1 MGNKSIQKFFADQN
15 SVIDLSSLG
24 NAKGAKVSL
33 SGPDMNIT
41 TPRGS
46 VIIVNGAL
54 YSSIKGNNLAVK
66 FKDKTITGAKIL
78 GSVDLKDIQLER
90 IDSSLVD
97 SAQVEKKGNGKRRN
111 KKEEEELKKQ
121 LDDAENAKKEADKA
135 KEEAEKAKEAAEKA
149 LNEAFEVQNSSKQ
162 IEEMLQNFL
171 ADNVAKDNLAQQS
184 DASQQNTQAKAT
196 QASKQN
202 DAEKVLPQ
210 PINKNTSTGKSNSSK
225 NEENKLDAESVKEPL
240 KVTLAL
246 AAESN
251 SGSKDDS
258 ITNFTKPQFVGS
270 TAPNATVIIKINGI
284 AVGQAVADSLGN
296 FTFTA
301 PETLT
306 DGTYNLE
313 AEAKTADGS
322 GSAKLVIT
330 IDSVTDKPT
339 FELSPESSV
348 SGHKG
353 LTPTLTPSIVG
364 TAEENAKVD
373 IYVDNKLVAS
383 VDVDKDGNW
392 SYEFK
397 DNELSEGENSI
408 KVVAVD
414 KAGNKNETTDSI
426 ITDTIAPEKPTIEL
440 DDSSDSGIKNDNIT
454 NSTLPTFIGVAE
466 PGSTVSIYLGLKHL
480 GEVIVAKDGT
490 WSYTLT
496 TPLKDGEYNITATA
510 TDIAGHTSA
519 TANLPFTIDTRISYF
534 SAEIETTND
543 SGIVGDNVTNNT
555 RPTFTGKTE
564 PNAIISVINSETGE
578 EVIFKAN
585 DKGEW
590 TFNFT
595 SDSVEGINN
604 LTFTV
609 EDVAGN
615 KKDFSFSYVID
626 TIAPVPPTVSLEDY
640 VVLPNGIILSG
651 NDLPALV
658 GTAEPK
664 STILLM
670 RDGKLYDSIEVDS
683 NGTWNYQFSNKFLQ
697 GAYDI
702 EIISQDAAGN
712 KSSTVKYSFT
722 IQTEVVPPKAE
733 LDASDDSGAKGDW
746 ITNKHNA
753 LTLLGTAD
761 RFATVNILI
770 DGKTIGVTTADADGN
785 WNFDISR
792 NLSDNVYKITV
803 ESIDPLGRTSSVD
816 YQLTI
821 DSFTPIPTVMLHD
834 SADSGVKGDMITKI
848 NTPLFTG
855 MAEANAKVSIYVDGV
870 LSGEAI
876 AGDDGVWNFQFTTA
890 LSDGSH
896 DVTVKVEDIA
906 GNTASSSAYN
916 FQIVTQTQKPTIE
929 LVNDTGVDNTDHIIN
944 EKNPAL
950 TGTAAPYSTVK
961 LYIDGALIA
970 EVRTNKDGRW
980 EYTLKADQGLVDG
993 DHRITASVEDIAGNI
1008 AHSDP
1013 FLISVDTAISI
1024 PIVSLSP
1031 DSDSGISDDNLT
1043 NIVKPTLHLK
1053 DIDPDIISVQV
1064 WDAMSDTQIGVATQQ
1079 PDGSWAYT
1087 FTSDLTE
1094 GLHQVYV
1101 KVEDIAGNKANSA
1114 IFDFTIDTTVS
1125 TPVISLLSKDDT
1137 GVTGDNLTNIN
1148 KPGFAI
1154 SGVDADAHRVV
1165 VQVMHNGVS
1174 EEIELSHLNGSW
1186 LFIPGNTW
1194 ADGSY
1199 TLTVKVEDKAG
1210 NTNYSAPLTVVI
1222 DTQIAIDGVELVND
1236 SGVKGDNMTNDDRP
1250 HFRVTVP
1257 TDVNEVRLSIDG
1269 GNSWVQA
1276 TPGVAGSWEYIW
1288 PTDLADGQY
1297 TLTVEATDKAG
1308 NTVTKTIDFAVDTTL
1323 SVPVIV
1329 LDSADDTGIQ
1339 GDNMTNSTQP
1349 TFALQHIDDDA
1360 VRVTVSVEHGGVTT
1374 TFDATKGT
1382 GGWTFTPPTSWADGD
1397 YTLSVSVEDKAG
1409 NTSHSASLTVTVDTQ
1424 IAINNIELVNDSG
1437 IPDDNLTNNVR
1448 PHFQVT
1454 VPTDVNV
1461 VRLSIDGGKTWFNAT
1476 QSATPGVWDYIWP
1489 DDVADGG
1496 YTLTVEATDE
1506 AGNKATQTLD
1516 FTIDTTLSVPTLSL
1530 DSADDSGIAGD
1541 NITNVKTPGFTLN
1554 NIDTDVSRVIVE
1566 VMHNGIKQEVPL
1578 VQTGGQWRFAPTSD
1592 WADGDYILTVKVED
1606 RAGNVKQSAP
1616 LTVTV
1621 DTHIAIDRI
1630 ELVNDSGIPGDNLTN
1645 EARPHFQVTVPADVN
1660 GVRLSIDG
1668 GKTWFDATQSAT
1680 SGVWDYTWL
1689 TNVANGP
1696 HTLMVEASDKAGN
1709 KTTQKLDFTIDT
1721 ILSEPTITLDS
1732 ADDSAAGDN
1741 ITNVKM
1747 PGFTLGNIDAD
1758 VTKVVVTVA
1767 HDGKNQQIELIKNG
1781 GVWRFTP
1788 GAAWTDGDYTLTV
1801 KVEDK
1806 AGNTN
1811 YSAPLTVTIDTQTS
1825 IDRIE
1830 LLNDTGIVGDNL
1842 TNEARPQFH
1851 ITVPTDVNS
1860 VQLSLD
1866 GGINWV
1872 NATLTS
1878 DGVWEYIWP
1887 TDLVE
1892 NTYTLTVKA
1901 TDVAGNTATET
1912 LNFIIDT
1919 TLSTPTITLDSADDS
1934 GTANDNKTNVKTP
1947 GFIIGGIDS
1956 DVTQVV
1962 VQVMRDGHSEEV
1974 ELTQT
1979 NGQWRFVPGSAWTD
1993 GDYTLTVTVKDEAGN
2008 IRHSA
2013 PLTVTIDTQITI
2025 DHIELVNDSG
2035 IPDDNLTNNVR
2046 PHFQVTV
2053 PTDVNVVRLSID
2065 GGKTWF
2071 NATQSATPGVWD
2083 YTWLADV
2090 GEGKHT
2096 LTVEATDKAGNKT
2109 TQQLDFIIDTLLSEP
2124 TIVLDNTDDSG
2135 TKGDHLTNVN
2145 KPTFL
2150 LGNID
2155 ADARYVT
2162 VEVQHGGTKEVLTA
2176 TKDATGNWSV
2186 TPTGTW
2192 ADGDYTLT
2200 VRVEDEAGNEK
2211 HSASLT
2217 VTVDT
2222 QITIDVIELVNDN
2235 GIPGDNMTNDAH
2247 PQFRVTVPGDVNEVS
2262 LSIDGG
2268 VTWVKATQSATPG
2281 VWNYT
2286 WPGTVPDGDY
2296 TLNVKATD
2304 NAGNTVTETLH
2315 FTIDTT
2321 LSTPVIVLDSADDS
2335 GVHGDNMTNHTQPT
2349 FALQHID
2356 DDAVRVTVSVEHGGV
2371 TTTFDATKD
2380 AGGWTFTPTGA
2391 WADGD
2396 YTLSVSVE
2404 DKAGNTSHSASLTV
2418 TVDTQIAIN
2427 NIELVNDSGIPDD
2440 NLTNNVR
2447 PHFQVT
2453 VPTDVNVVRLSID
2466 GGKTWFNATQSATP
2480 GVWDYIWPDDVADGG
2495 YTLTVEATDEAGN
2508 KATQTLDF
2516 TIDTTLSVPTLSLD
2530 SADDSGIAGDNI
2542 TNVKTPGFTLNNIDT
2557 DVSRVIVEVMH
2568 NGIKQE
2574 VPLVQT
2580 GGQWRFAP
2588 TSDWADGDYI
2598 LTVKVED
2605 RAGNVKQSAPLTVT
2619 VDTHIAIDRIE
2630 LVNDSGIPGDNLTN
2644 EARPHFQVTVPA
2656 DVNGVRLSIDGG
2668 KTWFDATQSATSG
2681 VWDYTWLTN
2690 VANGPHT
2697 LMVEASDKAGNK
2709 TTQKLDFTI
2718 DTILSEPT
2726 ITLDSADDSAAG
2738 DNITN
2743 VKMPG
2748 FTLGNIDADVTKVV
2762 VTVAH
2767 DGKNQQI
2774 ELIKNG
2780 GVWRFT
2786 PGAAWTDGDYT
2797 LTVKVEDKA
2806 GNTNYSAPLTVTID
2820 TQTSIDRIELLNDT
2834 GIVGDNL
2841 TNEARP
2847 QFHITVPTDVNSV
2860 QLSLDGGINWVNAT
2874 LTSDGVWEY
2883 IWPTDLVENTYTL
2896 TVKATDVAGNTAT
2909 ETLNFIIDTTLSTP
2923 TITLD
2928 SADDSGTANDN
2939 KTNVKTPGFIIG
2951 GIDSDVTQ
2959 VVVQVMRDG
2968 HSEEVELTQTNGQW
2982 RFVPGSAWT
2991 DGDYTLTV
2999 TVKDE
3004 AGNIRHSAPLTV
3016 TIDTQI
3022 TIDHIELVNDS
3033 GIPDDNLTNNVR
3045 PHFQVTVPTDVNV
3058 VRLSIDGGKTWFN
3071 ATQSATPGVWDYTWL
3086 ADVGEGKHTLTV
3098 EATDKA
3104 GNKTTQQL
3112 DFIIDT
3118 LLSEP
3123 TIVLD
3128 NTDDSGTKGD
3138 NLTNVNKPTFLLGN
3152 IDADARYVTVEVQHG
3167 GTKEVLTATKGA
3179 TGIWSVTPTGTWA
3192 DGDYTLTVRVEDD
3205 AGNVKYSAPLT
3216 VTVDTQITIDVIELV
3231 NDNGIPGDNL
3241 TNDVRPHFRVTVP
3254 GDVNEVRLS
3263 IDGGNTW
3270 VRATQGT
3277 AGIWDYT
3284 WPKDVTDGL
3293 HTLTVEAT
3301 DKAGNKTT
3309 QTLDFTID
3317 TRLSTP
3323 TIAMDSR
3330 DDTGAIGDHITS
3342 VKRPGFTIGNID
3354 ADAHSVILRITQG
3367 GNSQEVTLTQVGGQW
3382 RFTPDADWADGS
3394 YTLTVEV
3401 TDNAGNVRQSTPL
3414 VVTVDTQTSITDIT
3428 LVNDHGVP
3436 DDNLTNSTRPQFE
3449 ITVPADVNSVQL
3461 SIDGGANWVSATQGI
3476 EGVWG
3481 YTWPTDMG
3489 DGKHTLTVMVT
3500 DRAGNTATQTLEF
3513 FIDTRLSTPTI
3524 ALDSTDDTGTPGD
3537 DMTNRTRPTFILQN
3551 IDSDVINVTV
3561 SVTHNGTTTSFTATQ
3576 GAGGW
3581 SFTPPAPWGD
3591 GDYTLTV
3598 TVEDRAGNTRPS
3610 TPLTVTVDTQIAI
3623 DRIEL
3628 VNDSGVP
3635 GDNVTK
3641 HVRPQFQISVPDDV
3655 EKVLLSIDGGTTWV
3669 TAIKSSTA
3677 GIWDY
3682 TWPTDMPEGQ
3692 HTLTVEVTDGAG
3704 NKMTETLNFT
3714 IDITLLTPTI
3724 ELAPDQDTGQNK
3736 NDNLTSVTQPVFVL
3750 GSIDKDV
3757 RHVELSIEHNGTFKT
3772 VVLTESADGWRYRP
3786 DSALADG
3793 SYTFTVTV
3801 TDVAGNQQTSA
3812 PLKVTIDGT
3821 LTTPVIELAAGE
3833 DSGTVGDRL
3842 TNHDRPVFDIHQVDS
3857 DVTRVMVK
3865 VTYNGKTHEEAAVFT
3880 NGQWRFTPSAS
3891 WADGSYQ
3898 LAVVVEDLAGN
3909 VKESAPFE
3917 VRIDTTTTINN
3928 IVLLND
3934 TGVQND
3940 QLTNVAKPS
3949 FRIDV
3954 PGDVVQVRVT
3964 LDGGANWN
3972 VIRKNADGQWIFD
3985 SPNTLVDGTYTL
3997 RVEATDE
4004 AGNIANKDLVFNID
4018 TNIQVPTIALDAGQ
4032 DTGANTADN
4041 ITNISRPTFTI
4052 GNVDPD
4058 VIKVVVT
4065 IDGHDYNATKVGAGW
4080 QFTPGNAI
4088 PDGSY
4093 NITVTVEDKAGNT
4106 ATSKPL
4112 PVVIDTTAEIESVT
4126 LVTDS
4131 GDSDVDNITKVDKP
4145 QFSIVTADDITHVR
4159 VKIDNAANW
4168 IELTKGGDGRWIFN
4182 VGSAL
4187 PDGQHTLLVDVT
4199 DIAGNVA
4206 QETLQFTIDTTLRE
4220 PTIVLDPT
4228 HDTGD
4233 DTNDNL
4239 TRINKPVFIIG
4250 NVDNDVSHIVVH
4262 IDGRDYTIENTG
4274 GNLTFTPDQPLSD
4287 GQHTISVTVTD
4298 IAGNTK
4304 TSAELRIEIDTQV
4317 QIDSV
4322 TLTTDSGVNDHDN
4335 VTNATRPS
4343 FEIATPDDVTS
4354 VLVSFDGVNWT
4365 PISKNAAGQW
4375 EFTAGSALPDG
4386 HYTLHVQAT
4395 DRAGNTA
4402 NSTLGF
4408 TVDTQ
4413 IDGLSVV
4420 MLDDAG
4426 KDSTD
4431 GITNITSPR
4440 FEISAREPL
4449 QSVTVILNGKSSTL
4463 TQGAGNKWLFTPD
4476 TPLVDGTYKI
4486 EIVAEDIAGNKISKE
4501 VSFTIDTI
4509 VSDPSI
4515 DLLDADDTGESAVD
4529 NITSVTTPRFV
4540 IGNVP
4545 ADIDTVVIRING
4557 VSYSVT
4563 ANGNNLW
4570 EFQVPVA
4577 LNDGVYEAVVVFRDI
4592 AGNTSETKLPFTID
4606 TTTSVSVRMEPASDT
4621 GNSNSDNLTNKQNPK
4636 FEGTAEPNAKLVITI
4651 VDDKSGREVL
4661 KQTITVGAD
4670 GNWSVTPNILP
4681 DGMYTINVVAT
4692 DVAGNTAQ
4700 TQERFTIDTVT
4711 IDPTIR
4717 LSDPSI
4723 DDQHEATSLRPEFKG
4738 FAEAFSTIMIQWDG
4752 KVVGSANA
4760 NANGEW
4766 SWTPPSVLAPGSYVV
4781 SIVAKDKAGNESSQV
4796 DFPVV
4801 IPVIDVTPPT
4811 IKLSEES
4818 DSGALGDF
4826 TTNNKTPTLI
4836 GSTLPNTIVSI
4847 YVDGV
4852 KVGEATADTAGRYT
4866 FQLSEMKD
4874 GHYVVQVGIVN
4885 PRDNSELRSTAVDVT
4900 IDTEVAELVWN
4911 ISGMHEGGYINTVTP
4926 EIGGTSEP
4934 NSKITI
4940 FVNGVEKAIAYTTG
4954 AGHWGVVLP
4963 ALGNDGNYELTFK
4976 VEDVAGNIR
4985 EFGPQNV
4992 ILDTVISP
5000 LTVVLR
5006 EADDSGKVG
5015 DWITN
5020 KSHVTIDGT
5029 AEAGSTLT
5037 IRNPQ
5042 GVVIATLVVGND
5054 GRWSAELDLR
5064 EGSNAFVVVSEDKAG
5079 NSQQKEILIE
5089 HDTQIEISDIS
5100 LSRDTNSGDKYDLI
5114 TNNKSPVLVA
5124 MTDPG
5129 ATVQVY
5135 INGVLQGTV
5144 EASSSGNIS
5153 YTMPANSADGEYQV
5167 QFVATDTAGNRV
5179 ESAITTVTIDSQ
5191 IAVFDIDEDS
5201 LPALSNNR
5209 ALSVSGVGEAG
5220 SQVSIFVDGKLVNV
5234 VMVEADGTWRA
5245 PILLQD
5251 DGTFNIHFSI
5261 TDVAGN
5267 TEVSK
5272 DYSVDVDS
5280 STDFPTLNLEDASNS
5295 GSLDDLITNHNKP
5308 VLVGTAEAGATIH
5321 IYVDEKIV
5329 ANVLVLEDGT
5339 WSYQFDNALKDGE
5352 YSIRVVAE
5360 DPAGNTAESPRL
5372 LVTIDTSTFIDNPA
5386 MVAGSDNGI
5395 FSNDSI
5401 TSQTRPTFSIF
5412 GEMNQS
5418 VQIFI
5423 DGVLVDTITVT
5434 DRNQV
5439 YRPESPLGDGSHSIY
5454 YVITDKAGN
5463 TATSKTL
5470 NFTID
5475 TFNTTPVAID
5485 SIGGQTLAEMTGSD
5499 GKIYITDTTR
5509 NLLFSGSAEPNSKI
5523 EIIINGLN
5531 VGEVWVNEKGHW
5543 QMPVNPLYFTEG
5555 QLDITVKSTDRAG
5568 NVNQEKYSIWV
5579 DTHIK
5584 VFTSELDDNKSS
5596 SKTEWWSNSD
5606 LITMRGTGEIGATV
5620 SLIVAGVTLA
5630 TAVVAATG
5638 RWELSTDKLPEGTYD
5653 ISLVIEDSAG
5663 NRWEDVR
5670 EIFIDRTPP
5679 NAPVVTY
5686 SDIVNDLIIMQGT
5699 AEAKSQLIITDSE
5712 GNTYTLTVPD
5722 NGKWSMAIPYPSEGK
5737 FTITSVDAI
5746 GNRSDDVPL
5755 DIMKEVPVIS
5765 LSPDSDS
5772 GTVGDNITR
5781 DKQPTFIIGNL
5792 ESDVVVV
5799 QVDINGTVYNAEK
5812 NADGVWFFTPGTPL
5826 ADGSYT
5832 ISVIASDAAGNQ
5844 KNSLPITVTIDSTLT
5859 VPEIA
5864 LAAGEDN
5871 GASDSDNVTNHTQ
5884 PKFTLQHIDAD
5895 VTGVTVN
5902 VTHNG
5907 VTDIYQATQGADGWT
5922 FTPPAAWNDGNYTL
5936 SVTVVDRAGNSQQ
5949 SASLAVT
5956 VDSTVT
5962 VTADSQHDD
5971 ASDDATATAV
5981 TPPESETVNAESAT
5995 HLRTEPSAAEESVVK
6010 VTAYSITLLNADS
6023 GDEIDRSI
6031 SQTPSFEISVP
6042 ENIVNVS
6049 IMFEGEEFTLPITNQ
6064 KAIFEVPL
6072 SLEDGEYTM
6081 DVKFIDKD
6089 NDFLIKEKTF
6099 SVDHSSADIV
6109 NAMNVRGKTED
6120 DINDSPSTSSVG
6132 HNNNGAI
6139 DVFAVNEVTLPVD
6152 NQEEHA

>member
-121 LDDAENAKKEADKA
+121 LDEAENAKKEADKA

-162 IEEMLQNFL
+162 MEEMLQEFL

-440 DDSSDSGIKNDNIT
+440 DDSSDSGIKNDSIT

-534 SAEIETTND
+534 SAEIETTDD

-595 SDSVEGINN
+595 SDSVEGVNN

-626 TIAPVPPTVSLEDY
+626 TVAPVPPTVSLEDF

-1031 DSDSGISDDNLT
+1031 DSDSGIADDNLT

-1114 IFDFTIDTTVS
+1114 VFDFTIDTTVS

-1186 LFIPGNTW
+1186 LFTPGNTW

-1382 GGWTFTPPTSWADGD
+1382 GGWSFTPTGAWADGD

-1437 IPDDNLTNNVR
+1437 IPNDNLTNNVR

-1476 QSATPGVWDYIWP
+1476 QSATPGAWDYIWP

-1496 YTLTVEATDE
+1496 YTLTVEATDK
-1506 AGNKATQTLD
+1506 AGNKTTQELD

-1554 NIDTDVSRVIVE
+1554 NIDTDVSRVTVE

-1680 SGVWDYTWL
+1680 PGVWDYTWL

-1709 KTTQKLDFTIDT
+1709 KTTQKLDFIIDT
-1721 ILSEPTITLDS
+1721 MLSEPTITLDS

-2013 PLTVTIDTQITI
+2013 PLTVTIDTQIAI

-2035 IPDDNLTNNVR
+2035 IPDDNLTN
-2046 PHFQVTV
+2046 
-2053 PTDVNVVRLSID
+2053 
-2065 GGKTWF
+2065 
-2071 NATQSATPGVWD
+2071 
-2083 YTWLADV
+2083 
-2090 GEGKHT
+2090 
-2096 LTVEATDKAGNKT
+2096 EA
-2109 TQQLDFIIDTLLSEP
+2109 
-2124 TIVLDNTDDSG
+2124 
-2135 TKGDHLTNVN
+2135 
-2145 KPTFL
+2145 
-2150 LGNID
+2150 
-2155 ADARYVT
+2155 
-2162 VEVQHGGTKEVLTA
+2162 
-2176 TKDATGNWSV
+2176 
-2186 TPTGTW
+2186 
-2192 ADGDYTLT
+2192 
-2200 VRVEDEAGNEK
+2200 
-2211 HSASLT
+2211 
-2217 VTVDT
+2217 
-2222 QITIDVIELVNDN
+2222 
-2235 GIPGDNMTNDAH
+2235 
-2247 PQFRVTVPGDVNEVS
+2247 
-2262 LSIDGG
+2262 
-2268 VTWVKATQSATPG
+2268 
-2281 VWNYT
+2281 
-2286 WPGTVPDGDY
+2286 
-2296 TLNVKATD
+2296 
-2304 NAGNTVTETLH
+2304 
-2315 FTIDTT
+2315 
-2321 LSTPVIVLDSADDS
+2321 
-2335 GVHGDNMTNHTQPT
+2335 
-2349 FALQHID
+2349 
-2356 DDAVRVTVSVEHGGV
+2356 
-2371 TTTFDATKD
+2371 
-2380 AGGWTFTPTGA
+2380 
-2391 WADGD
+2391 
-2396 YTLSVSVE
+2396 
-2404 DKAGNTSHSASLTV
+2404 
-2418 TVDTQIAIN
+2418 
-2427 NIELVNDSGIPDD
+2427 
-2440 NLTNNVR
+2440 
-2447 PHFQVT
+2447 
-2453 VPTDVNVVRLSID
+2453 
-2466 GGKTWFNATQSATP
+2466 
-2480 GVWDYIWPDDVADGG
+2480 
-2495 YTLTVEATDEAGN
+2495 
-2508 KATQTLDF
+2508 
-2516 TIDTTLSVPTLSLD
+2516 
-2530 SADDSGIAGDNI
+2530 
-2542 TNVKTPGFTLNNIDT
+2542 
-2557 DVSRVIVEVMH
+2557 
-2568 NGIKQE
+2568 
-2574 VPLVQT
+2574 
-2580 GGQWRFAP
+2580 
-2588 TSDWADGDYI
+2588 
-2598 LTVKVED
+2598 
-2605 RAGNVKQSAPLTVT
+2605 
-2619 VDTHIAIDRIE
+2619 
-2630 LVNDSGIPGDNLTN
+2630 
-2644 EARPHFQVTVPA
+2644 
-2656 DVNGVRLSIDGG
+2656 
-2668 KTWFDATQSATSG
+2668 
-2681 VWDYTWLTN
+2681 
-2690 VANGPHT
+2690 
-2697 LMVEASDKAGNK
+2697 
-2709 TTQKLDFTI
+2709 
-2718 DTILSEPT
+2718 
-2726 ITLDSADDSAAG
+2726 
-2738 DNITN
+2738 
-2743 VKMPG
+2743 
-2748 FTLGNIDADVTKVV
+2748 
-2762 VTVAH
+2762 
-2767 DGKNQQI
+2767 
-2774 ELIKNG
+2774 
-2780 GVWRFT
+2780 
-2786 PGAAWTDGDYT
+2786 
-2797 LTVKVEDKA
+2797 
-2806 GNTNYSAPLTVTID
+2806 
-2820 TQTSIDRIELLNDT
+2820 
-2834 GIVGDNL
+2834 
-2841 TNEARP
+2841 
-2847 QFHITVPTDVNSV
+2847 
-2860 QLSLDGGINWVNAT
+2860 
-2874 LTSDGVWEY
+2874 
-2883 IWPTDLVENTYTL
+2883 
-2896 TVKATDVAGNTAT
+2896 
-2909 ETLNFIIDTTLSTP
+2909 
-2923 TITLD
+2923 
-2928 SADDSGTANDN
+2928 
-2939 KTNVKTPGFIIG
+2939 
-2951 GIDSDVTQ
+2951 
-2959 VVVQVMRDG
+2959 
-2968 HSEEVELTQTNGQW
+2968 
-2982 RFVPGSAWT
+2982 
-2991 DGDYTLTV
+2991 
-2999 TVKDE
+2999 
-3004 AGNIRHSAPLTV
+3004 
-3016 TIDTQI
+3016 
-3022 TIDHIELVNDS
+3022 
-3033 GIPDDNLTNNVR
+3033 R

-3167 GTKEVLTATKGA
+3167 GTKEVLTATKDATGNWSVTPTGTWADGDYTLTVRVEDEAGNEKHSASLTVTVDTQITIDAIELVNDNGIPGDNMTNDAHPQFRVTVPGDVNEVSLSIDGGVTWVKATQSATPGVWNYTWPGTVPDGDYTLNVKATDNAGNTVTETLHFTIDTTLSTPVIVLDSADDTGIQGDNMTNRTQPTFNLQHIDDDAVRVTVSVEHGGVTTTFDATKGVGGWTFTPPTSWGAGDYTLSVSVEDKAGNTSHSASLTVTVDTQIAINNIELVNDSGIPDDNLTNNVRPQFQVKVPTDVNEVRLSIDGGKTWFNATQSATPGVWDYTWLADVGEGKHTLTVEATDKAGNQTTQKLDFIIDTLLSEPTIVLDSTDDSGTKGDNLTNANKPTFLLGNIDADARYVTVEVQHGSTKEVLTATKGA

-3192 DGDYTLTVRVEDD
+3192 DGDYTLTVRVEDE

-3216 VTVDTQITIDVIELV
+3216 VTVDTQITIDAIELI

-3323 TIAMDSR
+3323 TITMDSR

-3354 ADAHSVILRITQG
+3354 SDAQSVILRITQG

-3414 VVTVDTQTSITDIT
+3414 IVTVDTQTSITDIT

-3461 SIDGGANWVSATQGI
+3461 SIDGGANWVSAAQGI

-3489 DGKHTLTVMVT
+3489 DGKHILTVMVT

-3623 DRIEL
+3623 DHIEL

-3692 HTLTVEVTDGAG
+3692 HTLIVEVTDGAG
-3704 NKMTETLNFT
+3704 NKMTGTLDFT

-3736 NDNLTSVTQPVFVL
+3736 NDNLTSVTQPIFVL

-3842 TNHDRPVFDIHQVDS
+3842 TNHDRPVFDIRQVDS

-3954 PGDVVQVRVT
+3954 PGDVIQVRVT

-3997 RVEATDE
+3997 RVEATDQ

-4187 PDGQHTLLVDVT
+4187 PDGKHTLLVDVT

-4304 TSAELRIEIDTQV
+4304 TSAELQIEIDTQV

-4529 NITSVTTPRFV
+4529 NITSVTKPRFV

-4557 VSYSVT
+4557 VSYPVT

-4621 GNSNSDNLTNKQNPK
+4621 GSSNSDNLTNKQNPK

-4661 KQTITVGAD
+4661 KHTITVGAD

-4723 DDQHEATSLRPEFKG
+4723 DDQYEATSLRPEFKG
-4738 FAEAFSTIMIQWDG
+4738 LAEAFSTIMIQWDG

-4826 TTNNKTPTLI
+4826 TTNNKTPTLV
-4836 GSTLPNTIVSI
+4836 GNTLPNAIVSI

-4963 ALGNDGNYELTFK
+4963 ALGNDGNYVLTFK

-5079 NSQQKEILIE
+5079 NSQQKDILIE

-5295 GSLDDLITNHNKP
+5295 GSLDDLITSHNKP

-5372 LVTIDTSTFIDNPA
+5372 LVTIDTSTFIDNPV
-5386 MVAGSDNGI
+5386 MMAGSDNGI

-5401 TSQTRPTFSIF
+5401 TSQTRPAFSIY

-5531 VGEVWVNEKGHW
+5531 VGEVWVNDKGHW

-5579 DTHIK
+5579 DTHIQ

-5596 SKTEWWSNSD
+5596 SKTDWWSNSST
-5606 LITMRGTGEIGATV
+5606 ITMRGMGEIGATV

-5630 TAVVAATG
+5630 TAVVAANG
-5638 RWELSTDKLPEGTYD
+5638 QWELSTDQLPEGKYD
-5653 ISLVIEDSAG
+5653 ITLSIEDNAG
-5663 NRWEDVR
+5663 NRKEEVH

-5699 AEAKSQLIITDSE
+5699 AEAKSQLIITDSN

-5755 DIMKEVPVIS
+5755 DIMKETPVIS

-5781 DKQPTFIIGNL
+5781 DNQPTFIIGNL

-5864 LAAGEDN
+5864 LAAGEGN
-5871 GASDSDNVTNHTQ
+5871 GASDSDNVTNHNHTQ

-5922 FTPPAAWNDGNYTL
+5922 FTPPAAWNDGTYTL
-5936 SVTVVDRAGNSQQ
+5936 SVTVVDRAGNSLQ
-5949 SASLAVT
+5949 SASLEVT

-5995 HLRTEPSAAEESVVK
+5995 HLRTVPSAAEESVVK
-6010 VTAYSITLLNADS
+6010 ETAYSITLLNADS

-6049 IMFEGEEFTLPITNQ
+6049 VMFEGEEFTLPITNQ

-6089 NDFLIKEKTF
+6089 DDFLIKEKTF

-6109 NAMNVRGKTED
+6109 NAMNARGKTED

>member
-41 TPRGS
+41 TPHGS

-121 LDDAENAKKEADKA
+121 LDEAENAKKEADKA

-440 DDSSDSGIKNDNIT
+440 DDSSDSGIKNDSIT

-534 SAEIETTND
+534 SAEIETTDD

-595 SDSVEGINN
+595 SDSVEGVNN

-615 KKDFSFSYVID
+615 KKDFSFSYIID
-626 TIAPVPPTVSLEDY
+626 TVAPVPPTVSLEDF

-1064 WDAMSDTQIGVATQQ
+1064 WDAASDTQIGVATQQ

-1114 IFDFTIDTTVS
+1114 VFDFTIDTTVS

-1186 LFIPGNTW
+1186 LFTPGNTW

-1329 LDSADDTGIQ
+1329 LNSADDTGVQ

-1437 IPDDNLTNNVR
+1437 IPNDNLTNNVR

-1476 QSATPGVWDYIWP
+1476 QNATPGVWDYIWP

-1506 AGNKATQTLD
+1506 AGNKTTQTLD

-1554 NIDTDVSRVIVE
+1554 NIDTDVSRVTVE

-1680 SGVWDYTWL
+1680 PGVWDYTWL

-1709 KTTQKLDFTIDT
+1709 KTTQKLDFIIDT
-1721 ILSEPTITLDS
+1721 MLSEPTITLDS

-2013 PLTVTIDTQITI
+2013 PLTVTIDTQIAI

-2035 IPDDNLTNNVR
+2035 IPDDNLTN
-2046 PHFQVTV
+2046 
-2053 PTDVNVVRLSID
+2053 
-2065 GGKTWF
+2065 
-2071 NATQSATPGVWD
+2071 
-2083 YTWLADV
+2083 
-2090 GEGKHT
+2090 
-2096 LTVEATDKAGNKT
+2096 EA
-2109 TQQLDFIIDTLLSEP
+2109 
-2124 TIVLDNTDDSG
+2124 
-2135 TKGDHLTNVN
+2135 
-2145 KPTFL
+2145 
-2150 LGNID
+2150 
-2155 ADARYVT
+2155 
-2162 VEVQHGGTKEVLTA
+2162 
-2176 TKDATGNWSV
+2176 
-2186 TPTGTW
+2186 
-2192 ADGDYTLT
+2192 
-2200 VRVEDEAGNEK
+2200 
-2211 HSASLT
+2211 
-2217 VTVDT
+2217 
-2222 QITIDVIELVNDN
+2222 
-2235 GIPGDNMTNDAH
+2235 
-2247 PQFRVTVPGDVNEVS
+2247 
-2262 LSIDGG
+2262 
-2268 VTWVKATQSATPG
+2268 
-2281 VWNYT
+2281 
-2286 WPGTVPDGDY
+2286 
-2296 TLNVKATD
+2296 
-2304 NAGNTVTETLH
+2304 
-2315 FTIDTT
+2315 
-2321 LSTPVIVLDSADDS
+2321 
-2335 GVHGDNMTNHTQPT
+2335 
-2349 FALQHID
+2349 
-2356 DDAVRVTVSVEHGGV
+2356 
-2371 TTTFDATKD
+2371 
-2380 AGGWTFTPTGA
+2380 
-2391 WADGD
+2391 
-2396 YTLSVSVE
+2396 
-2404 DKAGNTSHSASLTV
+2404 
-2418 TVDTQIAIN
+2418 
-2427 NIELVNDSGIPDD
+2427 
-2440 NLTNNVR
+2440 
-2447 PHFQVT
+2447 
-2453 VPTDVNVVRLSID
+2453 
-2466 GGKTWFNATQSATP
+2466 
-2480 GVWDYIWPDDVADGG
+2480 
-2495 YTLTVEATDEAGN
+2495 
-2508 KATQTLDF
+2508 
-2516 TIDTTLSVPTLSLD
+2516 
-2530 SADDSGIAGDNI
+2530 
-2542 TNVKTPGFTLNNIDT
+2542 
-2557 DVSRVIVEVMH
+2557 
-2568 NGIKQE
+2568 
-2574 VPLVQT
+2574 
-2580 GGQWRFAP
+2580 
-2588 TSDWADGDYI
+2588 
-2598 LTVKVED
+2598 
-2605 RAGNVKQSAPLTVT
+2605 
-2619 VDTHIAIDRIE
+2619 
-2630 LVNDSGIPGDNLTN
+2630 
-2644 EARPHFQVTVPA
+2644 
-2656 DVNGVRLSIDGG
+2656 
-2668 KTWFDATQSATSG
+2668 
-2681 VWDYTWLTN
+2681 
-2690 VANGPHT
+2690 
-2697 LMVEASDKAGNK
+2697 
-2709 TTQKLDFTI
+2709 
-2718 DTILSEPT
+2718 
-2726 ITLDSADDSAAG
+2726 
-2738 DNITN
+2738 
-2743 VKMPG
+2743 
-2748 FTLGNIDADVTKVV
+2748 
-2762 VTVAH
+2762 
-2767 DGKNQQI
+2767 
-2774 ELIKNG
+2774 
-2780 GVWRFT
+2780 
-2786 PGAAWTDGDYT
+2786 
-2797 LTVKVEDKA
+2797 
-2806 GNTNYSAPLTVTID
+2806 
-2820 TQTSIDRIELLNDT
+2820 
-2834 GIVGDNL
+2834 
-2841 TNEARP
+2841 
-2847 QFHITVPTDVNSV
+2847 
-2860 QLSLDGGINWVNAT
+2860 
-2874 LTSDGVWEY
+2874 
-2883 IWPTDLVENTYTL
+2883 
-2896 TVKATDVAGNTAT
+2896 
-2909 ETLNFIIDTTLSTP
+2909 
-2923 TITLD
+2923 
-2928 SADDSGTANDN
+2928 
-2939 KTNVKTPGFIIG
+2939 
-2951 GIDSDVTQ
+2951 
-2959 VVVQVMRDG
+2959 
-2968 HSEEVELTQTNGQW
+2968 
-2982 RFVPGSAWT
+2982 
-2991 DGDYTLTV
+2991 
-2999 TVKDE
+2999 
-3004 AGNIRHSAPLTV
+3004 
-3016 TIDTQI
+3016 
-3022 TIDHIELVNDS
+3022 
-3033 GIPDDNLTNNVR
+3033 R

-3167 GTKEVLTATKGA
+3167 GTKEVLTATKDATGNWSVTPTGTWADGDYTLTVRVEDEAGNEKHSASLTVTVDTQITIDAIELVNDNGIPGDNMTNDAHPQFRVTVPGDVNEVSLSIDGGVTWVKATQSATPGVWNYTWPGTVPDGDYTLNVKATDNAGNTVTETLHFTIDTTLSTPVIVLDSADDTGIQGDNMTNRTQPTFNLQHIDDDAVRVTVSVEHGGVTTTFDATKGVGGWTFTPPTSWGAGDYTLSVSVEDKAGNTSHSASLTVTVDTQIAINNIELVNDSGIPDDNLTNNVRPQFQVKVPTDVNEVRLSIDGGKTWFNATQSATPGVWDYTWLADVGEGKHTLTVEATDKAGNQTTQKLDFIIDTLLSEPTIVLDSTDDSGTKGDNLTNANKPTFLLGNIDADARYVTVEVQHGSTKEVLTATKGA

-3192 DGDYTLTVRVEDD
+3192 DGDYTLTVRVEDE

-3216 VTVDTQITIDVIELV
+3216 VTVDTQITIDAIELV

-3323 TIAMDSR
+3323 TITMDSR

-3354 ADAHSVILRITQG
+3354 SDAQSVILRITQG

-3414 VVTVDTQTSITDIT
+3414 IVTVDTQTSITDIT

-3461 SIDGGANWVSATQGI
+3461 SIDGGANWVSAAQGI

-3489 DGKHTLTVMVT
+3489 DGKHILTVMVT

-3623 DRIEL
+3623 DHIEL

-3692 HTLTVEVTDGAG
+3692 HTLIVEVTDGAG
-3704 NKMTETLNFT
+3704 NKMTGTLDFT

-3736 NDNLTSVTQPVFVL
+3736 NDNLTSVTQPIFVL

-3842 TNHDRPVFDIHQVDS
+3842 TNHDRPVFDIRQVDS

-3954 PGDVVQVRVT
+3954 PGDVIQVRVT

-3997 RVEATDE
+3997 RVEATDQ

-4187 PDGQHTLLVDVT
+4187 PDGKHTLLVDVT

-4304 TSAELRIEIDTQV
+4304 TSAELQIEIDTQV

-4529 NITSVTTPRFV
+4529 NITSVTKPRFV

-4557 VSYSVT
+4557 VSYPVT

-4621 GNSNSDNLTNKQNPK
+4621 GSSNSDNLTNKQNPK

-4661 KQTITVGAD
+4661 KHTITVGAD

-4723 DDQHEATSLRPEFKG
+4723 DDQYEATSLRPEFKG
-4738 FAEAFSTIMIQWDG
+4738 LAEAFSTIMIQWDG

-4826 TTNNKTPTLI
+4826 TTNNKTPTLV
-4836 GSTLPNTIVSI
+4836 GNTLPNAIVSI

-4963 ALGNDGNYELTFK
+4963 ALGNDGNYVLTFK

-5079 NSQQKEILIE
+5079 NSQQKDILIE

-5295 GSLDDLITNHNKP
+5295 GSLDDLITSHNKP

-5372 LVTIDTSTFIDNPA
+5372 LVTVDTSTFIDNPV
-5386 MVAGSDNGI
+5386 MIAGSDNGI

-5401 TSQTRPTFSIF
+5401 TSQTRPAFSIF

-5531 VGEVWVNEKGHW
+5531 VGEVWVNDKGHW

-5579 DTHIK
+5579 DTHIQ

-5596 SKTEWWSNSD
+5596 SKTDWWSNSST
-5606 LITMRGTGEIGATV
+5606 ITMRGMGEIGATV

-5630 TAVVAATG
+5630 TAVVAANG
-5638 RWELSTDKLPEGTYD
+5638 QWELSTDQLPEGKYD
-5653 ISLVIEDSAG
+5653 ITLSIEDNAG
-5663 NRWEDVR
+5663 NRKEEVH

-5699 AEAKSQLIITDSE
+5699 AEAKSQLIITDSN

-5755 DIMKEVPVIS
+5755 DIMKETPVIS

-5781 DKQPTFIIGNL
+5781 DNQPTFIIGNL

-5871 GASDSDNVTNHTQ
+5871 GASDSDNVTNHNRTQ

-5907 VTDIYQATQGADGWT
+5907 VTDIYQATQDADGWT
-5922 FTPPAAWNDGNYTL
+5922 FTPPAAWNDGTYTL
-5936 SVTVVDRAGNSQQ
+5936 SVTVVDRAGNSLQ
-5949 SASLAVT
+5949 SASLEVT

-5971 ASDDATATAV
+5971 AIDDATPTAV

-5995 HLRTEPSAAEESVVK
+5995 HLRTVPSAAEESVVK
-6010 VTAYSITLLNADS
+6010 ETAYSITLLNADS

-6049 IMFEGEEFTLPITNQ
+6049 VMFEGEEFTLPITNQ

-6089 NDFLIKEKTF
+6089 DDFLIKEKTF

-6109 NAMNVRGKTED
+6109 NAMNARGKTED

>member
-162 IEEMLQNFL
+162 MEEMLQEFL

-426 ITDTIAPEKPTIEL
+426 ITDTIPPEKPTIEL

-1114 IFDFTIDTTVS
+1114 VFDFTIDTTVS

-1186 LFIPGNTW
+1186 LFTPGNTW

-1210 NTNYSAPLTVVI
+1210 NTNYSTPLTVVI

-1269 GNSWVQA
+1269 GHSWVQA

-1308 NTVTKTIDFAVDTTL
+1308 NTVTKTIDFAVDSTL

-1329 LDSADDTGIQ
+1329 LNNADDTGIQ
-1339 GDNMTNSTQP
+1339 GDNLTNRTQP
-1349 TFALQHIDDDA
+1349 TFALQQIDDDA

-1382 GGWTFTPPTSWADGD
+1382 GGWTFTPPALWADGD

-1437 IPDDNLTNNVR
+1437 IPNDNLTNNVR
-1448 PHFQVT
+1448 PQFQVT

-1476 QSATPGVWDYIWP
+1476 QGATPGAWDYIWP

-1496 YTLTVEATDE
+1496 YTLTVEATDK
-1506 AGNKATQTLD
+1506 AGNQTTQELD

-1592 WADGDYILTVKVED
+1592 WGDGDYILTVKVED

-1696 HTLMVEASDKAGN
+1696 HTLMVEATDKAGN
-1709 KTTQKLDFTIDT
+1709 QTTQKLDFIIDT
-1721 ILSEPTITLDS
+1721 LLSEPTITLDS

-2013 PLTVTIDTQITI
+2013 PLTVTIDTQIAI

-2046 PHFQVTV
+2046 PQFQVTV

-2071 NATQSATPGVWD
+2071 NATQSSTPGVWD

-2096 LTVEATDKAGNKT
+2096 LTVEATDKAGNQT

-2135 TKGDHLTNVN
+2135 TKGDNLTNVN

-2200 VRVEDEAGNEK
+2200 VRVEDDAGNVK

-2222 QITIDVIELVNDN
+2222 QITIDDIELVNDS
-2235 GIPGDNMTNDAH
+2235 GTKGDNLTNDANPH
-2247 PQFRVTVPGDVNEVS
+2247 FRITVPGDVNEVS

-2268 VTWVKATQSATPG
+2268 VTWVKATQSVTPG

-2321 LSTPVIVLDSADDS
+2321 LSTPVIVLDSADDT
-2335 GVHGDNMTNHTQPT
+2335 GIQGDNMTNRTQPT
-2349 FALQHID
+2349 FNLQHID

-2371 TTTFDATKD
+2371 TTTFDATKGT
-2380 AGGWTFTPTGA
+2380 GGWTFTPPTSWGA
-2391 WADGD
+2391 GD

-2447 PHFQVT
+2447 PHFQVK
-2453 VPTDVNVVRLSID
+2453 VPTDVN
-2466 GGKTWFNATQSATP
+2466 
-2480 GVWDYIWPDDVADGG
+2480 
-2495 YTLTVEATDEAGN
+2495 E
-2508 KATQTLDF
+2508 
-2516 TIDTTLSVPTLSLD
+2516 
-2530 SADDSGIAGDNI
+2530 
-2542 TNVKTPGFTLNNIDT
+2542 
-2557 DVSRVIVEVMH
+2557 
-2568 NGIKQE
+2568 
-2574 VPLVQT
+2574 
-2580 GGQWRFAP
+2580 
-2588 TSDWADGDYI
+2588 
-2598 LTVKVED
+2598 
-2605 RAGNVKQSAPLTVT
+2605 
-2619 VDTHIAIDRIE
+2619 
-2630 LVNDSGIPGDNLTN
+2630 
-2644 EARPHFQVTVPA
+2644 
-2656 DVNGVRLSIDGG
+2656 
-2668 KTWFDATQSATSG
+2668 
-2681 VWDYTWLTN
+2681 
-2690 VANGPHT
+2690 
-2697 LMVEASDKAGNK
+2697 
-2709 TTQKLDFTI
+2709 
-2718 DTILSEPT
+2718 
-2726 ITLDSADDSAAG
+2726 
-2738 DNITN
+2738 
-2743 VKMPG
+2743 
-2748 FTLGNIDADVTKVV
+2748 
-2762 VTVAH
+2762 
-2767 DGKNQQI
+2767 
-2774 ELIKNG
+2774 
-2780 GVWRFT
+2780 
-2786 PGAAWTDGDYT
+2786 
-2797 LTVKVEDKA
+2797 
-2806 GNTNYSAPLTVTID
+2806 
-2820 TQTSIDRIELLNDT
+2820 
-2834 GIVGDNL
+2834 
-2841 TNEARP
+2841 
-2847 QFHITVPTDVNSV
+2847 
-2860 QLSLDGGINWVNAT
+2860 
-2874 LTSDGVWEY
+2874 
-2883 IWPTDLVENTYTL
+2883 
-2896 TVKATDVAGNTAT
+2896 
-2909 ETLNFIIDTTLSTP
+2909 
-2923 TITLD
+2923 
-2928 SADDSGTANDN
+2928 
-2939 KTNVKTPGFIIG
+2939 
-2951 GIDSDVTQ
+2951 
-2959 VVVQVMRDG
+2959 
-2968 HSEEVELTQTNGQW
+2968 
-2982 RFVPGSAWT
+2982 
-2991 DGDYTLTV
+2991 
-2999 TVKDE
+2999 
-3004 AGNIRHSAPLTV
+3004 
-3016 TIDTQI
+3016 
-3022 TIDHIELVNDS
+3022 
-3033 GIPDDNLTNNVR
+3033 
-3045 PHFQVTVPTDVNV
+3045 

-3104 GNKTTQQL
+3104 GNQTTQQL

-3277 AGIWDYT
+3277 AGTWDYT

-3301 DKAGNKTT
+3301 DKAGNQTT

-3401 TDNAGNVRQSTPL
+3401 QDNAGNVRQSTPL
-3414 VVTVDTQTSITDIT
+3414 IVTVDTQTSITDIT

-3461 SIDGGANWVSATQGI
+3461 SIDGGANWVSAAQGI

-3842 TNHDRPVFDIHQVDS
+3842 TNHDRPVFDIRQVDS

-3909 VKESAPFE
+3909 VKESAPLE

-3997 RVEATDE
+3997 RVEATDQ

-4206 QETLQFTIDTTLRE
+4206 QETLQFTIDTTLQE

-4262 IDGRDYTIENTG
+4262 LDGRDYTIENTG

-4304 TSAELRIEIDTQV
+4304 TSAELKIEIDTQV

-4365 PISKNAAGQW
+4365 PVSKNAAGQW
-4375 EFTAGSALPDG
+4375 QFTAGSALSDG

-4501 VSFTIDTI
+4501 VSFTIDTV
-4509 VSDPSI
+4509 VSDPRI

-4529 NITSVTTPRFV
+4529 NITSVTKPRFV

-4557 VSYSVT
+4557 VSYPVT

-4621 GNSNSDNLTNKQNPK
+4621 GSSNSDNLTNKQNPK

-4661 KQTITVGAD
+4661 KHTITVGAD

-4723 DDQHEATSLRPEFKG
+4723 DDQYEATSLRPEFKG
-4738 FAEAFSTIMIQWDG
+4738 LAEAFSTIMIQWDG

-4826 TTNNKTPTLI
+4826 TTNNKTPTLV
-4836 GSTLPNTIVSI
+4836 GNTLPNAIVSI

-5042 GVVIATLVVGND
+5042 GGL
-5054 GRWSAELDLR
+5054 L
-5064 EGSNAFVVVSEDKAG
+5064 
-5079 NSQQKEILIE
+5079 
-5089 HDTQIEISDIS
+5089 
-5100 LSRDTNSGDKYDLI
+5100 
-5114 TNNKSPVLVA
+5114 
-5124 MTDPG
+5124 
-5129 ATVQVY
+5129 
-5135 INGVLQGTV
+5135 
-5144 EASSSGNIS
+5144 
-5153 YTMPANSADGEYQV
+5153 
-5167 QFVATDTAGNRV
+5167 
-5179 ESAITTVTIDSQ
+5179 
-5191 IAVFDIDEDS
+5191 
-5201 LPALSNNR
+5201 LP
-5209 ALSVSGVGEAG
+5209 
-5220 SQVSIFVDGKLVNV
+5220 
-5234 VMVEADGTWRA
+5234 
-5245 PILLQD
+5245 
-5251 DGTFNIHFSI
+5251 
-5261 TDVAGN
+5261 
-5267 TEVSK
+5267 
-5272 DYSVDVDS
+5272 
-5280 STDFPTLNLEDASNS
+5280 
-5295 GSLDDLITNHNKP
+5295 
-5308 VLVGTAEAGATIH
+5308 
-5321 IYVDEKIV
+5321 
-5329 ANVLVLEDGT
+5329 
-5339 WSYQFDNALKDGE
+5339 
-5352 YSIRVVAE
+5352 
-5360 DPAGNTAESPRL
+5360 
-5372 LVTIDTSTFIDNPA
+5372 
-5386 MVAGSDNGI
+5386 
-5395 FSNDSI
+5395 
-5401 TSQTRPTFSIF
+5401 
-5412 GEMNQS
+5412 
-5418 VQIFI
+5418 
-5423 DGVLVDTITVT
+5423 
-5434 DRNQV
+5434 
-5439 YRPESPLGDGSHSIY
+5439 
-5454 YVITDKAGN
+5454 
-5463 TATSKTL
+5463 
-5470 NFTID
+5470 
-5475 TFNTTPVAID
+5475 
-5485 SIGGQTLAEMTGSD
+5485 
-5499 GKIYITDTTR
+5499 
-5509 NLLFSGSAEPNSKI
+5509 
-5523 EIIINGLN
+5523 
-5531 VGEVWVNEKGHW
+5531 
-5543 QMPVNPLYFTEG
+5543 
-5555 QLDITVKSTDRAG
+5555 
-5568 NVNQEKYSIWV
+5568 
-5579 DTHIK
+5579 
-5584 VFTSELDDNKSS
+5584 
-5596 SKTEWWSNSD
+5596 WW
-5606 LITMRGTGEIGATV
+5606 
-5620 SLIVAGVTLA
+5620 
-5630 TAVVAATG
+5630 
-5638 RWELSTDKLPEGTYD
+5638 
-5653 ISLVIEDSAG
+5653 
-5663 NRWEDVR
+5663 
-5670 EIFIDRTPP
+5670 
-5679 NAPVVTY
+5679 
-5686 SDIVNDLIIMQGT
+5686 
-5699 AEAKSQLIITDSE
+5699 
-5712 GNTYTLTVPD
+5712 
-5722 NGKWSMAIPYPSEGK
+5722 
-5737 FTITSVDAI
+5737 
-5746 GNRSDDVPL
+5746 
-5755 DIMKEVPVIS
+5755 
-5765 LSPDSDS
+5765 
-5772 GTVGDNITR
+5772 
-5781 DKQPTFIIGNL
+5781 
-5792 ESDVVVV
+5792 
-5799 QVDINGTVYNAEK
+5799 
-5812 NADGVWFFTPGTPL
+5812 
-5826 ADGSYT
+5826 
-5832 ISVIASDAAGNQ
+5832 
-5844 KNSLPITVTIDSTLT
+5844 
-5859 VPEIA
+5859 
-5864 LAAGEDN
+5864 
-5871 GASDSDNVTNHTQ
+5871 
-5884 PKFTLQHIDAD
+5884 
-5895 VTGVTVN
+5895 
-5902 VTHNG
+5902 
-5907 VTDIYQATQGADGWT
+5907 
-5922 FTPPAAWNDGNYTL
+5922 
-5936 SVTVVDRAGNSQQ
+5936 
-5949 SASLAVT
+5949 
-5956 VDSTVT
+5956 
-5962 VTADSQHDD
+5962 
-5971 ASDDATATAV
+5971 
-5981 TPPESETVNAESAT
+5981 
-5995 HLRTEPSAAEESVVK
+5995 
-6010 VTAYSITLLNADS
+6010 
-6023 GDEIDRSI
+6023 
-6031 SQTPSFEISVP
+6031 
-6042 ENIVNVS
+6042 
-6049 IMFEGEEFTLPITNQ
+6049 
-6064 KAIFEVPL
+6064 
-6072 SLEDGEYTM
+6072 
-6081 DVKFIDKD
+6081 
-6089 NDFLIKEKTF
+6089 
-6099 SVDHSSADIV
+6099 
-6109 NAMNVRGKTED
+6109 
-6120 DINDSPSTSSVG
+6120 
-6132 HNNNGAI
+6132 
-6139 DVFAVNEVTLPVD
+6139 
-6152 NQEEHA
+6152 

>member
-41 TPRGS
+41 TPHGS

-534 SAEIETTND
+534 SAEIETTDD

-595 SDSVEGINN
+595 SDSVEGVNN

-626 TIAPVPPTVSLEDY
+626 TVAPVPPTVSLEDF

-697 GAYDI
+697 GSYDI

-1031 DSDSGISDDNLT
+1031 DSDSGIADDNLT

-1114 IFDFTIDTTVS
+1114 VFDFTIDTTVS

-1186 LFIPGNTW
+1186 LFTPGNTW

-1210 NTNYSAPLTVVI
+1210 NTSYSAPLTVVI

-1382 GGWTFTPPTSWADGD
+1382 GGWSFTPTGAWADGD

-1437 IPDDNLTNNVR
+1437 IPNDNLTNNVR

-1476 QSATPGVWDYIWP
+1476 QSATPGAWDYIWP

-1496 YTLTVEATDE
+1496 YTLTVEATDK
-1506 AGNKATQTLD
+1506 AGNKTTQELD

-1758 VTKVVVTVA
+1758 VTKVVVTVV

-2124 TIVLDNTDDSG
+2124 TIVLDSTDDSG

-2321 LSTPVIVLDSADDS
+2321 LSVPVIVLNSADDT
-2335 GVHGDNMTNHTQPT
+2335 GVQGDNMTNSTQPT

-2371 TTTFDATKD
+2371 TTTFDATKGV
-2380 AGGWTFTPTGA
+2380 GGWSFTPTGA

-2447 PHFQVT
+2447 PHFQVK
-2453 VPTDVNVVRLSID
+2453 VPTDVN
-2466 GGKTWFNATQSATP
+2466 
-2480 GVWDYIWPDDVADGG
+2480 
-2495 YTLTVEATDEAGN
+2495 E
-2508 KATQTLDF
+2508 
-2516 TIDTTLSVPTLSLD
+2516 
-2530 SADDSGIAGDNI
+2530 
-2542 TNVKTPGFTLNNIDT
+2542 
-2557 DVSRVIVEVMH
+2557 
-2568 NGIKQE
+2568 
-2574 VPLVQT
+2574 
-2580 GGQWRFAP
+2580 
-2588 TSDWADGDYI
+2588 
-2598 LTVKVED
+2598 
-2605 RAGNVKQSAPLTVT
+2605 
-2619 VDTHIAIDRIE
+2619 
-2630 LVNDSGIPGDNLTN
+2630 
-2644 EARPHFQVTVPA
+2644 
-2656 DVNGVRLSIDGG
+2656 
-2668 KTWFDATQSATSG
+2668 
-2681 VWDYTWLTN
+2681 
-2690 VANGPHT
+2690 
-2697 LMVEASDKAGNK
+2697 
-2709 TTQKLDFTI
+2709 
-2718 DTILSEPT
+2718 
-2726 ITLDSADDSAAG
+2726 
-2738 DNITN
+2738 
-2743 VKMPG
+2743 
-2748 FTLGNIDADVTKVV
+2748 
-2762 VTVAH
+2762 
-2767 DGKNQQI
+2767 
-2774 ELIKNG
+2774 
-2780 GVWRFT
+2780 
-2786 PGAAWTDGDYT
+2786 
-2797 LTVKVEDKA
+2797 
-2806 GNTNYSAPLTVTID
+2806 
-2820 TQTSIDRIELLNDT
+2820 
-2834 GIVGDNL
+2834 
-2841 TNEARP
+2841 
-2847 QFHITVPTDVNSV
+2847 
-2860 QLSLDGGINWVNAT
+2860 
-2874 LTSDGVWEY
+2874 
-2883 IWPTDLVENTYTL
+2883 
-2896 TVKATDVAGNTAT
+2896 
-2909 ETLNFIIDTTLSTP
+2909 
-2923 TITLD
+2923 
-2928 SADDSGTANDN
+2928 
-2939 KTNVKTPGFIIG
+2939 
-2951 GIDSDVTQ
+2951 
-2959 VVVQVMRDG
+2959 
-2968 HSEEVELTQTNGQW
+2968 
-2982 RFVPGSAWT
+2982 
-2991 DGDYTLTV
+2991 
-2999 TVKDE
+2999 
-3004 AGNIRHSAPLTV
+3004 
-3016 TIDTQI
+3016 
-3022 TIDHIELVNDS
+3022 
-3033 GIPDDNLTNNVR
+3033 
-3045 PHFQVTVPTDVNV
+3045 

-3104 GNKTTQQL
+3104 GNQTTQKL

-3118 LLSEP
+3118 MLSEP

-3128 NTDDSGTKGD
+3128 STDDSGTKGD
-3138 NLTNVNKPTFLLGN
+3138 NLTNANKPTFILGN
-3152 IDADARYVTVEVQHG
+3152 IDADARYVTVEVQYG

-3401 TDNAGNVRQSTPL
+3401 QDNAGNVRQSTPL

-3524 ALDSTDDTGTPGD
+3524 ELDSTDDTGTPGD

-3714 IDITLLTPTI
+3714 IDITLMTPTI

-3842 TNHDRPVFDIHQVDS
+3842 TNHDRPVFDIRQVDS

-4304 TSAELRIEIDTQV
+4304 TSAELKIEIDTQV

-4529 NITSVTTPRFV
+4529 NITSVTKPRFV

-4557 VSYSVT
+4557 VSYPVT

-4826 TTNNKTPTLI
+4826 TTNNKTPTLV
-4836 GSTLPNTIVSI
+4836 GNTLPNAIVSI

-4963 ALGNDGNYELTFK
+4963 ALGNDGNYVLTFK

-5037 IRNPQ
+5037 IRSPQ

-5079 NSQQKEILIE
+5079 NSQQKDILIE

-5401 TSQTRPTFSIF
+5401 TSQTRPTFSIS

-5579 DTHIK
+5579 DTHIQ

-5596 SKTEWWSNSD
+5596 SKTDWWSNSST
-5606 LITMRGTGEIGATV
+5606 ITMRGMGEIGATV

-5630 TAVVAATG
+5630 TAVVAANG
-5638 RWELSTDKLPEGTYD
+5638 QWELSTDQLPEGKYD
-5653 ISLVIEDSAG
+5653 ITLSIEDNAG
-5663 NRWEDVR
+5663 NRKEEVH

-5699 AEAKSQLIITDSE
+5699 AEAKSQLIITDSN

-5826 ADGSYT
+5826 TDGSYT

-5922 FTPPAAWNDGNYTL
+5922 FTPPAAWNDGTYTL

-5995 HLRTEPSAAEESVVK
+5995 HLRTVPSAAEESVVK
-6010 VTAYSITLLNADS
+6010 ETAYSITLLNADS

-6049 IMFEGEEFTLPITNQ
+6049 VMFEGEEFTLPITNQ

>member
-121 LDDAENAKKEADKA
+121 LDEAENAKKEADKA

-162 IEEMLQNFL
+162 MEEMLQEFL

-440 DDSSDSGIKNDNIT
+440 DDSSDSGIKNDSIT

-534 SAEIETTND
+534 SAEIETTDD

-595 SDSVEGINN
+595 SDSVEGVNN

-626 TIAPVPPTVSLEDY
+626 TVAPVPPTVSLEDF

-1031 DSDSGISDDNLT
+1031 DSDSGIADDNLT

-1114 IFDFTIDTTVS
+1114 VFDFTIDTTVS

-1186 LFIPGNTW
+1186 LFTPGNTW

-1382 GGWTFTPPTSWADGD
+1382 GGWSFTPTGAWADGD

-1437 IPDDNLTNNVR
+1437 IPNDNLTNNVR

-1476 QSATPGVWDYIWP
+1476 QSATPGAWDYIWP

-1496 YTLTVEATDE
+1496 YTLTVEATDK
-1506 AGNKATQTLD
+1506 AGNKTTQELD

-1554 NIDTDVSRVIVE
+1554 NIDTDVSRVTVE

-1680 SGVWDYTWL
+1680 PGVWDYTWL

-1709 KTTQKLDFTIDT
+1709 KTTQKLDFIIDT
-1721 ILSEPTITLDS
+1721 MLSEPTITLDS

-2013 PLTVTIDTQITI
+2013 PLTVTIDTQIAI

-2035 IPDDNLTNNVR
+2035 IPDDNLTN
-2046 PHFQVTV
+2046 
-2053 PTDVNVVRLSID
+2053 
-2065 GGKTWF
+2065 
-2071 NATQSATPGVWD
+2071 
-2083 YTWLADV
+2083 
-2090 GEGKHT
+2090 
-2096 LTVEATDKAGNKT
+2096 EA
-2109 TQQLDFIIDTLLSEP
+2109 
-2124 TIVLDNTDDSG
+2124 
-2135 TKGDHLTNVN
+2135 
-2145 KPTFL
+2145 
-2150 LGNID
+2150 
-2155 ADARYVT
+2155 
-2162 VEVQHGGTKEVLTA
+2162 
-2176 TKDATGNWSV
+2176 
-2186 TPTGTW
+2186 
-2192 ADGDYTLT
+2192 
-2200 VRVEDEAGNEK
+2200 
-2211 HSASLT
+2211 
-2217 VTVDT
+2217 
-2222 QITIDVIELVNDN
+2222 
-2235 GIPGDNMTNDAH
+2235 
-2247 PQFRVTVPGDVNEVS
+2247 
-2262 LSIDGG
+2262 
-2268 VTWVKATQSATPG
+2268 
-2281 VWNYT
+2281 
-2286 WPGTVPDGDY
+2286 
-2296 TLNVKATD
+2296 
-2304 NAGNTVTETLH
+2304 
-2315 FTIDTT
+2315 
-2321 LSTPVIVLDSADDS
+2321 
-2335 GVHGDNMTNHTQPT
+2335 
-2349 FALQHID
+2349 
-2356 DDAVRVTVSVEHGGV
+2356 
-2371 TTTFDATKD
+2371 
-2380 AGGWTFTPTGA
+2380 
-2391 WADGD
+2391 
-2396 YTLSVSVE
+2396 
-2404 DKAGNTSHSASLTV
+2404 
-2418 TVDTQIAIN
+2418 
-2427 NIELVNDSGIPDD
+2427 
-2440 NLTNNVR
+2440 
-2447 PHFQVT
+2447 
-2453 VPTDVNVVRLSID
+2453 
-2466 GGKTWFNATQSATP
+2466 
-2480 GVWDYIWPDDVADGG
+2480 
-2495 YTLTVEATDEAGN
+2495 
-2508 KATQTLDF
+2508 
-2516 TIDTTLSVPTLSLD
+2516 
-2530 SADDSGIAGDNI
+2530 
-2542 TNVKTPGFTLNNIDT
+2542 
-2557 DVSRVIVEVMH
+2557 
-2568 NGIKQE
+2568 
-2574 VPLVQT
+2574 
-2580 GGQWRFAP
+2580 
-2588 TSDWADGDYI
+2588 
-2598 LTVKVED
+2598 
-2605 RAGNVKQSAPLTVT
+2605 
-2619 VDTHIAIDRIE
+2619 
-2630 LVNDSGIPGDNLTN
+2630 
-2644 EARPHFQVTVPA
+2644 
-2656 DVNGVRLSIDGG
+2656 
-2668 KTWFDATQSATSG
+2668 
-2681 VWDYTWLTN
+2681 
-2690 VANGPHT
+2690 
-2697 LMVEASDKAGNK
+2697 
-2709 TTQKLDFTI
+2709 
-2718 DTILSEPT
+2718 
-2726 ITLDSADDSAAG
+2726 
-2738 DNITN
+2738 
-2743 VKMPG
+2743 
-2748 FTLGNIDADVTKVV
+2748 
-2762 VTVAH
+2762 
-2767 DGKNQQI
+2767 
-2774 ELIKNG
+2774 
-2780 GVWRFT
+2780 
-2786 PGAAWTDGDYT
+2786 
-2797 LTVKVEDKA
+2797 
-2806 GNTNYSAPLTVTID
+2806 
-2820 TQTSIDRIELLNDT
+2820 
-2834 GIVGDNL
+2834 
-2841 TNEARP
+2841 
-2847 QFHITVPTDVNSV
+2847 
-2860 QLSLDGGINWVNAT
+2860 
-2874 LTSDGVWEY
+2874 
-2883 IWPTDLVENTYTL
+2883 
-2896 TVKATDVAGNTAT
+2896 
-2909 ETLNFIIDTTLSTP
+2909 
-2923 TITLD
+2923 
-2928 SADDSGTANDN
+2928 
-2939 KTNVKTPGFIIG
+2939 
-2951 GIDSDVTQ
+2951 
-2959 VVVQVMRDG
+2959 
-2968 HSEEVELTQTNGQW
+2968 
-2982 RFVPGSAWT
+2982 
-2991 DGDYTLTV
+2991 
-2999 TVKDE
+2999 
-3004 AGNIRHSAPLTV
+3004 
-3016 TIDTQI
+3016 
-3022 TIDHIELVNDS
+3022 
-3033 GIPDDNLTNNVR
+3033 R

-3167 GTKEVLTATKGA
+3167 GTKEVLTATKDATGNWSVTPTGTWADGDYTLTVRVEDEAGNEKHSASLTVTVDTQITIDAIELVNDNGIPGDNMTNDAHPQFRVTVPGDVNEVSLSIDGGVTWVKATQSATPGVWNYTWPGTVPDGDYTLNVKATDNAGNTVTETLHFTIDTTLSTPVIVLDSADDTGIQGDNMTNRTQPTFNLQHIDDDAVRVTVSVEHGGVTTTFDATKGVGGWTFTPPTSWGAGDYTLSVSVEDKAGNTSHSASLTVTVDTQIAINNIELVNDSGIPDDNLTNNVRPQFQVKVPTDVNEVRLSIDGGKTWFNATQSATPGVWDYTWLADVGEGKHTLTVEATDKAGNQTTQKLDFIIDTLLSEPTIVLDSTDDSGTKGDNLTNANKPTFLLGNIDADARYVTVEVQHGSTKEVLTATKGA

-3192 DGDYTLTVRVEDD
+3192 DGDYTLTVRVEDE

-3216 VTVDTQITIDVIELV
+3216 VTVDTQITIDAIELV

-3323 TIAMDSR
+3323 TITMDSR

-3354 ADAHSVILRITQG
+3354 SDAQSVILRITQG

-3414 VVTVDTQTSITDIT
+3414 IVTVDTQTSITDIT

-3461 SIDGGANWVSATQGI
+3461 SIDGGANWVSAAQGI

-3489 DGKHTLTVMVT
+3489 DGKHILTVMVT

-3623 DRIEL
+3623 DHIEL

-3692 HTLTVEVTDGAG
+3692 HTLIVEVTDGAG
-3704 NKMTETLNFT
+3704 NKMTGTLDFT

-3736 NDNLTSVTQPVFVL
+3736 NDNLTSVTQPIFVL

-3842 TNHDRPVFDIHQVDS
+3842 TNHDRPVFDIRQVDS

-3954 PGDVVQVRVT
+3954 PGDVIQVRVT

-3997 RVEATDE
+3997 RVEATDQ

-4187 PDGQHTLLVDVT
+4187 PDGKHTLLVDVT

-4304 TSAELRIEIDTQV
+4304 TSAELQIEIDTQV

-4529 NITSVTTPRFV
+4529 NITSVTKPRFV

-4557 VSYSVT
+4557 VSYPVT

-4621 GNSNSDNLTNKQNPK
+4621 GSSNSDNLTNKQNPK

-4661 KQTITVGAD
+4661 KHTITVGAD

-4723 DDQHEATSLRPEFKG
+4723 DDQYEATSLRPEFKG
-4738 FAEAFSTIMIQWDG
+4738 LAEAFSTIMIQWDG

-4826 TTNNKTPTLI
+4826 TTNNKTPTLV
-4836 GSTLPNTIVSI
+4836 GNTLPNAIVSI

-4963 ALGNDGNYELTFK
+4963 ALGNDGNYVLTFK

-5079 NSQQKEILIE
+5079 NSQQKDILIE

-5295 GSLDDLITNHNKP
+5295 GSLDDLITSHNKP

-5372 LVTIDTSTFIDNPA
+5372 LVTIDTSTFIDNPV
-5386 MVAGSDNGI
+5386 MMAGSDNGI

-5401 TSQTRPTFSIF
+5401 TSQTRPAFSIY

-5531 VGEVWVNEKGHW
+5531 VGEVWVNDKGHW

-5579 DTHIK
+5579 DTHIQ

-5596 SKTEWWSNSD
+5596 SKTDWWSNSST
-5606 LITMRGTGEIGATV
+5606 ITMRGMGEIGATV

-5630 TAVVAATG
+5630 TAVVAANG
-5638 RWELSTDKLPEGTYD
+5638 QWELSTDQLPEGKYD
-5653 ISLVIEDSAG
+5653 ITLSIEDNAG
-5663 NRWEDVR
+5663 NRKEEVH

-5699 AEAKSQLIITDSE
+5699 AEAKSQLIITDSN

-5755 DIMKEVPVIS
+5755 DIMKETPVIS

-5781 DKQPTFIIGNL
+5781 DNQPTFIIGNL

-5864 LAAGEDN
+5864 LAAGEGN
-5871 GASDSDNVTNHTQ
+5871 GASDSDNVTNHNHTQ

-5922 FTPPAAWNDGNYTL
+5922 FTPPAAWNDGTYTL
-5936 SVTVVDRAGNSQQ
+5936 SVTVVDRAGNSLQ
-5949 SASLAVT
+5949 SASLEVT

-5995 HLRTEPSAAEESVVK
+5995 HLRTVPSAAEESVVK
-6010 VTAYSITLLNADS
+6010 ETAYSITLLNADS

-6049 IMFEGEEFTLPITNQ
+6049 VMFEGEEFTLPITNQ

-6089 NDFLIKEKTF
+6089 DDFLIKEKTF

-6109 NAMNVRGKTED
+6109 NAMNARGKTED

-6152 NQEEHA
+6152 NQEE

>member
-426 ITDTIAPEKPTIEL
+426 ITDTIPPEKPTIEL

-595 SDSVEGINN
+595 SDSVEGVNN

-626 TIAPVPPTVSLEDY
+626 TVAPVPPTVSLEDF

-664 STILLM
+664 SIILLM

-1031 DSDSGISDDNLT
+1031 DSDSGVSDDNLT

-1064 WDAMSDTQIGVATQQ
+1064 WDAASDTQIGVATQQ

-1114 IFDFTIDTTVS
+1114 VFDFTIDTTVS

-1382 GGWTFTPPTSWADGD
+1382 GGWSFTPTGAWADGD

-1437 IPDDNLTNNVR
+1437 IPNDNLTNNVR

-1476 QSATPGVWDYIWP
+1476 QSATPGAWDYIWP

-1496 YTLTVEATDE
+1496 YTLTVEATDK
-1506 AGNKATQTLD
+1506 AGNKTTQELD

-1696 HTLMVEASDKAGN
+1696 HTLMVEATDKAGN

-2013 PLTVTIDTQITI
+2013 PLTVTIDTQI
-2025 DHIELVNDSG
+2025 
-2035 IPDDNLTNNVR
+2035 
-2046 PHFQVTV
+2046 
-2053 PTDVNVVRLSID
+2053 
-2065 GGKTWF
+2065 
-2071 NATQSATPGVWD
+2071 A
-2083 YTWLADV
+2083 
-2090 GEGKHT
+2090 
-2096 LTVEATDKAGNKT
+2096 
-2109 TQQLDFIIDTLLSEP
+2109 
-2124 TIVLDNTDDSG
+2124 
-2135 TKGDHLTNVN
+2135 
-2145 KPTFL
+2145 
-2150 LGNID
+2150 
-2155 ADARYVT
+2155 
-2162 VEVQHGGTKEVLTA
+2162 
-2176 TKDATGNWSV
+2176 
-2186 TPTGTW
+2186 
-2192 ADGDYTLT
+2192 
-2200 VRVEDEAGNEK
+2200 
-2211 HSASLT
+2211 
-2217 VTVDT
+2217 
-2222 QITIDVIELVNDN
+2222 
-2235 GIPGDNMTNDAH
+2235 
-2247 PQFRVTVPGDVNEVS
+2247 
-2262 LSIDGG
+2262 
-2268 VTWVKATQSATPG
+2268 
-2281 VWNYT
+2281 
-2286 WPGTVPDGDY
+2286 
-2296 TLNVKATD
+2296 
-2304 NAGNTVTETLH
+2304 
-2315 FTIDTT
+2315 
-2321 LSTPVIVLDSADDS
+2321 
-2335 GVHGDNMTNHTQPT
+2335 
-2349 FALQHID
+2349 
-2356 DDAVRVTVSVEHGGV
+2356 
-2371 TTTFDATKD
+2371 
-2380 AGGWTFTPTGA
+2380 
-2391 WADGD
+2391 
-2396 YTLSVSVE
+2396 
-2404 DKAGNTSHSASLTV
+2404 
-2418 TVDTQIAIN
+2418 
-2427 NIELVNDSGIPDD
+2427 
-2440 NLTNNVR
+2440 
-2447 PHFQVT
+2447 
-2453 VPTDVNVVRLSID
+2453 
-2466 GGKTWFNATQSATP
+2466 
-2480 GVWDYIWPDDVADGG
+2480 
-2495 YTLTVEATDEAGN
+2495 
-2508 KATQTLDF
+2508 
-2516 TIDTTLSVPTLSLD
+2516 
-2530 SADDSGIAGDNI
+2530 
-2542 TNVKTPGFTLNNIDT
+2542 
-2557 DVSRVIVEVMH
+2557 
-2568 NGIKQE
+2568 
-2574 VPLVQT
+2574 
-2580 GGQWRFAP
+2580 
-2588 TSDWADGDYI
+2588 
-2598 LTVKVED
+2598 
-2605 RAGNVKQSAPLTVT
+2605 
-2619 VDTHIAIDRIE
+2619 
-2630 LVNDSGIPGDNLTN
+2630 
-2644 EARPHFQVTVPA
+2644 
-2656 DVNGVRLSIDGG
+2656 
-2668 KTWFDATQSATSG
+2668 
-2681 VWDYTWLTN
+2681 
-2690 VANGPHT
+2690 
-2697 LMVEASDKAGNK
+2697 
-2709 TTQKLDFTI
+2709 
-2718 DTILSEPT
+2718 
-2726 ITLDSADDSAAG
+2726 
-2738 DNITN
+2738 
-2743 VKMPG
+2743 
-2748 FTLGNIDADVTKVV
+2748 
-2762 VTVAH
+2762 
-2767 DGKNQQI
+2767 
-2774 ELIKNG
+2774 
-2780 GVWRFT
+2780 
-2786 PGAAWTDGDYT
+2786 
-2797 LTVKVEDKA
+2797 
-2806 GNTNYSAPLTVTID
+2806 
-2820 TQTSIDRIELLNDT
+2820 
-2834 GIVGDNL
+2834 
-2841 TNEARP
+2841 
-2847 QFHITVPTDVNSV
+2847 
-2860 QLSLDGGINWVNAT
+2860 
-2874 LTSDGVWEY
+2874 
-2883 IWPTDLVENTYTL
+2883 
-2896 TVKATDVAGNTAT
+2896 
-2909 ETLNFIIDTTLSTP
+2909 
-2923 TITLD
+2923 
-2928 SADDSGTANDN
+2928 
-2939 KTNVKTPGFIIG
+2939 
-2951 GIDSDVTQ
+2951 
-2959 VVVQVMRDG
+2959 
-2968 HSEEVELTQTNGQW
+2968 
-2982 RFVPGSAWT
+2982 
-2991 DGDYTLTV
+2991 
-2999 TVKDE
+2999 
-3004 AGNIRHSAPLTV
+3004 
-3016 TIDTQI
+3016 
-3022 TIDHIELVNDS
+3022 IDHIELVNDS

-3167 GTKEVLTATKGA
+3167 GTKEVLTATKDATGNWSVTPTGTWADGDYTLTVRVEDEAGNEKHSASLTVTVDTQITIDAIELVNDNGIPGDNMTNDAHPQFRVTVPGDVNEVSLSIDGGVTWVKATQSATPGVWNYTWPGTVPDGDYTLNVKATDNAGNTVTETLHFTIDTTLSVPVIVLNSADDTGVQGDNMTNRTQPTFALQHIDDDAVRVTVSVEHGGVTTTFDATKGTGGWSFTPTGAWADGDYTLSVSVEDKAGNTSHSASLTVTVDTQIAINNIELVNDSGIPDDNLTNNVRPHFQVTVPTDVNVVRLSIDGGKTWFNATQSATPGVWDYTWLADVGEGKHTLTVEATDKAGNQTTQKLDFIIDTMLSEPTIVLDSTDDSGTKGDNLTNANKPTFILGNIDADARYVTVEVQYGGTKEVLTATKGA

-3192 DGDYTLTVRVEDD
+3192 DGDYMLTVRVEDD

-3323 TIAMDSR
+3323 TITMDSR

-3354 ADAHSVILRITQG
+3354 SDAQSVILRITQG

-3414 VVTVDTQTSITDIT
+3414 IVTVDTQTSITDIT

-3461 SIDGGANWVSATQGI
+3461 SIDGGANWVSAAQGI

-3623 DRIEL
+3623 DHIEL

-3655 EKVLLSIDGGTTWV
+3655 EKALLSIDGGTTWV

-3714 IDITLLTPTI
+3714 IDITLMTPTI

-3842 TNHDRPVFDIHQVDS
+3842 TNHDRPVFDIRQVDS

-4304 TSAELRIEIDTQV
+4304 TSAELKIEIDTQV

-4529 NITSVTTPRFV
+4529 NITSVTKPRFV

-4557 VSYSVT
+4557 VSYPVT

-4621 GNSNSDNLTNKQNPK
+4621 GSSNSDNLTNKQNPK

-4723 DDQHEATSLRPEFKG
+4723 DDQYEATSLRPEFKG
-4738 FAEAFSTIMIQWDG
+4738 LAEAFSTIMIQWDG

-4836 GSTLPNTIVSI
+4836 GNTLPNAIVSI

-5042 GVVIATLVVGND
+5042 GGVIATLVVGND

-5251 DGTFNIHFSI
+5251 DGKFNIHFSI

-5295 GSLDDLITNHNKP
+5295 GSLDDLITSHNKP

-5372 LVTIDTSTFIDNPA
+5372 LVTIDTSTFIDNPV
-5386 MVAGSDNGI
+5386 MIAGSDNGI

-5401 TSQTRPTFSIF
+5401 TSQTRPAFSIF

-5475 TFNTTPVAID
+5475 TLNTTPVAID

-5531 VGEVWVNEKGHW
+5531 VGEVWVNDKGHW

-5579 DTHIK
+5579 DTHIQ

-5596 SKTEWWSNSD
+5596 SKTDWWSNSST
-5606 LITMRGTGEIGATV
+5606 ITMRGMGEIGATV

-5630 TAVVAATG
+5630 TAVVAANG
-5638 RWELSTDKLPEGTYD
+5638 QWELSTDQLPEGKYD
-5653 ISLVIEDSAG
+5653 ITLSIEDNAG
-5663 NRWEDVR
+5663 NRKEEVH

-5699 AEAKSQLIITDSE
+5699 AEAKSQLIITDSN

-5755 DIMKEVPVIS
+5755 DIMKETPVIS

-5772 GTVGDNITR
+5772 GTAGDNITR
-5781 DKQPTFIIGNL
+5781 DNQPTFIIGNL

-5871 GASDSDNVTNHTQ
+5871 GASDSDNVTNHNHTQ

-5907 VTDIYQATQGADGWT
+5907 VTDTYQATQGADGWT

-5962 VTADSQHDD
+5962 VTADSQHND
-5971 ASDDATATAV
+5971 ASDDATAIAV

-5995 HLRTEPSAAEESVVK
+5995 HLRTVPSVAEESVVK
-6010 VTAYSITLLNADS
+6010 ETAYSITLLNADS

-6049 IMFEGEEFTLPITNQ
+6049 VMFEGEEFTLPIINQ

-6081 DVKFIDKD
+6081 DVKYLDKD
-6089 NDFLIKEKTF
+6089 DDFLIKEKTF

-6109 NAMNVRGKTED
+6109 NAMNARGKTED

>member
-2124 TIVLDNTDDSG
+2124 TIVLDSTDDSG

-2427 NIELVNDSGIPDD
+2427 N
-2440 NLTNNVR
+2440 
-2447 PHFQVT
+2447 
-2453 VPTDVNVVRLSID
+2453 
-2466 GGKTWFNATQSATP
+2466 
-2480 GVWDYIWPDDVADGG
+2480 
-2495 YTLTVEATDEAGN
+2495 
-2508 KATQTLDF
+2508 
-2516 TIDTTLSVPTLSLD
+2516 
-2530 SADDSGIAGDNI
+2530 
-2542 TNVKTPGFTLNNIDT
+2542 
-2557 DVSRVIVEVMH
+2557 
-2568 NGIKQE
+2568 
-2574 VPLVQT
+2574 
-2580 GGQWRFAP
+2580 
-2588 TSDWADGDYI
+2588 
-2598 LTVKVED
+2598 
-2605 RAGNVKQSAPLTVT
+2605 
-2619 VDTHIAIDRIE
+2619 
-2630 LVNDSGIPGDNLTN
+2630 
-2644 EARPHFQVTVPA
+2644 
-2656 DVNGVRLSIDGG
+2656 
-2668 KTWFDATQSATSG
+2668 
-2681 VWDYTWLTN
+2681 
-2690 VANGPHT
+2690 
-2697 LMVEASDKAGNK
+2697 
-2709 TTQKLDFTI
+2709 
-2718 DTILSEPT
+2718 
-2726 ITLDSADDSAAG
+2726 
-2738 DNITN
+2738 
-2743 VKMPG
+2743 
-2748 FTLGNIDADVTKVV
+2748 
-2762 VTVAH
+2762 
-2767 DGKNQQI
+2767 
-2774 ELIKNG
+2774 
-2780 GVWRFT
+2780 
-2786 PGAAWTDGDYT
+2786 
-2797 LTVKVEDKA
+2797 
-2806 GNTNYSAPLTVTID
+2806 
-2820 TQTSIDRIELLNDT
+2820 
-2834 GIVGDNL
+2834 
-2841 TNEARP
+2841 
-2847 QFHITVPTDVNSV
+2847 
-2860 QLSLDGGINWVNAT
+2860 
-2874 LTSDGVWEY
+2874 
-2883 IWPTDLVENTYTL
+2883 
-2896 TVKATDVAGNTAT
+2896 
-2909 ETLNFIIDTTLSTP
+2909 
-2923 TITLD
+2923 
-2928 SADDSGTANDN
+2928 
-2939 KTNVKTPGFIIG
+2939 
-2951 GIDSDVTQ
+2951 
-2959 VVVQVMRDG
+2959 
-2968 HSEEVELTQTNGQW
+2968 
-2982 RFVPGSAWT
+2982 
-2991 DGDYTLTV
+2991 
-2999 TVKDE
+2999 
-3004 AGNIRHSAPLTV
+3004 
-3016 TIDTQI
+3016 
-3022 TIDHIELVNDS
+3022 IELVNDS

-3736 NDNLTSVTQPVFVL
+3736 NDNLT
-3750 GSIDKDV
+3750 
-3757 RHVELSIEHNGTFKT
+3757 
-3772 VVLTESADGWRYRP
+3772 
-3786 DSALADG
+3786 
-3793 SYTFTVTV
+3793 
-3801 TDVAGNQQTSA
+3801 
-3812 PLKVTIDGT
+3812 
-3821 LTTPVIELAAGE
+3821 
-3833 DSGTVGDRL
+3833 
-3842 TNHDRPVFDIHQVDS
+3842 
-3857 DVTRVMVK
+3857 
-3865 VTYNGKTHEEAAVFT
+3865 
-3880 NGQWRFTPSAS
+3880 
-3891 WADGSYQ
+3891 
-3898 LAVVVEDLAGN
+3898 
-3909 VKESAPFE
+3909 
-3917 VRIDTTTTINN
+3917 
-3928 IVLLND
+3928 
-3934 TGVQND
+3934 
-3940 QLTNVAKPS
+3940 
-3949 FRIDV
+3949 
-3954 PGDVVQVRVT
+3954 
-3964 LDGGANWN
+3964 
-3972 VIRKNADGQWIFD
+3972 
-3985 SPNTLVDGTYTL
+3985 
-3997 RVEATDE
+3997 
-4004 AGNIANKDLVFNID
+4004 
-4018 TNIQVPTIALDAGQ
+4018 
-4032 DTGANTADN
+4032 
-4041 ITNISRPTFTI
+4041 
-4052 GNVDPD
+4052 
-4058 VIKVVVT
+4058 
-4065 IDGHDYNATKVGAGW
+4065 
-4080 QFTPGNAI
+4080 
-4088 PDGSY
+4088 
-4093 NITVTVEDKAGNT
+4093 
-4106 ATSKPL
+4106 
-4112 PVVIDTTAEIESVT
+4112 
-4126 LVTDS
+4126 
-4131 GDSDVDNITKVDKP
+4131 
-4145 QFSIVTADDITHVR
+4145 
-4159 VKIDNAANW
+4159 
-4168 IELTKGGDGRWIFN
+4168 
-4182 VGSAL
+4182 
-4187 PDGQHTLLVDVT
+4187 
-4199 DIAGNVA
+4199 
-4206 QETLQFTIDTTLRE
+4206 
-4220 PTIVLDPT
+4220 
-4228 HDTGD
+4228 
-4233 DTNDNL
+4233 
-4239 TRINKPVFIIG
+4239 RINKPVFIIG

-4557 VSYSVT
+4557 VSYPVT

>member
-41 TPRGS
+41 TPHGS

-121 LDDAENAKKEADKA
+121 LDEAENAKKEADKA

-440 DDSSDSGIKNDNIT
+440 DDSSDSGIKNDSIT

-534 SAEIETTND
+534 SAEIETTDD

-595 SDSVEGINN
+595 SDSVEGVNN

-626 TIAPVPPTVSLEDY
+626 TVAPVPPIVSLEDF

-1064 WDAMSDTQIGVATQQ
+1064 WDAASDTQIGVATQQ

-1114 IFDFTIDTTVS
+1114 VFDFTIDTTVS

-1186 LFIPGNTW
+1186 LFTPGNTW

-1329 LDSADDTGIQ
+1329 LNSADDTGVQ

-1374 TFDATKGT
+1374 TFDATKGV
-1382 GGWTFTPPTSWADGD
+1382 GGWS
-1397 YTLSVSVEDKAG
+1397 
-1409 NTSHSASLTVTVDTQ
+1409 
-1424 IAINNIELVNDSG
+1424 
-1437 IPDDNLTNNVR
+1437 
-1448 PHFQVT
+1448 
-1454 VPTDVNV
+1454 
-1461 VRLSIDGGKTWFNAT
+1461 
-1476 QSATPGVWDYIWP
+1476 
-1489 DDVADGG
+1489 
-1496 YTLTVEATDE
+1496 
-1506 AGNKATQTLD
+1506 
-1516 FTIDTTLSVPTLSL
+1516 
-1530 DSADDSGIAGD
+1530 
-1541 NITNVKTPGFTLN
+1541 
-1554 NIDTDVSRVIVE
+1554 
-1566 VMHNGIKQEVPL
+1566 
-1578 VQTGGQWRFAPTSD
+1578 
-1592 WADGDYILTVKVED
+1592 
-1606 RAGNVKQSAP
+1606 
-1616 LTVTV
+1616 
-1621 DTHIAIDRI
+1621 
-1630 ELVNDSGIPGDNLTN
+1630 
-1645 EARPHFQVTVPADVN
+1645 
-1660 GVRLSIDG
+1660 
-1668 GKTWFDATQSAT
+1668 
-1680 SGVWDYTWL
+1680 
-1689 TNVANGP
+1689 
-1696 HTLMVEASDKAGN
+1696 
-1709 KTTQKLDFTIDT
+1709 
-1721 ILSEPTITLDS
+1721 
-1732 ADDSAAGDN
+1732 
-1741 ITNVKM
+1741 
-1747 PGFTLGNIDAD
+1747 
-1758 VTKVVVTVA
+1758 
-1767 HDGKNQQIELIKNG
+1767 
-1781 GVWRFTP
+1781 
-1788 GAAWTDGDYTLTV
+1788 
-1801 KVEDK
+1801 
-1806 AGNTN
+1806 
-1811 YSAPLTVTIDTQTS
+1811 
-1825 IDRIE
+1825 
-1830 LLNDTGIVGDNL
+1830 
-1842 TNEARPQFH
+1842 
-1851 ITVPTDVNS
+1851 
-1860 VQLSLD
+1860 
-1866 GGINWV
+1866 
-1872 NATLTS
+1872 
-1878 DGVWEYIWP
+1878 
-1887 TDLVE
+1887 
-1892 NTYTLTVKA
+1892 
-1901 TDVAGNTATET
+1901 
-1912 LNFIIDT
+1912 
-1919 TLSTPTITLDSADDS
+1919 
-1934 GTANDNKTNVKTP
+1934 
-1947 GFIIGGIDS
+1947 
-1956 DVTQVV
+1956 
-1962 VQVMRDGHSEEV
+1962 
-1974 ELTQT
+1974 
-1979 NGQWRFVPGSAWTD
+1979 
-1993 GDYTLTVTVKDEAGN
+1993 
-2008 IRHSA
+2008 
-2013 PLTVTIDTQITI
+2013 
-2025 DHIELVNDSG
+2025 
-2035 IPDDNLTNNVR
+2035 
-2046 PHFQVTV
+2046 
-2053 PTDVNVVRLSID
+2053 
-2065 GGKTWF
+2065 
-2071 NATQSATPGVWD
+2071 
-2083 YTWLADV
+2083 
-2090 GEGKHT
+2090 
-2096 LTVEATDKAGNKT
+2096 
-2109 TQQLDFIIDTLLSEP
+2109 
-2124 TIVLDNTDDSG
+2124 
-2135 TKGDHLTNVN
+2135 
-2145 KPTFL
+2145 
-2150 LGNID
+2150 
-2155 ADARYVT
+2155 
-2162 VEVQHGGTKEVLTA
+2162 
-2176 TKDATGNWSV
+2176 
-2186 TPTGTW
+2186 
-2192 ADGDYTLT
+2192 
-2200 VRVEDEAGNEK
+2200 
-2211 HSASLT
+2211 
-2217 VTVDT
+2217 
-2222 QITIDVIELVNDN
+2222 
-2235 GIPGDNMTNDAH
+2235 
-2247 PQFRVTVPGDVNEVS
+2247 
-2262 LSIDGG
+2262 
-2268 VTWVKATQSATPG
+2268 
-2281 VWNYT
+2281 
-2286 WPGTVPDGDY
+2286 
-2296 TLNVKATD
+2296 
-2304 NAGNTVTETLH
+2304 
-2315 FTIDTT
+2315 
-2321 LSTPVIVLDSADDS
+2321 
-2335 GVHGDNMTNHTQPT
+2335 
-2349 FALQHID
+2349 
-2356 DDAVRVTVSVEHGGV
+2356 
-2371 TTTFDATKD
+2371 
-2380 AGGWTFTPTGA
+2380 FTPTGA

-2447 PHFQVT
+2447 PQFQVK
-2453 VPTDVNVVRLSID
+2453 VPTDVN
-2466 GGKTWFNATQSATP
+2466 
-2480 GVWDYIWPDDVADGG
+2480 
-2495 YTLTVEATDEAGN
+2495 E
-2508 KATQTLDF
+2508 
-2516 TIDTTLSVPTLSLD
+2516 
-2530 SADDSGIAGDNI
+2530 
-2542 TNVKTPGFTLNNIDT
+2542 
-2557 DVSRVIVEVMH
+2557 
-2568 NGIKQE
+2568 
-2574 VPLVQT
+2574 
-2580 GGQWRFAP
+2580 
-2588 TSDWADGDYI
+2588 
-2598 LTVKVED
+2598 
-2605 RAGNVKQSAPLTVT
+2605 
-2619 VDTHIAIDRIE
+2619 
-2630 LVNDSGIPGDNLTN
+2630 
-2644 EARPHFQVTVPA
+2644 
-2656 DVNGVRLSIDGG
+2656 
-2668 KTWFDATQSATSG
+2668 
-2681 VWDYTWLTN
+2681 
-2690 VANGPHT
+2690 
-2697 LMVEASDKAGNK
+2697 
-2709 TTQKLDFTI
+2709 
-2718 DTILSEPT
+2718 
-2726 ITLDSADDSAAG
+2726 
-2738 DNITN
+2738 
-2743 VKMPG
+2743 
-2748 FTLGNIDADVTKVV
+2748 
-2762 VTVAH
+2762 
-2767 DGKNQQI
+2767 
-2774 ELIKNG
+2774 
-2780 GVWRFT
+2780 
-2786 PGAAWTDGDYT
+2786 
-2797 LTVKVEDKA
+2797 
-2806 GNTNYSAPLTVTID
+2806 
-2820 TQTSIDRIELLNDT
+2820 
-2834 GIVGDNL
+2834 
-2841 TNEARP
+2841 
-2847 QFHITVPTDVNSV
+2847 
-2860 QLSLDGGINWVNAT
+2860 
-2874 LTSDGVWEY
+2874 
-2883 IWPTDLVENTYTL
+2883 
-2896 TVKATDVAGNTAT
+2896 
-2909 ETLNFIIDTTLSTP
+2909 
-2923 TITLD
+2923 
-2928 SADDSGTANDN
+2928 
-2939 KTNVKTPGFIIG
+2939 
-2951 GIDSDVTQ
+2951 
-2959 VVVQVMRDG
+2959 
-2968 HSEEVELTQTNGQW
+2968 
-2982 RFVPGSAWT
+2982 
-2991 DGDYTLTV
+2991 
-2999 TVKDE
+2999 
-3004 AGNIRHSAPLTV
+3004 
-3016 TIDTQI
+3016 
-3022 TIDHIELVNDS
+3022 
-3033 GIPDDNLTNNVR
+3033 
-3045 PHFQVTVPTDVNV
+3045 

-3104 GNKTTQQL
+3104 GNQTTQKL

-3128 NTDDSGTKGD
+3128 NTDDSGIKGD
-3138 NLTNVNKPTFLLGN
+3138 NLTNANKPTFLLGN

-3192 DGDYTLTVRVEDD
+3192 DGDYTLTVRVEDE

-3216 VTVDTQITIDVIELV
+3216 VTVDAQITIDVIELV

-3323 TIAMDSR
+3323 TITMDSR

-3354 ADAHSVILRITQG
+3354 SDAQSVILRITQG

-3414 VVTVDTQTSITDIT
+3414 IVTVDTQTSITDIT

-3461 SIDGGANWVSATQGI
+3461 SIDGGANWVSAAQGI

-3623 DRIEL
+3623 DHIEL

-3635 GDNVTK
+3635 GDNITK

-3692 HTLTVEVTDGAG
+3692 HTLIVEVTDGAG
-3704 NKMTETLNFT
+3704 NKMTGTLDFT

-3736 NDNLTSVTQPVFVL
+3736 NDNLTSVTQPIFVL

-3842 TNHDRPVFDIHQVDS
+3842 TNHDRPVFDIRQVDS

-3909 VKESAPFE
+3909 VKESAPLE

-3954 PGDVVQVRVT
+3954 PGDVIQVRVT

-4187 PDGQHTLLVDVT
+4187 PDGKHTLLVDVT

-4304 TSAELRIEIDTQV
+4304 TSAELQIEIDTQV

-4375 EFTAGSALPDG
+4375 EFTAGSALSDG

-4529 NITSVTTPRFV
+4529 NITSVTKPRFV

-4557 VSYSVT
+4557 VSYPVT

-4621 GNSNSDNLTNKQNPK
+4621 GSSNSDNLTNKQNPK

-4661 KQTITVGAD
+4661 KHTITVGAD

-4723 DDQHEATSLRPEFKG
+4723 DDQYEATSLRPEFKG
-4738 FAEAFSTIMIQWDG
+4738 LAEAFSTIMIQWDG

-4826 TTNNKTPTLI
+4826 TTNNKTPTLV
-4836 GSTLPNTIVSI
+4836 GNTLPNAIVSI

-4963 ALGNDGNYELTFK
+4963 ALGNDGNYVLTFK

-5079 NSQQKEILIE
+5079 NSQQKDILIE

-5295 GSLDDLITNHNKP
+5295 GSLDDLITSHNKP

-5372 LVTIDTSTFIDNPA
+5372 LVTIDTSTFIDNPV
-5386 MVAGSDNGI
+5386 MMAGSDNGI

-5401 TSQTRPTFSIF
+5401 TSQTRPAFSIY

-5531 VGEVWVNEKGHW
+5531 VGEVWVNDKGHW

-5579 DTHIK
+5579 DTHIQ

-5596 SKTEWWSNSD
+5596 SKTDWWSNSST
-5606 LITMRGTGEIGATV
+5606 ITMRGMGEIGATV

-5630 TAVVAATG
+5630 TAVVAANG
-5638 RWELSTDKLPEGTYD
+5638 QWELSTDQLPEGKYD
-5653 ISLVIEDSAG
+5653 ITLSIEDNAG
-5663 NRWEDVR
+5663 NRKEEVH

-5699 AEAKSQLIITDSE
+5699 AEAKSQLIITDSN

-5755 DIMKEVPVIS
+5755 DIMKETPVIS

-5781 DKQPTFIIGNL
+5781 DNQPTFIIGNL

-5864 LAAGEDN
+5864 LAAGEGN
-5871 GASDSDNVTNHTQ
+5871 GASDSDNVTNHNHTQ

-5922 FTPPAAWNDGNYTL
+5922 FTPPAAWNDGTYTL
-5936 SVTVVDRAGNSQQ
+5936 SVTVVDRAGNSLQ
-5949 SASLAVT
+5949 SASLEVT

-5971 ASDDATATAV
+5971 ASDDATPTAV

-5995 HLRTEPSAAEESVVK
+5995 HLRTVPSAAEESVVK
-6010 VTAYSITLLNADS
+6010 ETAYSITLLNADS

-6049 IMFEGEEFTLPITNQ
+6049 VMFEGEEFTLPITNQ

-6081 DVKFIDKD
+6081 DVKFLDKD
-6089 NDFLIKEKTF
+6089 DDFLIKEKTF

-6109 NAMNVRGKTED
+6109 NAMNARGKTED

-6139 DVFAVNEVTLPVD
+6139 EVFAVNEVTLPVD

>member
-534 SAEIETTND
+534 SAEIETTDD

-595 SDSVEGINN
+595 SDSVEGVNN

-626 TIAPVPPTVSLEDY
+626 TVAPVPPTVSLEDF

-1031 DSDSGISDDNLT
+1031 DSDSGIADDNLT

-1114 IFDFTIDTTVS
+1114 VFDFTIDTTVS

-1186 LFIPGNTW
+1186 LFTPGNTW

-1210 NTNYSAPLTVVI
+1210 NTSYSAPLTVVI

-1382 GGWTFTPPTSWADGD
+1382 GGWSFTPTGAWADGD

-1437 IPDDNLTNNVR
+1437 IPNDNLTNNVR

-1476 QSATPGVWDYIWP
+1476 QSATPGAWDYIWP

-1496 YTLTVEATDE
+1496 YTLTVEATDK
-1506 AGNKATQTLD
+1506 AGNKTTQELD

-1887 TDLVE
+1887 TDLIE

-2013 PLTVTIDTQITI
+2013 PLTVTIDTQI
-2025 DHIELVNDSG
+2025 
-2035 IPDDNLTNNVR
+2035 
-2046 PHFQVTV
+2046 
-2053 PTDVNVVRLSID
+2053 
-2065 GGKTWF
+2065 
-2071 NATQSATPGVWD
+2071 A
-2083 YTWLADV
+2083 
-2090 GEGKHT
+2090 
-2096 LTVEATDKAGNKT
+2096 
-2109 TQQLDFIIDTLLSEP
+2109 
-2124 TIVLDNTDDSG
+2124 
-2135 TKGDHLTNVN
+2135 
-2145 KPTFL
+2145 
-2150 LGNID
+2150 
-2155 ADARYVT
+2155 
-2162 VEVQHGGTKEVLTA
+2162 
-2176 TKDATGNWSV
+2176 
-2186 TPTGTW
+2186 
-2192 ADGDYTLT
+2192 
-2200 VRVEDEAGNEK
+2200 
-2211 HSASLT
+2211 
-2217 VTVDT
+2217 
-2222 QITIDVIELVNDN
+2222 
-2235 GIPGDNMTNDAH
+2235 
-2247 PQFRVTVPGDVNEVS
+2247 
-2262 LSIDGG
+2262 
-2268 VTWVKATQSATPG
+2268 
-2281 VWNYT
+2281 
-2286 WPGTVPDGDY
+2286 
-2296 TLNVKATD
+2296 
-2304 NAGNTVTETLH
+2304 
-2315 FTIDTT
+2315 
-2321 LSTPVIVLDSADDS
+2321 
-2335 GVHGDNMTNHTQPT
+2335 
-2349 FALQHID
+2349 
-2356 DDAVRVTVSVEHGGV
+2356 
-2371 TTTFDATKD
+2371 
-2380 AGGWTFTPTGA
+2380 
-2391 WADGD
+2391 
-2396 YTLSVSVE
+2396 
-2404 DKAGNTSHSASLTV
+2404 
-2418 TVDTQIAIN
+2418 
-2427 NIELVNDSGIPDD
+2427 
-2440 NLTNNVR
+2440 
-2447 PHFQVT
+2447 
-2453 VPTDVNVVRLSID
+2453 
-2466 GGKTWFNATQSATP
+2466 
-2480 GVWDYIWPDDVADGG
+2480 
-2495 YTLTVEATDEAGN
+2495 
-2508 KATQTLDF
+2508 
-2516 TIDTTLSVPTLSLD
+2516 
-2530 SADDSGIAGDNI
+2530 
-2542 TNVKTPGFTLNNIDT
+2542 
-2557 DVSRVIVEVMH
+2557 
-2568 NGIKQE
+2568 
-2574 VPLVQT
+2574 
-2580 GGQWRFAP
+2580 
-2588 TSDWADGDYI
+2588 
-2598 LTVKVED
+2598 
-2605 RAGNVKQSAPLTVT
+2605 
-2619 VDTHIAIDRIE
+2619 
-2630 LVNDSGIPGDNLTN
+2630 
-2644 EARPHFQVTVPA
+2644 
-2656 DVNGVRLSIDGG
+2656 
-2668 KTWFDATQSATSG
+2668 
-2681 VWDYTWLTN
+2681 
-2690 VANGPHT
+2690 
-2697 LMVEASDKAGNK
+2697 
-2709 TTQKLDFTI
+2709 
-2718 DTILSEPT
+2718 
-2726 ITLDSADDSAAG
+2726 
-2738 DNITN
+2738 
-2743 VKMPG
+2743 
-2748 FTLGNIDADVTKVV
+2748 
-2762 VTVAH
+2762 
-2767 DGKNQQI
+2767 
-2774 ELIKNG
+2774 
-2780 GVWRFT
+2780 
-2786 PGAAWTDGDYT
+2786 
-2797 LTVKVEDKA
+2797 
-2806 GNTNYSAPLTVTID
+2806 
-2820 TQTSIDRIELLNDT
+2820 
-2834 GIVGDNL
+2834 
-2841 TNEARP
+2841 
-2847 QFHITVPTDVNSV
+2847 
-2860 QLSLDGGINWVNAT
+2860 
-2874 LTSDGVWEY
+2874 
-2883 IWPTDLVENTYTL
+2883 
-2896 TVKATDVAGNTAT
+2896 
-2909 ETLNFIIDTTLSTP
+2909 
-2923 TITLD
+2923 
-2928 SADDSGTANDN
+2928 
-2939 KTNVKTPGFIIG
+2939 
-2951 GIDSDVTQ
+2951 
-2959 VVVQVMRDG
+2959 
-2968 HSEEVELTQTNGQW
+2968 
-2982 RFVPGSAWT
+2982 
-2991 DGDYTLTV
+2991 
-2999 TVKDE
+2999 
-3004 AGNIRHSAPLTV
+3004 
-3016 TIDTQI
+3016 
-3022 TIDHIELVNDS
+3022 IDHIELVNDS

-3152 IDADARYVTVEVQHG
+3152 IDADARYVTVEVQHGGTKEVLTATKDATGNWSVTPTGTWADGDYTLTVRVEDEAGNEKHSASLTVTVDTQITIDAIELVNDNGIPGDNMTNDAHPQFRVTVPGDVNEVSLSIDGGVTWVKATQSATPGVWNYTWPGTVPDGDYTLNVKATDNAGNTVTETLHFTIDTTLSVPVIVLNSADDTGVQGDNMTNSTQPTFALQHIDDDAVRVTVSVEHGGVTTTFDATKGVGGWSFTPTGAWADGDYTLSVSVEDKAGNTSHSASLTVTVDTQIAINNIELVNDSGIPDDNLTNNVRPHFQVKVPTDVNEVRLSIDGGKTWFNATQSATPGVWDYTWLADVGEGKHTLTVEATDKAGNQTTQKLDFIIDTMLSEPTIVLDSTDDSGTKGDNLTNANKPTFILGNIDADARYVTVEVQYG

-3323 TIAMDSR
+3323 TITMDSR

-3354 ADAHSVILRITQG
+3354 SDAQSVILRITQG

-3414 VVTVDTQTSITDIT
+3414 IVTVDTQTSITDIT

-3461 SIDGGANWVSATQGI
+3461 SIDGGANWVSAAQGI

-3623 DRIEL
+3623 DHIEL

-3714 IDITLLTPTI
+3714 IDITLMTPTI

-3842 TNHDRPVFDIHQVDS
+3842 TNHDRPVFDIRQVDS

-4131 GDSDVDNITKVDKP
+4131 GDSDVDNITKVDKL

-4304 TSAELRIEIDTQV
+4304 TSAELKIEIDTQV

-4529 NITSVTTPRFV
+4529 NITSVTKPRFV

-4557 VSYSVT
+4557 VSYPVT

-4826 TTNNKTPTLI
+4826 TTNNKTPTLV
-4836 GSTLPNTIVSI
+4836 GNTLPNAIVSI

-4963 ALGNDGNYELTFK
+4963 ALGNDGNYVLTFK

-5037 IRNPQ
+5037 IRSPQ

-5079 NSQQKEILIE
+5079 NSQQKDILIE

-5401 TSQTRPTFSIF
+5401 TSQTRPTFSIS

-5579 DTHIK
+5579 DTHIQ

-5596 SKTEWWSNSD
+5596 SKTDWWSNSST
-5606 LITMRGTGEIGATV
+5606 ITMRGMGEIGATV

-5630 TAVVAATG
+5630 TAVVAANG
-5638 RWELSTDKLPEGTYD
+5638 QWELSTDQLPEGKYD
-5653 ISLVIEDSAG
+5653 ITLSIEDNAG
-5663 NRWEDVR
+5663 NRKEEVH

-5699 AEAKSQLIITDSE
+5699 AEAKSQLIITDSN

-5746 GNRSDDVPL
+5746 GNRSDDVSL

-5871 GASDSDNVTNHTQ
+5871 GVSDSDNVTNHTQ

-5907 VTDIYQATQGADGWT
+5907 VTDTYQATQGADGWT
-5922 FTPPAAWNDGNYTL
+5922 FTPPAAWNDGTYTL

-5995 HLRTEPSAAEESVVK
+5995 HLRTVPSAAEESVVK
-6010 VTAYSITLLNADS
+6010 ETAYSITLLNADS

-6109 NAMNVRGKTED
+6109 NAMNARGKTED

>member
-2124 TIVLDNTDDSG
+2124 TIVLDSTDDSG

-2427 NIELVNDSGIPDD
+2427 N
-2440 NLTNNVR
+2440 
-2447 PHFQVT
+2447 
-2453 VPTDVNVVRLSID
+2453 
-2466 GGKTWFNATQSATP
+2466 
-2480 GVWDYIWPDDVADGG
+2480 
-2495 YTLTVEATDEAGN
+2495 
-2508 KATQTLDF
+2508 
-2516 TIDTTLSVPTLSLD
+2516 
-2530 SADDSGIAGDNI
+2530 
-2542 TNVKTPGFTLNNIDT
+2542 
-2557 DVSRVIVEVMH
+2557 
-2568 NGIKQE
+2568 
-2574 VPLVQT
+2574 
-2580 GGQWRFAP
+2580 
-2588 TSDWADGDYI
+2588 
-2598 LTVKVED
+2598 
-2605 RAGNVKQSAPLTVT
+2605 
-2619 VDTHIAIDRIE
+2619 
-2630 LVNDSGIPGDNLTN
+2630 
-2644 EARPHFQVTVPA
+2644 
-2656 DVNGVRLSIDGG
+2656 
-2668 KTWFDATQSATSG
+2668 
-2681 VWDYTWLTN
+2681 
-2690 VANGPHT
+2690 
-2697 LMVEASDKAGNK
+2697 
-2709 TTQKLDFTI
+2709 
-2718 DTILSEPT
+2718 
-2726 ITLDSADDSAAG
+2726 
-2738 DNITN
+2738 
-2743 VKMPG
+2743 
-2748 FTLGNIDADVTKVV
+2748 
-2762 VTVAH
+2762 
-2767 DGKNQQI
+2767 
-2774 ELIKNG
+2774 
-2780 GVWRFT
+2780 
-2786 PGAAWTDGDYT
+2786 
-2797 LTVKVEDKA
+2797 
-2806 GNTNYSAPLTVTID
+2806 
-2820 TQTSIDRIELLNDT
+2820 
-2834 GIVGDNL
+2834 
-2841 TNEARP
+2841 
-2847 QFHITVPTDVNSV
+2847 
-2860 QLSLDGGINWVNAT
+2860 
-2874 LTSDGVWEY
+2874 
-2883 IWPTDLVENTYTL
+2883 
-2896 TVKATDVAGNTAT
+2896 
-2909 ETLNFIIDTTLSTP
+2909 
-2923 TITLD
+2923 
-2928 SADDSGTANDN
+2928 
-2939 KTNVKTPGFIIG
+2939 
-2951 GIDSDVTQ
+2951 
-2959 VVVQVMRDG
+2959 
-2968 HSEEVELTQTNGQW
+2968 
-2982 RFVPGSAWT
+2982 
-2991 DGDYTLTV
+2991 
-2999 TVKDE
+2999 
-3004 AGNIRHSAPLTV
+3004 
-3016 TIDTQI
+3016 
-3022 TIDHIELVNDS
+3022 IELVNDS

-4557 VSYSVT
+4557 VSYPVT

-5144 EASSSGNIS
+5144 EASPSGNIS

>member
-162 IEEMLQNFL
+162 MEEMLQEFL

-426 ITDTIAPEKPTIEL
+426 ITDTIPPEKPTIEL

-534 SAEIETTND
+534 SAEIETTDD

-578 EVIFKAN
+578 EVVFKAN
-585 DKGEW
+585 DQGEW

-626 TIAPVPPTVSLEDY
+626 TVAPVPPTVSLEDF

-1031 DSDSGISDDNLT
+1031 DSDSGIADDNLT

-1064 WDAMSDTQIGVATQQ
+1064 WDAASDTQIGVATQQ

-1114 IFDFTIDTTVS
+1114 VFDFTIDTTVS

-1186 LFIPGNTW
+1186 LFTPGNTW

-1382 GGWTFTPPTSWADGD
+1382 GGWSFTPTGAWADGD

-1437 IPDDNLTNNVR
+1437 IPNDNLTNNVR

-1476 QSATPGVWDYIWP
+1476 QGATPGAWDYIWP

-1496 YTLTVEATDE
+1496 YTLTVEATDK
-1506 AGNKATQTLD
+1506 AGNQTTQELD

-1592 WADGDYILTVKVED
+1592 WGDGDYILTVKVED

-1709 KTTQKLDFTIDT
+1709 KTTQKLDFIIDT

-2013 PLTVTIDTQITI
+2013 PLKVTVDTQIGI
-2025 DHIELVNDSG
+2025 DNIELVNDSG
-2035 IPDDNLTNNVR
+2035 IPNDNLTNNVR
-2046 PHFQVTV
+2046 PQFQVTV

-2071 NATQSATPGVWD
+2071 NATQSATPGIWD
-2083 YTWLADV
+2083 YTWLTDV
-2090 GEGKHT
+2090 ANGSHT
-2096 LTVEATDKAGNKT
+2096 LTVEATDAAGNKA
-2109 TQQLDFIIDTLLSEP
+2109 TQNLEFNIDTLLSEP
-2124 TIVLDNTDDSG
+2124 TI
-2135 TKGDHLTNVN
+2135 
-2145 KPTFL
+2145 
-2150 LGNID
+2150 
-2155 ADARYVT
+2155 A
-2162 VEVQHGGTKEVLTA
+2162 
-2176 TKDATGNWSV
+2176 
-2186 TPTGTW
+2186 
-2192 ADGDYTLT
+2192 
-2200 VRVEDEAGNEK
+2200 
-2211 HSASLT
+2211 
-2217 VTVDT
+2217 
-2222 QITIDVIELVNDN
+2222 
-2235 GIPGDNMTNDAH
+2235 
-2247 PQFRVTVPGDVNEVS
+2247 
-2262 LSIDGG
+2262 
-2268 VTWVKATQSATPG
+2268 
-2281 VWNYT
+2281 
-2286 WPGTVPDGDY
+2286 
-2296 TLNVKATD
+2296 
-2304 NAGNTVTETLH
+2304 
-2315 FTIDTT
+2315 
-2321 LSTPVIVLDSADDS
+2321 LDS
-2335 GVHGDNMTNHTQPT
+2335 
-2349 FALQHID
+2349 
-2356 DDAVRVTVSVEHGGV
+2356 
-2371 TTTFDATKD
+2371 
-2380 AGGWTFTPTGA
+2380 
-2391 WADGD
+2391 
-2396 YTLSVSVE
+2396 
-2404 DKAGNTSHSASLTV
+2404 
-2418 TVDTQIAIN
+2418 
-2427 NIELVNDSGIPDD
+2427 
-2440 NLTNNVR
+2440 
-2447 PHFQVT
+2447 
-2453 VPTDVNVVRLSID
+2453 
-2466 GGKTWFNATQSATP
+2466 
-2480 GVWDYIWPDDVADGG
+2480 
-2495 YTLTVEATDEAGN
+2495 
-2508 KATQTLDF
+2508 
-2516 TIDTTLSVPTLSLD
+2516 
-2530 SADDSGIAGDNI
+2530 
-2542 TNVKTPGFTLNNIDT
+2542 
-2557 DVSRVIVEVMH
+2557 
-2568 NGIKQE
+2568 
-2574 VPLVQT
+2574 
-2580 GGQWRFAP
+2580 
-2588 TSDWADGDYI
+2588 
-2598 LTVKVED
+2598 
-2605 RAGNVKQSAPLTVT
+2605 
-2619 VDTHIAIDRIE
+2619 
-2630 LVNDSGIPGDNLTN
+2630 
-2644 EARPHFQVTVPA
+2644 
-2656 DVNGVRLSIDGG
+2656 
-2668 KTWFDATQSATSG
+2668 
-2681 VWDYTWLTN
+2681 
-2690 VANGPHT
+2690 
-2697 LMVEASDKAGNK
+2697 
-2709 TTQKLDFTI
+2709 
-2718 DTILSEPT
+2718 
-2726 ITLDSADDSAAG
+2726 
-2738 DNITN
+2738 
-2743 VKMPG
+2743 
-2748 FTLGNIDADVTKVV
+2748 
-2762 VTVAH
+2762 
-2767 DGKNQQI
+2767 
-2774 ELIKNG
+2774 
-2780 GVWRFT
+2780 
-2786 PGAAWTDGDYT
+2786 
-2797 LTVKVEDKA
+2797 
-2806 GNTNYSAPLTVTID
+2806 
-2820 TQTSIDRIELLNDT
+2820 
-2834 GIVGDNL
+2834 
-2841 TNEARP
+2841 
-2847 QFHITVPTDVNSV
+2847 
-2860 QLSLDGGINWVNAT
+2860 
-2874 LTSDGVWEY
+2874 
-2883 IWPTDLVENTYTL
+2883 
-2896 TVKATDVAGNTAT
+2896 
-2909 ETLNFIIDTTLSTP
+2909 
-2923 TITLD
+2923 
-2928 SADDSGTANDN
+2928 
-2939 KTNVKTPGFIIG
+2939 
-2951 GIDSDVTQ
+2951 
-2959 VVVQVMRDG
+2959 
-2968 HSEEVELTQTNGQW
+2968 
-2982 RFVPGSAWT
+2982 
-2991 DGDYTLTV
+2991 
-2999 TVKDE
+2999 
-3004 AGNIRHSAPLTV
+3004 
-3016 TIDTQI
+3016 
-3022 TIDHIELVNDS
+3022 
-3033 GIPDDNLTNNVR
+3033 
-3045 PHFQVTVPTDVNV
+3045 
-3058 VRLSIDGGKTWFN
+3058 
-3071 ATQSATPGVWDYTWL
+3071 
-3086 ADVGEGKHTLTV
+3086 
-3098 EATDKA
+3098 
-3104 GNKTTQQL
+3104 
-3112 DFIIDT
+3112 
-3118 LLSEP
+3118 
-3123 TIVLD
+3123 
-3128 NTDDSGTKGD
+3128 TDDSGTKGD
-3138 NLTNVNKPTFLLGN
+3138 NLTNVNKPTFILGN

-3216 VTVDTQITIDVIELV
+3216 ITVDTQITIDDIELVNDSGTKGDNLTNDANPHFRITVPGDVNEVSLSIDGGVTWVKAMQSSTSGVWNYTWPKTLADDDYTLTVKTTDNAGNTVTRTLDFTIDTTLSTPVIVLDSADDTGVQGDNMTNRTQPTFNLQHIDDDAVRVTVSVEHGGVTTTFDVTKDAGGWTFTPPTSWGAGDYTLSVSVEDKAGNTSHSASLTVTVDTQIAINNIELVNDSGIPDDNLTNNVRPQFQVKVPTDVNEVRLSIDGGKTWFNATQSATPGVWDYTWLADVGEGKHTLTVEATDKAGNQTTQKLDFIIDTLLSEPTIALDSTDDSGTKGDNLTSVNKPTFILGNIDADARYVTVEVQHGGTKEVLTATKGATGIWSVTPTGMWADGSHTLTVRVEDDAGNVKYSAPLTVTVDTHIAIDDIELV

-3277 AGIWDYT
+3277 AGTWDYT

-3401 TDNAGNVRQSTPL
+3401 QDNAGNVRQSTPL
-3414 VVTVDTQTSITDIT
+3414 IVTVDTQTSITDIT

-3461 SIDGGANWVSATQGI
+3461 SIDGGANWVSAAQGI

-3623 DRIEL
+3623 DHIEL

-3692 HTLTVEVTDGAG
+3692 HTLIVEVTDGAG
-3704 NKMTETLNFT
+3704 NKMTGTLDFT

-3736 NDNLTSVTQPVFVL
+3736 NDNLTSVTQPIFVL

-3812 PLKVTIDGT
+3812 PLKVTIDGS

-3842 TNHDRPVFDIHQVDS
+3842 TNHDRPVFDIRQVDS

-3909 VKESAPFE
+3909 VKESAPLE

-3954 PGDVVQVRVT
+3954 PGDVIQVRVT

-3985 SPNTLVDGTYTL
+3985 TPNTLVDGTYTL
-3997 RVEATDE
+3997 RVEATDQ

-4182 VGSAL
+4182 VVSAL

-4304 TSAELRIEIDTQV
+4304 TSAELKIEIDTQV

-4365 PISKNAAGQW
+4365 PVSKNAAGQW
-4375 EFTAGSALPDG
+4375 QFTAGSALSDG

-4501 VSFTIDTI
+4501 VSFTIDTV
-4509 VSDPSI
+4509 VSDPRI

-4529 NITSVTTPRFV
+4529 NITSVTKPRFV

-4557 VSYSVT
+4557 VSYPVT

-4621 GNSNSDNLTNKQNPK
+4621 GSSNSDNLTNKQNPK

-4661 KQTITVGAD
+4661 KHTITVGAD

-4723 DDQHEATSLRPEFKG
+4723 DDQYEATSLRPEFKG
-4738 FAEAFSTIMIQWDG
+4738 LAEAFSTIMIQWDG

-4826 TTNNKTPTLI
+4826 TTNNKTPTLV
-4836 GSTLPNTIVSI
+4836 GNTLPNAIVSI

-5079 NSQQKEILIE
+5079 NSQQKDILIE

-5295 GSLDDLITNHNKP
+5295 GSLDDLITSHNKP

-5339 WSYQFDNALKDGE
+5339 WTYQFDNALKDGE

-5372 LVTIDTSTFIDNPA
+5372 LVTIDTSTFIDNPV
-5386 MVAGSDNGI
+5386 MMAGSDNGI

-5401 TSQTRPTFSIF
+5401 TSQTRPAFSIY

-5475 TFNTTPVAID
+5475 TLNTTPVAID

-5531 VGEVWVNEKGHW
+5531 VGEVWVNDKGHW

-5579 DTHIK
+5579 DTHIQ

-5596 SKTEWWSNSD
+5596 SKTDWWSNSST
-5606 LITMRGTGEIGATV
+5606 ITMRGMGEIGATV

-5630 TAVVAATG
+5630 TAVVAANG
-5638 RWELSTDKLPEGTYD
+5638 QWELSTDQLPEGKYD
-5653 ISLVIEDSAG
+5653 ITLSIEDNAG
-5663 NRWEDVR
+5663 NRKEEVH

-5699 AEAKSQLIITDSE
+5699 AEAKSQLIITDSN

-5755 DIMKEVPVIS
+5755 DIMKETPVIS

-5871 GASDSDNVTNHTQ
+5871 GASDSDNVTNHNHTQ

-5907 VTDIYQATQGADGWT
+5907 VTDIYQATQDADGWT
-5922 FTPPAAWNDGNYTL
+5922 FTPPAAWNDGTYTL
-5936 SVTVVDRAGNSQQ
+5936 SVTVVDRAGNSLQ
-5949 SASLAVT
+5949 SASLEVT

-5971 ASDDATATAV
+5971 ASDDATPTAV

-5995 HLRTEPSAAEESVVK
+5995 HLRTVPSAAEESVVK
-6010 VTAYSITLLNADS
+6010 ETAYSITLLNADS

-6049 IMFEGEEFTLPITNQ
+6049 VMFEGEEFTLPITNQ

-6089 NDFLIKEKTF
+6089 DDFLIKEKTF

-6109 NAMNVRGKTED
+6109 NAMNARGKTED

-6132 HNNNGAI
+6132 HNNGAI

>member
-41 TPRGS
+41 TPHGS

-440 DDSSDSGIKNDNIT
+440 DDSSDSGIKNDSIT

-590 TFNFT
+590 TFKFT

-626 TIAPVPPTVSLEDY
+626 TVAPVPPTVSLEDF

-1031 DSDSGISDDNLT
+1031 DSDSGIADDNLT

-1064 WDAMSDTQIGVATQQ
+1064 WDAVSDTQIGVATQQ

-1114 IFDFTIDTTVS
+1114 VFDFTIDTTVS

-1154 SGVDADAHRVV
+1154 SGVDAGAHRVV

-1382 GGWTFTPPTSWADGD
+1382 GGWSFTPTGAWADGD

-1437 IPDDNLTNNVR
+1437 IPNDNLTNNVR

-1476 QSATPGVWDYIWP
+1476 QSATPGAWDYIWP

-1496 YTLTVEATDE
+1496 YTLTVEATDK
-1506 AGNKATQTLD
+1506 AGNKTTQELD

-1630 ELVNDSGIPGDNLTN
+1630 ELVNDSGIPDDNLTN

-2013 PLTVTIDTQITI
+2013 PLTVTIDTQIAI

-2035 IPDDNLTNNVR
+2035 IPDDNLTNEAR
-2046 PHFQVTV
+2046 PHFQVMV

-2096 LTVEATDKAGNKT
+2096 LTVEVTDKAGNKT
-2109 TQQLDFIIDTLLSEP
+2109 TQQLDFIIDTMLSEP

-2135 TKGDHLTNVN
+2135 TKGDNLTNVN

-2222 QITIDVIELVNDN
+2222 QITIDAIELVNDN

-2321 LSTPVIVLDSADDS
+2321 LSTPVIVLDSADDT
-2335 GVHGDNMTNHTQPT
+2335 GIQGDNMTNRTQPT
-2349 FALQHID
+2349 FNLQHID

-2371 TTTFDATKD
+2371 TTTFDATKGV
-2380 AGGWTFTPTGA
+2380 GGWTFTPPTSWGA
-2391 WADGD
+2391 GD

-2447 PHFQVT
+2447 PHFQVK
-2453 VPTDVNVVRLSID
+2453 VPTDVN
-2466 GGKTWFNATQSATP
+2466 
-2480 GVWDYIWPDDVADGG
+2480 
-2495 YTLTVEATDEAGN
+2495 E
-2508 KATQTLDF
+2508 
-2516 TIDTTLSVPTLSLD
+2516 
-2530 SADDSGIAGDNI
+2530 
-2542 TNVKTPGFTLNNIDT
+2542 
-2557 DVSRVIVEVMH
+2557 
-2568 NGIKQE
+2568 
-2574 VPLVQT
+2574 
-2580 GGQWRFAP
+2580 
-2588 TSDWADGDYI
+2588 
-2598 LTVKVED
+2598 
-2605 RAGNVKQSAPLTVT
+2605 
-2619 VDTHIAIDRIE
+2619 
-2630 LVNDSGIPGDNLTN
+2630 
-2644 EARPHFQVTVPA
+2644 
-2656 DVNGVRLSIDGG
+2656 
-2668 KTWFDATQSATSG
+2668 
-2681 VWDYTWLTN
+2681 
-2690 VANGPHT
+2690 
-2697 LMVEASDKAGNK
+2697 
-2709 TTQKLDFTI
+2709 
-2718 DTILSEPT
+2718 
-2726 ITLDSADDSAAG
+2726 
-2738 DNITN
+2738 
-2743 VKMPG
+2743 
-2748 FTLGNIDADVTKVV
+2748 
-2762 VTVAH
+2762 
-2767 DGKNQQI
+2767 
-2774 ELIKNG
+2774 
-2780 GVWRFT
+2780 
-2786 PGAAWTDGDYT
+2786 
-2797 LTVKVEDKA
+2797 
-2806 GNTNYSAPLTVTID
+2806 
-2820 TQTSIDRIELLNDT
+2820 
-2834 GIVGDNL
+2834 
-2841 TNEARP
+2841 
-2847 QFHITVPTDVNSV
+2847 
-2860 QLSLDGGINWVNAT
+2860 
-2874 LTSDGVWEY
+2874 
-2883 IWPTDLVENTYTL
+2883 
-2896 TVKATDVAGNTAT
+2896 
-2909 ETLNFIIDTTLSTP
+2909 
-2923 TITLD
+2923 
-2928 SADDSGTANDN
+2928 
-2939 KTNVKTPGFIIG
+2939 
-2951 GIDSDVTQ
+2951 
-2959 VVVQVMRDG
+2959 
-2968 HSEEVELTQTNGQW
+2968 
-2982 RFVPGSAWT
+2982 
-2991 DGDYTLTV
+2991 
-2999 TVKDE
+2999 
-3004 AGNIRHSAPLTV
+3004 
-3016 TIDTQI
+3016 
-3022 TIDHIELVNDS
+3022 
-3033 GIPDDNLTNNVR
+3033 
-3045 PHFQVTVPTDVNV
+3045 

-3104 GNKTTQQL
+3104 GNQTTQKL

-3128 NTDDSGTKGD
+3128 STDDSGTKGD
-3138 NLTNVNKPTFLLGN
+3138 NLTNANKPTFILGN

-3293 HTLTVEAT
+3293 HTLTVEVT

-3414 VVTVDTQTSITDIT
+3414 IVTVDTQTSITDIT

-3461 SIDGGANWVSATQGI
+3461 SIDGGANWVSAAQGI

-3623 DRIEL
+3623 DHIEL

-3635 GDNVTK
+3635 GDNITK

-3692 HTLTVEVTDGAG
+3692 HTLIVEVTDGAG
-3704 NKMTETLNFT
+3704 NKMTGTLDFT

-3842 TNHDRPVFDIHQVDS
+3842 TNHDRPVFDIRQVDS

-4304 TSAELRIEIDTQV
+4304 TSAELQIEIDTQV

-4529 NITSVTTPRFV
+4529 NITSVTKPRFV

-4557 VSYSVT
+4557 VSYPVT

-5079 NSQQKEILIE
+5079 NSQQKDILIE

-5295 GSLDDLITNHNKP
+5295 GSLDDLITSHNKP

-5372 LVTIDTSTFIDNPA
+5372 LVTIDTSTFIDNPV
-5386 MVAGSDNGI
+5386 MMAGSDNGI

-5401 TSQTRPTFSIF
+5401 TSQTRPAFSIY

-5475 TFNTTPVAID
+5475 TLNTTPVAID

-5531 VGEVWVNEKGHW
+5531 VGEVWVNDKGHW

-5579 DTHIK
+5579 DTHIQ

-5596 SKTEWWSNSD
+5596 SKTDWWSNSST
-5606 LITMRGTGEIGATV
+5606 ITMRGMGEIGATV

-5630 TAVVAATG
+5630 TAVVAANG
-5638 RWELSTDKLPEGTYD
+5638 QWELSTDQLPEGKYD
-5653 ISLVIEDSAG
+5653 ITLSIEDNAG
-5663 NRWEDVR
+5663 NRKEEVH

-5699 AEAKSQLIITDSE
+5699 AEAKSQLIITDSN

-5922 FTPPAAWNDGNYTL
+5922 FTPPAAWNDGTYTL

-5962 VTADSQHDD
+5962 VTADSQRND

-5995 HLRTEPSAAEESVVK
+5995 HLRTVPSVAEESVVK
-6010 VTAYSITLLNADS
+6010 ETAYSITLLNADS

-6049 IMFEGEEFTLPITNQ
+6049 VMFEGEEFTLPITNQ

-6089 NDFLIKEKTF
+6089 DDFLIKEKTF

-6109 NAMNVRGKTED
+6109 NAMNARGKTED

>member
-1031 DSDSGISDDNLT
+1031 DSDSGIADDNLT

-1064 WDAMSDTQIGVATQQ
+1064 WDAASDTQIGVATQQ

-1114 IFDFTIDTTVS
+1114 VFDFTIDTTVS

-1374 TFDATKGT
+1374 TFDATKGV
-1382 GGWTFTPPTSWADGD
+1382 GGWS
-1397 YTLSVSVEDKAG
+1397 
-1409 NTSHSASLTVTVDTQ
+1409 
-1424 IAINNIELVNDSG
+1424 
-1437 IPDDNLTNNVR
+1437 
-1448 PHFQVT
+1448 
-1454 VPTDVNV
+1454 
-1461 VRLSIDGGKTWFNAT
+1461 
-1476 QSATPGVWDYIWP
+1476 
-1489 DDVADGG
+1489 
-1496 YTLTVEATDE
+1496 
-1506 AGNKATQTLD
+1506 
-1516 FTIDTTLSVPTLSL
+1516 
-1530 DSADDSGIAGD
+1530 
-1541 NITNVKTPGFTLN
+1541 
-1554 NIDTDVSRVIVE
+1554 
-1566 VMHNGIKQEVPL
+1566 
-1578 VQTGGQWRFAPTSD
+1578 
-1592 WADGDYILTVKVED
+1592 
-1606 RAGNVKQSAP
+1606 
-1616 LTVTV
+1616 
-1621 DTHIAIDRI
+1621 
-1630 ELVNDSGIPGDNLTN
+1630 
-1645 EARPHFQVTVPADVN
+1645 
-1660 GVRLSIDG
+1660 
-1668 GKTWFDATQSAT
+1668 
-1680 SGVWDYTWL
+1680 
-1689 TNVANGP
+1689 
-1696 HTLMVEASDKAGN
+1696 
-1709 KTTQKLDFTIDT
+1709 
-1721 ILSEPTITLDS
+1721 
-1732 ADDSAAGDN
+1732 
-1741 ITNVKM
+1741 
-1747 PGFTLGNIDAD
+1747 
-1758 VTKVVVTVA
+1758 
-1767 HDGKNQQIELIKNG
+1767 
-1781 GVWRFTP
+1781 
-1788 GAAWTDGDYTLTV
+1788 
-1801 KVEDK
+1801 
-1806 AGNTN
+1806 
-1811 YSAPLTVTIDTQTS
+1811 
-1825 IDRIE
+1825 
-1830 LLNDTGIVGDNL
+1830 
-1842 TNEARPQFH
+1842 
-1851 ITVPTDVNS
+1851 
-1860 VQLSLD
+1860 
-1866 GGINWV
+1866 
-1872 NATLTS
+1872 
-1878 DGVWEYIWP
+1878 
-1887 TDLVE
+1887 
-1892 NTYTLTVKA
+1892 
-1901 TDVAGNTATET
+1901 
-1912 LNFIIDT
+1912 
-1919 TLSTPTITLDSADDS
+1919 
-1934 GTANDNKTNVKTP
+1934 
-1947 GFIIGGIDS
+1947 
-1956 DVTQVV
+1956 
-1962 VQVMRDGHSEEV
+1962 
-1974 ELTQT
+1974 
-1979 NGQWRFVPGSAWTD
+1979 
-1993 GDYTLTVTVKDEAGN
+1993 
-2008 IRHSA
+2008 
-2013 PLTVTIDTQITI
+2013 
-2025 DHIELVNDSG
+2025 
-2035 IPDDNLTNNVR
+2035 
-2046 PHFQVTV
+2046 
-2053 PTDVNVVRLSID
+2053 
-2065 GGKTWF
+2065 
-2071 NATQSATPGVWD
+2071 
-2083 YTWLADV
+2083 
-2090 GEGKHT
+2090 
-2096 LTVEATDKAGNKT
+2096 
-2109 TQQLDFIIDTLLSEP
+2109 
-2124 TIVLDNTDDSG
+2124 
-2135 TKGDHLTNVN
+2135 
-2145 KPTFL
+2145 
-2150 LGNID
+2150 
-2155 ADARYVT
+2155 
-2162 VEVQHGGTKEVLTA
+2162 
-2176 TKDATGNWSV
+2176 
-2186 TPTGTW
+2186 
-2192 ADGDYTLT
+2192 
-2200 VRVEDEAGNEK
+2200 
-2211 HSASLT
+2211 
-2217 VTVDT
+2217 
-2222 QITIDVIELVNDN
+2222 
-2235 GIPGDNMTNDAH
+2235 
-2247 PQFRVTVPGDVNEVS
+2247 
-2262 LSIDGG
+2262 
-2268 VTWVKATQSATPG
+2268 
-2281 VWNYT
+2281 
-2286 WPGTVPDGDY
+2286 
-2296 TLNVKATD
+2296 
-2304 NAGNTVTETLH
+2304 
-2315 FTIDTT
+2315 
-2321 LSTPVIVLDSADDS
+2321 
-2335 GVHGDNMTNHTQPT
+2335 
-2349 FALQHID
+2349 
-2356 DDAVRVTVSVEHGGV
+2356 
-2371 TTTFDATKD
+2371 
-2380 AGGWTFTPTGA
+2380 FTPTGA

-2453 VPTDVNVVRLSID
+2453 VPTDVN
-2466 GGKTWFNATQSATP
+2466 
-2480 GVWDYIWPDDVADGG
+2480 
-2495 YTLTVEATDEAGN
+2495 E
-2508 KATQTLDF
+2508 
-2516 TIDTTLSVPTLSLD
+2516 
-2530 SADDSGIAGDNI
+2530 
-2542 TNVKTPGFTLNNIDT
+2542 
-2557 DVSRVIVEVMH
+2557 
-2568 NGIKQE
+2568 
-2574 VPLVQT
+2574 
-2580 GGQWRFAP
+2580 
-2588 TSDWADGDYI
+2588 
-2598 LTVKVED
+2598 
-2605 RAGNVKQSAPLTVT
+2605 
-2619 VDTHIAIDRIE
+2619 
-2630 LVNDSGIPGDNLTN
+2630 
-2644 EARPHFQVTVPA
+2644 
-2656 DVNGVRLSIDGG
+2656 
-2668 KTWFDATQSATSG
+2668 
-2681 VWDYTWLTN
+2681 
-2690 VANGPHT
+2690 
-2697 LMVEASDKAGNK
+2697 
-2709 TTQKLDFTI
+2709 
-2718 DTILSEPT
+2718 
-2726 ITLDSADDSAAG
+2726 
-2738 DNITN
+2738 
-2743 VKMPG
+2743 
-2748 FTLGNIDADVTKVV
+2748 
-2762 VTVAH
+2762 
-2767 DGKNQQI
+2767 
-2774 ELIKNG
+2774 
-2780 GVWRFT
+2780 
-2786 PGAAWTDGDYT
+2786 
-2797 LTVKVEDKA
+2797 
-2806 GNTNYSAPLTVTID
+2806 
-2820 TQTSIDRIELLNDT
+2820 
-2834 GIVGDNL
+2834 
-2841 TNEARP
+2841 
-2847 QFHITVPTDVNSV
+2847 
-2860 QLSLDGGINWVNAT
+2860 
-2874 LTSDGVWEY
+2874 
-2883 IWPTDLVENTYTL
+2883 
-2896 TVKATDVAGNTAT
+2896 
-2909 ETLNFIIDTTLSTP
+2909 
-2923 TITLD
+2923 
-2928 SADDSGTANDN
+2928 
-2939 KTNVKTPGFIIG
+2939 
-2951 GIDSDVTQ
+2951 
-2959 VVVQVMRDG
+2959 
-2968 HSEEVELTQTNGQW
+2968 
-2982 RFVPGSAWT
+2982 
-2991 DGDYTLTV
+2991 
-2999 TVKDE
+2999 
-3004 AGNIRHSAPLTV
+3004 
-3016 TIDTQI
+3016 
-3022 TIDHIELVNDS
+3022 
-3033 GIPDDNLTNNVR
+3033 
-3045 PHFQVTVPTDVNV
+3045 

-3104 GNKTTQQL
+3104 GNQTTQKL

-3118 LLSEP
+3118 MLSEP

-3128 NTDDSGTKGD
+3128 STDDSGTKGD
-3138 NLTNVNKPTFLLGN
+3138 NLTNANKPTFILGN
-3152 IDADARYVTVEVQHG
+3152 IDADARYVTVEVQYG

-3192 DGDYTLTVRVEDD
+3192 DGDYMLTVRVEDD

-3323 TIAMDSR
+3323 TITMDSR

-3354 ADAHSVILRITQG
+3354 SDAQSVILRITQG

-3414 VVTVDTQTSITDIT
+3414 IVTVDTQTSITDIT

-3461 SIDGGANWVSATQGI
+3461 SIDGGANWVSAAQGI

-3623 DRIEL
+3623 DHIEL

-3714 IDITLLTPTI
+3714 IDITLMTPTI

-3842 TNHDRPVFDIHQVDS
+3842 TNHDRPVFDIRQVDS

-4304 TSAELRIEIDTQV
+4304 TSAELKIEIDTQV

-4529 NITSVTTPRFV
+4529 NITSVTKPRFV

-4557 VSYSVT
+4557 VSYPVT

-4826 TTNNKTPTLI
+4826 TTNNKTPTLV
-4836 GSTLPNTIVSI
+4836 GNTLPNAIVSI

-4963 ALGNDGNYELTFK
+4963 ALGNDGNYVLTFK

-5037 IRNPQ
+5037 IRSPQ

-5079 NSQQKEILIE
+5079 NSQQKDILIE

-5401 TSQTRPTFSIF
+5401 TSQTRPTFSIS

-5531 VGEVWVNEKGHW
+5531 VGEVWVNDKGHW

-5579 DTHIK
+5579 DTHIQ

-5596 SKTEWWSNSD
+5596 SKTDWWSNSST
-5606 LITMRGTGEIGATV
+5606 ITMRGMGEIGATV

-5630 TAVVAATG
+5630 TAVVAANG
-5638 RWELSTDKLPEGTYD
+5638 QWELSTDQLPEGKYD
-5653 ISLVIEDSAG
+5653 ITLSIEDNAG
-5663 NRWEDVR
+5663 NRKEEVH

-5699 AEAKSQLIITDSE
+5699 AEAKSQLIITDSN

-5995 HLRTEPSAAEESVVK
+5995 HLRTVPSAAEESVVK
-6010 VTAYSITLLNADS
+6010 ETAYSITLLNADS

-6109 NAMNVRGKTED
+6109 NAMNARGKTED

>member
-246 AAESN
+246 ATESN

-595 SDSVEGINN
+595 SDSVEGVNN
-604 LTFTV
+604 LTFTA

-626 TIAPVPPTVSLEDY
+626 TVAPVPPTVSLEDF

-1031 DSDSGISDDNLT
+1031 DSDSGIADDNLT

-1064 WDAMSDTQIGVATQQ
+1064 WDAASDTQIGVATQQ

-1114 IFDFTIDTTVS
+1114 VFDFTIDTTVS

-1210 NTNYSAPLTVVI
+1210 NTSYSAPLTVVI

-1329 LDSADDTGIQ
+1329 LNSADDTGVQ
-1339 GDNMTNSTQP
+1339 GDNMTNRTQP

-1437 IPDDNLTNNVR
+1437 IPNDNLTNNVR

-1506 AGNKATQTLD
+1506 AGNKTTQTLD

-1592 WADGDYILTVKVED
+1592 WADGDYILTVKIED

-1709 KTTQKLDFTIDT
+1709 KTTQKLDFIIDT
-1721 ILSEPTITLDS
+1721 LLSEPTITLDS

-2013 PLTVTIDTQITI
+2013 PLTVTIDTQIAI

-2035 IPDDNLTNNVR
+2035 IPDDNLTNEAR

-2109 TQQLDFIIDTLLSEP
+2109 TQQLDFIIDTMLSEP

-2135 TKGDHLTNVN
+2135 TKGDNLTNVN

-2222 QITIDVIELVNDN
+2222 QITIDAIELVNDN

-2321 LSTPVIVLDSADDS
+2321 LSVPVIVLNSADDT
-2335 GVHGDNMTNHTQPT
+2335 GVQGDNMTNSTQPT

-2371 TTTFDATKD
+2371 TTTFDATKGV
-2380 AGGWTFTPTGA
+2380 GGWSFTPTGA

-2447 PHFQVT
+2447 PHFQVK
-2453 VPTDVNVVRLSID
+2453 VPTDVN
-2466 GGKTWFNATQSATP
+2466 
-2480 GVWDYIWPDDVADGG
+2480 
-2495 YTLTVEATDEAGN
+2495 E
-2508 KATQTLDF
+2508 
-2516 TIDTTLSVPTLSLD
+2516 
-2530 SADDSGIAGDNI
+2530 
-2542 TNVKTPGFTLNNIDT
+2542 
-2557 DVSRVIVEVMH
+2557 
-2568 NGIKQE
+2568 
-2574 VPLVQT
+2574 
-2580 GGQWRFAP
+2580 
-2588 TSDWADGDYI
+2588 
-2598 LTVKVED
+2598 
-2605 RAGNVKQSAPLTVT
+2605 
-2619 VDTHIAIDRIE
+2619 
-2630 LVNDSGIPGDNLTN
+2630 
-2644 EARPHFQVTVPA
+2644 
-2656 DVNGVRLSIDGG
+2656 
-2668 KTWFDATQSATSG
+2668 
-2681 VWDYTWLTN
+2681 
-2690 VANGPHT
+2690 
-2697 LMVEASDKAGNK
+2697 
-2709 TTQKLDFTI
+2709 
-2718 DTILSEPT
+2718 
-2726 ITLDSADDSAAG
+2726 
-2738 DNITN
+2738 
-2743 VKMPG
+2743 
-2748 FTLGNIDADVTKVV
+2748 
-2762 VTVAH
+2762 
-2767 DGKNQQI
+2767 
-2774 ELIKNG
+2774 
-2780 GVWRFT
+2780 
-2786 PGAAWTDGDYT
+2786 
-2797 LTVKVEDKA
+2797 
-2806 GNTNYSAPLTVTID
+2806 
-2820 TQTSIDRIELLNDT
+2820 
-2834 GIVGDNL
+2834 
-2841 TNEARP
+2841 
-2847 QFHITVPTDVNSV
+2847 
-2860 QLSLDGGINWVNAT
+2860 
-2874 LTSDGVWEY
+2874 
-2883 IWPTDLVENTYTL
+2883 
-2896 TVKATDVAGNTAT
+2896 
-2909 ETLNFIIDTTLSTP
+2909 
-2923 TITLD
+2923 
-2928 SADDSGTANDN
+2928 
-2939 KTNVKTPGFIIG
+2939 
-2951 GIDSDVTQ
+2951 
-2959 VVVQVMRDG
+2959 
-2968 HSEEVELTQTNGQW
+2968 
-2982 RFVPGSAWT
+2982 
-2991 DGDYTLTV
+2991 
-2999 TVKDE
+2999 
-3004 AGNIRHSAPLTV
+3004 
-3016 TIDTQI
+3016 
-3022 TIDHIELVNDS
+3022 
-3033 GIPDDNLTNNVR
+3033 
-3045 PHFQVTVPTDVNV
+3045 

-3104 GNKTTQQL
+3104 GNQTTQKL

-3118 LLSEP
+3118 MLSEP

-3128 NTDDSGTKGD
+3128 STDDSGTKGD
-3138 NLTNVNKPTFLLGN
+3138 NLTNANKPTFILGN
-3152 IDADARYVTVEVQHG
+3152 IDADARYVTVEVQYG

-3192 DGDYTLTVRVEDD
+3192 DGDYMLTVRVEDD

-3323 TIAMDSR
+3323 TITMDSR

-3354 ADAHSVILRITQG
+3354 SDAQSVILRITQG

-3414 VVTVDTQTSITDIT
+3414 IVTVDTQTSITDIT

-3461 SIDGGANWVSATQGI
+3461 SIDGGANWVSAAQGI

-3623 DRIEL
+3623 DHIEL

-3714 IDITLLTPTI
+3714 IDITLMTPTI

-3842 TNHDRPVFDIHQVDS
+3842 TNHDRPVFDIRQVDS

-4304 TSAELRIEIDTQV
+4304 TSAELKIEIDTQV

-4529 NITSVTTPRFV
+4529 NITSVTKPRFV

-4557 VSYSVT
+4557 VSYPVT

-4885 PRDNSELRSTAVDVT
+4885 PRDNSELRSTAVDLT

-5079 NSQQKEILIE
+5079 NSQQKDILIE

-5360 DPAGNTAESPRL
+5360 DPAGNTVESPRL

-5401 TSQTRPTFSIF
+5401 TSQTRPTFSIS

-5579 DTHIK
+5579 DTHIQ

-5596 SKTEWWSNSD
+5596 SKTDWWSNSST
-5606 LITMRGTGEIGATV
+5606 ITMRGMGEIGATV

-5630 TAVVAATG
+5630 TAVVAANG
-5638 RWELSTDKLPEGTYD
+5638 QWELSTDQLPEGKYD
-5653 ISLVIEDSAG
+5653 ITLSIEDNAG
-5663 NRWEDVR
+5663 NRKEEVH

-5699 AEAKSQLIITDSE
+5699 AEAKSQLIITDSN

-5826 ADGSYT
+5826 TDGSYT

-5864 LAAGEDN
+5864 LSAGEDN

-5922 FTPPAAWNDGNYTL
+5922 FTPPAAWNDGTYTL

-5995 HLRTEPSAAEESVVK
+5995 HLRTVPSAAEESVVK
-6010 VTAYSITLLNADS
+6010 ETAYSITLLNADS

-6049 IMFEGEEFTLPITNQ
+6049 VMFEGEEFTLPITNQ

-6089 NDFLIKEKTF
+6089 DDFLIKEKTF

-6109 NAMNVRGKTED
+6109 NAMNARGKTED

>member
-246 AAESN
+246 ATESN

-626 TIAPVPPTVSLEDY
+626 TVAPVPPTVSLEDF

-697 GAYDI
+697 GAYNI

-1031 DSDSGISDDNLT
+1031 DSDSGVSDDNLT

-1064 WDAMSDTQIGVATQQ
+1064 WDAASDTQIGVATQQ

-1114 IFDFTIDTTVS
+1114 VFDFTIDTTVS

-1210 NTNYSAPLTVVI
+1210 NTSYSAPLTVVI

-1382 GGWTFTPPTSWADGD
+1382 GGWSFTPTGAWADGD

-1437 IPDDNLTNNVR
+1437 IPNDNLTNNVR

-1476 QSATPGVWDYIWP
+1476 QSATPGAWDYIWP

-1496 YTLTVEATDE
+1496 YTLTVEATDK
-1506 AGNKATQTLD
+1506 AGNKTTQELD

-2124 TIVLDNTDDSG
+2124 TIVLDSTDDSG
-2135 TKGDHLTNVN
+2135 TKGDNLTNVN

-2321 LSTPVIVLDSADDS
+2321 LSVPVIVLNSADDT
-2335 GVHGDNMTNHTQPT
+2335 GVQGDNMTNSTQPT

-2371 TTTFDATKD
+2371 TTTFDATKGT
-2380 AGGWTFTPTGA
+2380 GGWSFTPTGA

-2447 PHFQVT
+2447 PHFQVK
-2453 VPTDVNVVRLSID
+2453 VPMDVN
-2466 GGKTWFNATQSATP
+2466 
-2480 GVWDYIWPDDVADGG
+2480 
-2495 YTLTVEATDEAGN
+2495 E
-2508 KATQTLDF
+2508 
-2516 TIDTTLSVPTLSLD
+2516 
-2530 SADDSGIAGDNI
+2530 
-2542 TNVKTPGFTLNNIDT
+2542 
-2557 DVSRVIVEVMH
+2557 
-2568 NGIKQE
+2568 
-2574 VPLVQT
+2574 
-2580 GGQWRFAP
+2580 
-2588 TSDWADGDYI
+2588 
-2598 LTVKVED
+2598 
-2605 RAGNVKQSAPLTVT
+2605 
-2619 VDTHIAIDRIE
+2619 
-2630 LVNDSGIPGDNLTN
+2630 
-2644 EARPHFQVTVPA
+2644 
-2656 DVNGVRLSIDGG
+2656 
-2668 KTWFDATQSATSG
+2668 
-2681 VWDYTWLTN
+2681 
-2690 VANGPHT
+2690 
-2697 LMVEASDKAGNK
+2697 
-2709 TTQKLDFTI
+2709 
-2718 DTILSEPT
+2718 
-2726 ITLDSADDSAAG
+2726 
-2738 DNITN
+2738 
-2743 VKMPG
+2743 
-2748 FTLGNIDADVTKVV
+2748 
-2762 VTVAH
+2762 
-2767 DGKNQQI
+2767 
-2774 ELIKNG
+2774 
-2780 GVWRFT
+2780 
-2786 PGAAWTDGDYT
+2786 
-2797 LTVKVEDKA
+2797 
-2806 GNTNYSAPLTVTID
+2806 
-2820 TQTSIDRIELLNDT
+2820 
-2834 GIVGDNL
+2834 
-2841 TNEARP
+2841 
-2847 QFHITVPTDVNSV
+2847 
-2860 QLSLDGGINWVNAT
+2860 
-2874 LTSDGVWEY
+2874 
-2883 IWPTDLVENTYTL
+2883 
-2896 TVKATDVAGNTAT
+2896 
-2909 ETLNFIIDTTLSTP
+2909 
-2923 TITLD
+2923 
-2928 SADDSGTANDN
+2928 
-2939 KTNVKTPGFIIG
+2939 
-2951 GIDSDVTQ
+2951 
-2959 VVVQVMRDG
+2959 
-2968 HSEEVELTQTNGQW
+2968 
-2982 RFVPGSAWT
+2982 
-2991 DGDYTLTV
+2991 
-2999 TVKDE
+2999 
-3004 AGNIRHSAPLTV
+3004 
-3016 TIDTQI
+3016 
-3022 TIDHIELVNDS
+3022 
-3033 GIPDDNLTNNVR
+3033 
-3045 PHFQVTVPTDVNV
+3045 

-3104 GNKTTQQL
+3104 GNQTTQKL

-3128 NTDDSGTKGD
+3128 STDDSGTKGD
-3138 NLTNVNKPTFLLGN
+3138 NLTNANKPTFILGN
-3152 IDADARYVTVEVQHG
+3152 IDADARYVTVEVQYG

-3323 TIAMDSR
+3323 TITMDSR

-3354 ADAHSVILRITQG
+3354 SDAQSVILRITQG

-3414 VVTVDTQTSITDIT
+3414 IVTVDTQTSITDIT

-3461 SIDGGANWVSATQGI
+3461 SIDGGANWVSAAQGI

-3623 DRIEL
+3623 DHIEL

-3714 IDITLLTPTI
+3714 IDITLMTPTI

-3842 TNHDRPVFDIHQVDS
+3842 TNHDRPVFDIRQVDS

-4529 NITSVTTPRFV
+4529 NITSVTKPRFV

-4557 VSYSVT
+4557 VSYPVT

-4826 TTNNKTPTLI
+4826 TTNNKTPTLV
-4836 GSTLPNTIVSI
+4836 GNTLPNAIVSI

-4963 ALGNDGNYELTFK
+4963 ALGNDGNYVLTFK

-5295 GSLDDLITNHNKP
+5295 GSLDDLITSHNKP

-5372 LVTIDTSTFIDNPA
+5372 LVTIDTSTFIDNPV
-5386 MVAGSDNGI
+5386 MMAGSDNGI

-5401 TSQTRPTFSIF
+5401 TSQTRPAFSIY

-5475 TFNTTPVAID
+5475 TLNTTPVAID

-5531 VGEVWVNEKGHW
+5531 VGEVWVNDKGHW

-5579 DTHIK
+5579 DTHIQ

-5596 SKTEWWSNSD
+5596 SKTDWWSNSST
-5606 LITMRGTGEIGATV
+5606 ITMRGMGEIGATV

-5630 TAVVAATG
+5630 TAVVAANG
-5638 RWELSTDKLPEGTYD
+5638 QWELSTDQLPEGKYD
-5653 ISLVIEDSAG
+5653 ITLSIEDNAG
-5663 NRWEDVR
+5663 NRKEEVH

-5699 AEAKSQLIITDSE
+5699 AEAKSQLIITDSN

-5746 GNRSDDVPL
+5746 GNRSDDVSL

-5871 GASDSDNVTNHTQ
+5871 GVSDSDNVTNHTQ

-5907 VTDIYQATQGADGWT
+5907 VTDTYQATQGADGWT
-5922 FTPPAAWNDGNYTL
+5922 FTPPAAWNDGTYTL

-5995 HLRTEPSAAEESVVK
+5995 HLRTVPSAAEESVVK
-6010 VTAYSITLLNADS
+6010 ETAYSITLLNADS

-6109 NAMNVRGKTED
+6109 NAMNARGKTED

>member
-162 IEEMLQNFL
+162 MEEMLQEFL

-426 ITDTIAPEKPTIEL
+426 ITDTIPPEKPTIEL

-1114 IFDFTIDTTVS
+1114 VFDFTIDTTVS

-1186 LFIPGNTW
+1186 LFTPGNTW

-1210 NTNYSAPLTVVI
+1210 NTNYSTPLTVVI

-1269 GNSWVQA
+1269 GHSWVQA

-1308 NTVTKTIDFAVDTTL
+1308 NTVTKTIDFAVDSTL

-1329 LDSADDTGIQ
+1329 LNNADDTGIQ
-1339 GDNMTNSTQP
+1339 GDNLTNRTQP
-1349 TFALQHIDDDA
+1349 TFALQQIDDDA

-1382 GGWTFTPPTSWADGD
+1382 GGWTFTPPALWADGD

-1448 PHFQVT
+1448 PQFQVT

-1476 QSATPGVWDYIWP
+1476 QGATPGAWDYIWP

-1496 YTLTVEATDE
+1496 YTLTVEATDK
-1506 AGNKATQTLD
+1506 AGNQTTQELD

-1592 WADGDYILTVKVED
+1592 WGDGDYILTVKVED

-1645 EARPHFQVTVPADVN
+1645 EERPHFQVTVPADVN

-1696 HTLMVEASDKAGN
+1696 HTLMVEATDKAGN
-1709 KTTQKLDFTIDT
+1709 QTTQKLDFIIDT
-1721 ILSEPTITLDS
+1721 LLSEPTITLDS

-2013 PLTVTIDTQITI
+2013 PLTVTIDTQIAI

-2046 PHFQVTV
+2046 PHFQVKV
-2053 PTDVNVVRLSID
+2053 PTDVNEVRLSID

-2096 LTVEATDKAGNKT
+2096 LTVEATDKAGNQT
-2109 TQQLDFIIDTLLSEP
+2109 TQKLDFIIDTMLSEP
-2124 TIVLDNTDDSG
+2124 TIVLDSTDDSG
-2135 TKGDHLTNVN
+2135 TKGDNLTNAN
-2145 KPTFL
+2145 KPTFI

-2176 TKDATGNWSV
+2176 TKDATGN
-2186 TPTGTW
+2186 
-2192 ADGDYTLT
+2192 
-2200 VRVEDEAGNEK
+2200 
-2211 HSASLT
+2211 
-2217 VTVDT
+2217 
-2222 QITIDVIELVNDN
+2222 
-2235 GIPGDNMTNDAH
+2235 
-2247 PQFRVTVPGDVNEVS
+2247 
-2262 LSIDGG
+2262 
-2268 VTWVKATQSATPG
+2268 
-2281 VWNYT
+2281 
-2286 WPGTVPDGDY
+2286 
-2296 TLNVKATD
+2296 
-2304 NAGNTVTETLH
+2304 
-2315 FTIDTT
+2315 
-2321 LSTPVIVLDSADDS
+2321 
-2335 GVHGDNMTNHTQPT
+2335 
-2349 FALQHID
+2349 
-2356 DDAVRVTVSVEHGGV
+2356 
-2371 TTTFDATKD
+2371 
-2380 AGGWTFTPTGA
+2380 
-2391 WADGD
+2391 
-2396 YTLSVSVE
+2396 
-2404 DKAGNTSHSASLTV
+2404 
-2418 TVDTQIAIN
+2418 
-2427 NIELVNDSGIPDD
+2427 
-2440 NLTNNVR
+2440 
-2447 PHFQVT
+2447 
-2453 VPTDVNVVRLSID
+2453 
-2466 GGKTWFNATQSATP
+2466 
-2480 GVWDYIWPDDVADGG
+2480 
-2495 YTLTVEATDEAGN
+2495 
-2508 KATQTLDF
+2508 
-2516 TIDTTLSVPTLSLD
+2516 
-2530 SADDSGIAGDNI
+2530 
-2542 TNVKTPGFTLNNIDT
+2542 
-2557 DVSRVIVEVMH
+2557 
-2568 NGIKQE
+2568 
-2574 VPLVQT
+2574 
-2580 GGQWRFAP
+2580 
-2588 TSDWADGDYI
+2588 
-2598 LTVKVED
+2598 
-2605 RAGNVKQSAPLTVT
+2605 
-2619 VDTHIAIDRIE
+2619 
-2630 LVNDSGIPGDNLTN
+2630 
-2644 EARPHFQVTVPA
+2644 
-2656 DVNGVRLSIDGG
+2656 
-2668 KTWFDATQSATSG
+2668 
-2681 VWDYTWLTN
+2681 
-2690 VANGPHT
+2690 
-2697 LMVEASDKAGNK
+2697 
-2709 TTQKLDFTI
+2709 
-2718 DTILSEPT
+2718 
-2726 ITLDSADDSAAG
+2726 
-2738 DNITN
+2738 
-2743 VKMPG
+2743 
-2748 FTLGNIDADVTKVV
+2748 
-2762 VTVAH
+2762 
-2767 DGKNQQI
+2767 
-2774 ELIKNG
+2774 
-2780 GVWRFT
+2780 
-2786 PGAAWTDGDYT
+2786 
-2797 LTVKVEDKA
+2797 
-2806 GNTNYSAPLTVTID
+2806 
-2820 TQTSIDRIELLNDT
+2820 
-2834 GIVGDNL
+2834 
-2841 TNEARP
+2841 
-2847 QFHITVPTDVNSV
+2847 
-2860 QLSLDGGINWVNAT
+2860 
-2874 LTSDGVWEY
+2874 
-2883 IWPTDLVENTYTL
+2883 
-2896 TVKATDVAGNTAT
+2896 
-2909 ETLNFIIDTTLSTP
+2909 
-2923 TITLD
+2923 
-2928 SADDSGTANDN
+2928 
-2939 KTNVKTPGFIIG
+2939 
-2951 GIDSDVTQ
+2951 
-2959 VVVQVMRDG
+2959 
-2968 HSEEVELTQTNGQW
+2968 
-2982 RFVPGSAWT
+2982 
-2991 DGDYTLTV
+2991 
-2999 TVKDE
+2999 
-3004 AGNIRHSAPLTV
+3004 
-3016 TIDTQI
+3016 
-3022 TIDHIELVNDS
+3022 
-3033 GIPDDNLTNNVR
+3033 
-3045 PHFQVTVPTDVNV
+3045 
-3058 VRLSIDGGKTWFN
+3058 
-3071 ATQSATPGVWDYTWL
+3071 
-3086 ADVGEGKHTLTV
+3086 
-3098 EATDKA
+3098 
-3104 GNKTTQQL
+3104 
-3112 DFIIDT
+3112 
-3118 LLSEP
+3118 
-3123 TIVLD
+3123 
-3128 NTDDSGTKGD
+3128 
-3138 NLTNVNKPTFLLGN
+3138 
-3152 IDADARYVTVEVQHG
+3152 
-3167 GTKEVLTATKGA
+3167 
-3179 TGIWSVTPTGTWA
+3179 WSVTPTGTWA

-3277 AGIWDYT
+3277 AGTWDYT

-3301 DKAGNKTT
+3301 DKAGNQTT

-3401 TDNAGNVRQSTPL
+3401 QDNAGNVRQSTPL
-3414 VVTVDTQTSITDIT
+3414 IVTVDTQTSITDIT

-3461 SIDGGANWVSATQGI
+3461 SIDGGANWVSAAQGI

-3842 TNHDRPVFDIHQVDS
+3842 TNHDRPVFDIRQVDS

-3909 VKESAPFE
+3909 VKESAPLE

-3997 RVEATDE
+3997 RVEATDQ

-4206 QETLQFTIDTTLRE
+4206 QETLQFTIDTTLQE

-4262 IDGRDYTIENTG
+4262 LDGRDYTIENTG

-4304 TSAELRIEIDTQV
+4304 TSAELKIEIDTQV

-4365 PISKNAAGQW
+4365 PVSKNAAGQW
-4375 EFTAGSALPDG
+4375 QFTAGSALSDG

-4501 VSFTIDTI
+4501 VSFTIDTV
-4509 VSDPSI
+4509 VSDPRI

-4529 NITSVTTPRFV
+4529 NITSVTKPRFV

-4557 VSYSVT
+4557 VSYPVT

-4621 GNSNSDNLTNKQNPK
+4621 GSSNSDNLTNKQNPK

-4661 KQTITVGAD
+4661 KHTITVGAD

-4723 DDQHEATSLRPEFKG
+4723 DDQYEATSLRPEFKG
-4738 FAEAFSTIMIQWDG
+4738 LAEAFSTIMIQWDG

-4826 TTNNKTPTLI
+4826 TTNNKTPTLV
-4836 GSTLPNTIVSI
+4836 GNTLPNAIVSI

-5042 GVVIATLVVGND
+5042 GGVIATLVVGND

-5079 NSQQKEILIE
+5079 NSQQKDILIE

-5295 GSLDDLITNHNKP
+5295 GSLDDLITSHNKP

-5372 LVTIDTSTFIDNPA
+5372 LVTIDTSTFIDNPV
-5386 MVAGSDNGI
+5386 MMAGSDNGI

-5401 TSQTRPTFSIF
+5401 TSQTRPAFSIF

-5475 TFNTTPVAID
+5475 TLNTTPVAID

-5531 VGEVWVNEKGHW
+5531 VGEVWVNDKGHW

-5579 DTHIK
+5579 DTHIQ

-5596 SKTEWWSNSD
+5596 SKTDWWSNSST
-5606 LITMRGTGEIGATV
+5606 ITMRGMGEIGATV

-5630 TAVVAATG
+5630 TAVVAANG
-5638 RWELSTDKLPEGTYD
+5638 QWELSTDQLPEGKYD
-5653 ISLVIEDSAG
+5653 ITLSIEDNAG
-5663 NRWEDVR
+5663 NRKEEVH

-5699 AEAKSQLIITDSE
+5699 AEAKSQLIITDSN

-5755 DIMKEVPVIS
+5755 DIMKETPVIS

-5772 GTVGDNITR
+5772 GTAGDNITR
-5781 DKQPTFIIGNL
+5781 DNQPTFIIGNL

-5871 GASDSDNVTNHTQ
+5871 GASDSDNVTNHNHTQ

-5922 FTPPAAWNDGNYTL
+5922 FTPPAAWNDGTYTL

-5949 SASLAVT
+5949 SASLEVT

-5962 VTADSQHDD
+5962 VTADSQHND
-5971 ASDDATATAV
+5971 ASDDATAIAV

-5995 HLRTEPSAAEESVVK
+5995 HLRTVPSAAEESVVK
-6010 VTAYSITLLNADS
+6010 ETAYSITLLNADS

-6049 IMFEGEEFTLPITNQ
+6049 VMFEGEEFTLPITNQ

-6089 NDFLIKEKTF
+6089 DDFLIKEKTF

-6109 NAMNVRGKTED
+6109 NAMNARGKTED

>member
-426 ITDTIAPEKPTIEL
+426 ITDTIPPEKPTIEL

-595 SDSVEGINN
+595 SDSVEGVNN

-626 TIAPVPPTVSLEDY
+626 TVAPVPPTVSLEDF

-664 STILLM
+664 SIILLM

-1031 DSDSGISDDNLT
+1031 DSDSGVSDDNLT

-1064 WDAMSDTQIGVATQQ
+1064 WDAASDTQIGVATQQ

-1114 IFDFTIDTTVS
+1114 VFDFTIDTTVS

-1382 GGWTFTPPTSWADGD
+1382 GGWSFTPTGAWADGD

-1437 IPDDNLTNNVR
+1437 IPNDNLTNNVR

-1476 QSATPGVWDYIWP
+1476 QSATPGAWDYIWP

-1496 YTLTVEATDE
+1496 YTLTVEATDK
-1506 AGNKATQTLD
+1506 AGNKTTQELD

-1696 HTLMVEASDKAGN
+1696 HTLMVEATDKAGN

-2013 PLTVTIDTQITI
+2013 PLTVTIDTQI
-2025 DHIELVNDSG
+2025 
-2035 IPDDNLTNNVR
+2035 
-2046 PHFQVTV
+2046 
-2053 PTDVNVVRLSID
+2053 
-2065 GGKTWF
+2065 
-2071 NATQSATPGVWD
+2071 A
-2083 YTWLADV
+2083 
-2090 GEGKHT
+2090 
-2096 LTVEATDKAGNKT
+2096 
-2109 TQQLDFIIDTLLSEP
+2109 
-2124 TIVLDNTDDSG
+2124 
-2135 TKGDHLTNVN
+2135 
-2145 KPTFL
+2145 
-2150 LGNID
+2150 
-2155 ADARYVT
+2155 
-2162 VEVQHGGTKEVLTA
+2162 
-2176 TKDATGNWSV
+2176 
-2186 TPTGTW
+2186 
-2192 ADGDYTLT
+2192 
-2200 VRVEDEAGNEK
+2200 
-2211 HSASLT
+2211 
-2217 VTVDT
+2217 
-2222 QITIDVIELVNDN
+2222 
-2235 GIPGDNMTNDAH
+2235 
-2247 PQFRVTVPGDVNEVS
+2247 
-2262 LSIDGG
+2262 
-2268 VTWVKATQSATPG
+2268 
-2281 VWNYT
+2281 
-2286 WPGTVPDGDY
+2286 
-2296 TLNVKATD
+2296 
-2304 NAGNTVTETLH
+2304 
-2315 FTIDTT
+2315 
-2321 LSTPVIVLDSADDS
+2321 
-2335 GVHGDNMTNHTQPT
+2335 
-2349 FALQHID
+2349 
-2356 DDAVRVTVSVEHGGV
+2356 
-2371 TTTFDATKD
+2371 
-2380 AGGWTFTPTGA
+2380 
-2391 WADGD
+2391 
-2396 YTLSVSVE
+2396 
-2404 DKAGNTSHSASLTV
+2404 
-2418 TVDTQIAIN
+2418 
-2427 NIELVNDSGIPDD
+2427 
-2440 NLTNNVR
+2440 
-2447 PHFQVT
+2447 
-2453 VPTDVNVVRLSID
+2453 
-2466 GGKTWFNATQSATP
+2466 
-2480 GVWDYIWPDDVADGG
+2480 
-2495 YTLTVEATDEAGN
+2495 
-2508 KATQTLDF
+2508 
-2516 TIDTTLSVPTLSLD
+2516 
-2530 SADDSGIAGDNI
+2530 
-2542 TNVKTPGFTLNNIDT
+2542 
-2557 DVSRVIVEVMH
+2557 
-2568 NGIKQE
+2568 
-2574 VPLVQT
+2574 
-2580 GGQWRFAP
+2580 
-2588 TSDWADGDYI
+2588 
-2598 LTVKVED
+2598 
-2605 RAGNVKQSAPLTVT
+2605 
-2619 VDTHIAIDRIE
+2619 
-2630 LVNDSGIPGDNLTN
+2630 
-2644 EARPHFQVTVPA
+2644 
-2656 DVNGVRLSIDGG
+2656 
-2668 KTWFDATQSATSG
+2668 
-2681 VWDYTWLTN
+2681 
-2690 VANGPHT
+2690 
-2697 LMVEASDKAGNK
+2697 
-2709 TTQKLDFTI
+2709 
-2718 DTILSEPT
+2718 
-2726 ITLDSADDSAAG
+2726 
-2738 DNITN
+2738 
-2743 VKMPG
+2743 
-2748 FTLGNIDADVTKVV
+2748 
-2762 VTVAH
+2762 
-2767 DGKNQQI
+2767 
-2774 ELIKNG
+2774 
-2780 GVWRFT
+2780 
-2786 PGAAWTDGDYT
+2786 
-2797 LTVKVEDKA
+2797 
-2806 GNTNYSAPLTVTID
+2806 
-2820 TQTSIDRIELLNDT
+2820 
-2834 GIVGDNL
+2834 
-2841 TNEARP
+2841 
-2847 QFHITVPTDVNSV
+2847 
-2860 QLSLDGGINWVNAT
+2860 
-2874 LTSDGVWEY
+2874 
-2883 IWPTDLVENTYTL
+2883 
-2896 TVKATDVAGNTAT
+2896 
-2909 ETLNFIIDTTLSTP
+2909 
-2923 TITLD
+2923 
-2928 SADDSGTANDN
+2928 
-2939 KTNVKTPGFIIG
+2939 
-2951 GIDSDVTQ
+2951 
-2959 VVVQVMRDG
+2959 
-2968 HSEEVELTQTNGQW
+2968 
-2982 RFVPGSAWT
+2982 
-2991 DGDYTLTV
+2991 
-2999 TVKDE
+2999 
-3004 AGNIRHSAPLTV
+3004 
-3016 TIDTQI
+3016 
-3022 TIDHIELVNDS
+3022 IDHIELVNDS

-3167 GTKEVLTATKGA
+3167 GTKEVLTATKDATGNWSVTPTGTWADGDYTLTVRVEDEAGNEKHSASLTVTVDTQITIDAIELVNDNGIPGDNMTNDAHPQFRVTVPGDVNEVSLSIDGGVTWVKATQSATPGVWNYTWPGTVPDGDYTLNVKATDNAGNTVTETLHFTIDTTLSVPVIVLNSADDTGVQGDNMTNRTQPTFALQHIDDDAVRVTVSVEHGGVTTTFDATKGTGGWSFTPTGAWADGDYTLSVSVEDKAGNTSHSASLTVTVDTQIAINNIELVNDSGIPDDNLTNNVRPHFQVTVPTDVNVVRLSIDGGKTWFNATQSATPGVWDYTWLADVGEGKHTLTVEATDKAGNQTTQKLDFIIDTMLSEPTIVLDSTDDSGTKGDNLTNANKPTFILGNIDADARYVTVEVQYGGTKEVLTATKGA

-3192 DGDYTLTVRVEDD
+3192 DGDYMLTVRVEDD

-3323 TIAMDSR
+3323 TITMDSR

-3354 ADAHSVILRITQG
+3354 SDAQSVILRITQG

-3414 VVTVDTQTSITDIT
+3414 IVTVDTQTSITDIT

-3461 SIDGGANWVSATQGI
+3461 SIDGGANWVSAAQGI

-3623 DRIEL
+3623 DHIEL

-3714 IDITLLTPTI
+3714 IDITLMTPTI

-3842 TNHDRPVFDIHQVDS
+3842 TNHDRPVFDIRQVDS

-4004 AGNIANKDLVFNID
+4004 AG
-4018 TNIQVPTIALDAGQ
+4018 
-4032 DTGANTADN
+4032 
-4041 ITNISRPTFTI
+4041 
-4052 GNVDPD
+4052 
-4058 VIKVVVT
+4058 
-4065 IDGHDYNATKVGAGW
+4065 
-4080 QFTPGNAI
+4080 
-4088 PDGSY
+4088 
-4093 NITVTVEDKAGNT
+4093 
-4106 ATSKPL
+4106 
-4112 PVVIDTTAEIESVT
+4112 
-4126 LVTDS
+4126 
-4131 GDSDVDNITKVDKP
+4131 
-4145 QFSIVTADDITHVR
+4145 
-4159 VKIDNAANW
+4159 
-4168 IELTKGGDGRWIFN
+4168 
-4182 VGSAL
+4182 
-4187 PDGQHTLLVDVT
+4187 
-4199 DIAGNVA
+4199 
-4206 QETLQFTIDTTLRE
+4206 
-4220 PTIVLDPT
+4220 
-4228 HDTGD
+4228 
-4233 DTNDNL
+4233 
-4239 TRINKPVFIIG
+4239 
-4250 NVDNDVSHIVVH
+4250 
-4262 IDGRDYTIENTG
+4262 
-4274 GNLTFTPDQPLSD
+4274 
-4287 GQHTISVTVTD
+4287 
-4298 IAGNTK
+4298 
-4304 TSAELRIEIDTQV
+4304 
-4317 QIDSV
+4317 
-4322 TLTTDSGVNDHDN
+4322 
-4335 VTNATRPS
+4335 
-4343 FEIATPDDVTS
+4343 
-4354 VLVSFDGVNWT
+4354 
-4365 PISKNAAGQW
+4365 
-4375 EFTAGSALPDG
+4375 
-4386 HYTLHVQAT
+4386 
-4395 DRAGNTA
+4395 
-4402 NSTLGF
+4402 
-4408 TVDTQ
+4408 
-4413 IDGLSVV
+4413 
-4420 MLDDAG
+4420 
-4426 KDSTD
+4426 
-4431 GITNITSPR
+4431 
-4440 FEISAREPL
+4440 
-4449 QSVTVILNGKSSTL
+4449 
-4463 TQGAGNKWLFTPD
+4463 
-4476 TPLVDGTYKI
+4476 
-4486 EIVAEDIAGNKISKE
+4486 
-4501 VSFTIDTI
+4501 
-4509 VSDPSI
+4509 
-4515 DLLDADDTGESAVD
+4515 
-4529 NITSVTTPRFV
+4529 
-4540 IGNVP
+4540 
-4545 ADIDTVVIRING
+4545 
-4557 VSYSVT
+4557 
-4563 ANGNNLW
+4563 
-4570 EFQVPVA
+4570 
-4577 LNDGVYEAVVVFRDI
+4577 
-4592 AGNTSETKLPFTID
+4592 
-4606 TTTSVSVRMEPASDT
+4606 
-4621 GNSNSDNLTNKQNPK
+4621 
-4636 FEGTAEPNAKLVITI
+4636 
-4651 VDDKSGREVL
+4651 
-4661 KQTITVGAD
+4661 
-4670 GNWSVTPNILP
+4670 
-4681 DGMYTINVVAT
+4681 
-4692 DVAGNTAQ
+4692 
-4700 TQERFTIDTVT
+4700 
-4711 IDPTIR
+4711 
-4717 LSDPSI
+4717 
-4723 DDQHEATSLRPEFKG
+4723 
-4738 FAEAFSTIMIQWDG
+4738 
-4752 KVVGSANA
+4752 
-4760 NANGEW
+4760 
-4766 SWTPPSVLAPGSYVV
+4766 
-4781 SIVAKDKAGNESSQV
+4781 
-4796 DFPVV
+4796 
-4801 IPVIDVTPPT
+4801 
-4811 IKLSEES
+4811 
-4818 DSGALGDF
+4818 
-4826 TTNNKTPTLI
+4826 
-4836 GSTLPNTIVSI
+4836 
-4847 YVDGV
+4847 
-4852 KVGEATADTAGRYT
+4852 
-4866 FQLSEMKD
+4866 
-4874 GHYVVQVGIVN
+4874 
-4885 PRDNSELRSTAVDVT
+4885 
-4900 IDTEVAELVWN
+4900 
-4911 ISGMHEGGYINTVTP
+4911 
-4926 EIGGTSEP
+4926 
-4934 NSKITI
+4934 
-4940 FVNGVEKAIAYTTG
+4940 
-4954 AGHWGVVLP
+4954 
-4963 ALGNDGNYELTFK
+4963 
-4976 VEDVAGNIR
+4976 
-4985 EFGPQNV
+4985 
-4992 ILDTVISP
+4992 
-5000 LTVVLR
+5000 
-5006 EADDSGKVG
+5006 
-5015 DWITN
+5015 
-5020 KSHVTIDGT
+5020 
-5029 AEAGSTLT
+5029 
-5037 IRNPQ
+5037 
-5042 GVVIATLVVGND
+5042 
-5054 GRWSAELDLR
+5054 
-5064 EGSNAFVVVSEDKAG
+5064 
-5079 NSQQKEILIE
+5079 
-5089 HDTQIEISDIS
+5089 
-5100 LSRDTNSGDKYDLI
+5100 
-5114 TNNKSPVLVA
+5114 
-5124 MTDPG
+5124 
-5129 ATVQVY
+5129 
-5135 INGVLQGTV
+5135 
-5144 EASSSGNIS
+5144 
-5153 YTMPANSADGEYQV
+5153 
-5167 QFVATDTAGNRV
+5167 
-5179 ESAITTVTIDSQ
+5179 
-5191 IAVFDIDEDS
+5191 
-5201 LPALSNNR
+5201 
-5209 ALSVSGVGEAG
+5209 
-5220 SQVSIFVDGKLVNV
+5220 
-5234 VMVEADGTWRA
+5234 
-5245 PILLQD
+5245 
-5251 DGTFNIHFSI
+5251 
-5261 TDVAGN
+5261 
-5267 TEVSK
+5267 
-5272 DYSVDVDS
+5272 
-5280 STDFPTLNLEDASNS
+5280 
-5295 GSLDDLITNHNKP
+5295 
-5308 VLVGTAEAGATIH
+5308 
-5321 IYVDEKIV
+5321 
-5329 ANVLVLEDGT
+5329 
-5339 WSYQFDNALKDGE
+5339 
-5352 YSIRVVAE
+5352 
-5360 DPAGNTAESPRL
+5360 
-5372 LVTIDTSTFIDNPA
+5372 
-5386 MVAGSDNGI
+5386 
-5395 FSNDSI
+5395 
-5401 TSQTRPTFSIF
+5401 
-5412 GEMNQS
+5412 
-5418 VQIFI
+5418 
-5423 DGVLVDTITVT
+5423 
-5434 DRNQV
+5434 
-5439 YRPESPLGDGSHSIY
+5439 
-5454 YVITDKAGN
+5454 
-5463 TATSKTL
+5463 
-5470 NFTID
+5470 
-5475 TFNTTPVAID
+5475 
-5485 SIGGQTLAEMTGSD
+5485 
-5499 GKIYITDTTR
+5499 
-5509 NLLFSGSAEPNSKI
+5509 
-5523 EIIINGLN
+5523 
-5531 VGEVWVNEKGHW
+5531 
-5543 QMPVNPLYFTEG
+5543 
-5555 QLDITVKSTDRAG
+5555 
-5568 NVNQEKYSIWV
+5568 
-5579 DTHIK
+5579 
-5584 VFTSELDDNKSS
+5584 
-5596 SKTEWWSNSD
+5596 
-5606 LITMRGTGEIGATV
+5606 
-5620 SLIVAGVTLA
+5620 
-5630 TAVVAATG
+5630 
-5638 RWELSTDKLPEGTYD
+5638 
-5653 ISLVIEDSAG
+5653 
-5663 NRWEDVR
+5663 
-5670 EIFIDRTPP
+5670 
-5679 NAPVVTY
+5679 
-5686 SDIVNDLIIMQGT
+5686 
-5699 AEAKSQLIITDSE
+5699 
-5712 GNTYTLTVPD
+5712 
-5722 NGKWSMAIPYPSEGK
+5722 
-5737 FTITSVDAI
+5737 
-5746 GNRSDDVPL
+5746 
-5755 DIMKEVPVIS
+5755 
-5765 LSPDSDS
+5765 
-5772 GTVGDNITR
+5772 
-5781 DKQPTFIIGNL
+5781 
-5792 ESDVVVV
+5792 
-5799 QVDINGTVYNAEK
+5799 
-5812 NADGVWFFTPGTPL
+5812 
-5826 ADGSYT
+5826 
-5832 ISVIASDAAGNQ
+5832 
-5844 KNSLPITVTIDSTLT
+5844 
-5859 VPEIA
+5859 
-5864 LAAGEDN
+5864 
-5871 GASDSDNVTNHTQ
+5871 
-5884 PKFTLQHIDAD
+5884 
-5895 VTGVTVN
+5895 
-5902 VTHNG
+5902 
-5907 VTDIYQATQGADGWT
+5907 
-5922 FTPPAAWNDGNYTL
+5922 
-5936 SVTVVDRAGNSQQ
+5936 
-5949 SASLAVT
+5949 
-5956 VDSTVT
+5956 
-5962 VTADSQHDD
+5962 
-5971 ASDDATATAV
+5971 
-5981 TPPESETVNAESAT
+5981 
-5995 HLRTEPSAAEESVVK
+5995 
-6010 VTAYSITLLNADS
+6010 
-6023 GDEIDRSI
+6023 
-6031 SQTPSFEISVP
+6031 
-6042 ENIVNVS
+6042 
-6049 IMFEGEEFTLPITNQ
+6049 
-6064 KAIFEVPL
+6064 
-6072 SLEDGEYTM
+6072 
-6081 DVKFIDKD
+6081 
-6089 NDFLIKEKTF
+6089 
-6099 SVDHSSADIV
+6099 
-6109 NAMNVRGKTED
+6109 
-6120 DINDSPSTSSVG
+6120 
-6132 HNNNGAI
+6132 
-6139 DVFAVNEVTLPVD
+6139 
-6152 NQEEHA
+6152 

>member
-306 DGTYNLE
+306 DGAYNLE

-426 ITDTIAPEKPTIEL
+426 ITDTIPPEKPTIEL

-626 TIAPVPPTVSLEDY
+626 TIAPVPPTVSLEDF

-1031 DSDSGISDDNLT
+1031 DSDSGIADDNLT

-1114 IFDFTIDTTVS
+1114 VFDFTIDTTVS

-1186 LFIPGNTW
+1186 LFTPGNTW

-1210 NTNYSAPLTVVI
+1210 NTSYSAPLTVVI

-1329 LDSADDTGIQ
+1329 LNSADDTGVQ
-1339 GDNMTNSTQP
+1339 GDNMTNRTQP

-1476 QSATPGVWDYIWP
+1476 QSATPGAWDYIWP

-1496 YTLTVEATDE
+1496 YTLTVEATDK
-1506 AGNKATQTLD
+1506 AGNKTTQELD

-1709 KTTQKLDFTIDT
+1709 KTTQKLDFIIDT
-1721 ILSEPTITLDS
+1721 LLSEPTITLDS

-2124 TIVLDNTDDSG
+2124 TIVLDSTDDSG
-2135 TKGDHLTNVN
+2135 TKGDNLTNVN

-2321 LSTPVIVLDSADDS
+2321 LSVPVIVLNSADDT
-2335 GVHGDNMTNHTQPT
+2335 GVQGDNMTNSTQPT

-2371 TTTFDATKD
+2371 TTTFDATKGV
-2380 AGGWTFTPTGA
+2380 GGCSFTPTGA

-2447 PHFQVT
+2447 PHFQVK
-2453 VPTDVNVVRLSID
+2453 VPTDVN
-2466 GGKTWFNATQSATP
+2466 
-2480 GVWDYIWPDDVADGG
+2480 
-2495 YTLTVEATDEAGN
+2495 E
-2508 KATQTLDF
+2508 
-2516 TIDTTLSVPTLSLD
+2516 
-2530 SADDSGIAGDNI
+2530 
-2542 TNVKTPGFTLNNIDT
+2542 
-2557 DVSRVIVEVMH
+2557 
-2568 NGIKQE
+2568 
-2574 VPLVQT
+2574 
-2580 GGQWRFAP
+2580 
-2588 TSDWADGDYI
+2588 
-2598 LTVKVED
+2598 
-2605 RAGNVKQSAPLTVT
+2605 
-2619 VDTHIAIDRIE
+2619 
-2630 LVNDSGIPGDNLTN
+2630 
-2644 EARPHFQVTVPA
+2644 
-2656 DVNGVRLSIDGG
+2656 
-2668 KTWFDATQSATSG
+2668 
-2681 VWDYTWLTN
+2681 
-2690 VANGPHT
+2690 
-2697 LMVEASDKAGNK
+2697 
-2709 TTQKLDFTI
+2709 
-2718 DTILSEPT
+2718 
-2726 ITLDSADDSAAG
+2726 
-2738 DNITN
+2738 
-2743 VKMPG
+2743 
-2748 FTLGNIDADVTKVV
+2748 
-2762 VTVAH
+2762 
-2767 DGKNQQI
+2767 
-2774 ELIKNG
+2774 
-2780 GVWRFT
+2780 
-2786 PGAAWTDGDYT
+2786 
-2797 LTVKVEDKA
+2797 
-2806 GNTNYSAPLTVTID
+2806 
-2820 TQTSIDRIELLNDT
+2820 
-2834 GIVGDNL
+2834 
-2841 TNEARP
+2841 
-2847 QFHITVPTDVNSV
+2847 
-2860 QLSLDGGINWVNAT
+2860 
-2874 LTSDGVWEY
+2874 
-2883 IWPTDLVENTYTL
+2883 
-2896 TVKATDVAGNTAT
+2896 
-2909 ETLNFIIDTTLSTP
+2909 
-2923 TITLD
+2923 
-2928 SADDSGTANDN
+2928 
-2939 KTNVKTPGFIIG
+2939 
-2951 GIDSDVTQ
+2951 
-2959 VVVQVMRDG
+2959 
-2968 HSEEVELTQTNGQW
+2968 
-2982 RFVPGSAWT
+2982 
-2991 DGDYTLTV
+2991 
-2999 TVKDE
+2999 
-3004 AGNIRHSAPLTV
+3004 
-3016 TIDTQI
+3016 
-3022 TIDHIELVNDS
+3022 
-3033 GIPDDNLTNNVR
+3033 
-3045 PHFQVTVPTDVNV
+3045 

-3104 GNKTTQQL
+3104 GNQTTQKL

-3118 LLSEP
+3118 MLSEP

-3128 NTDDSGTKGD
+3128 STDDSGTKGD
-3138 NLTNVNKPTFLLGN
+3138 NLTNANKPTFILGN
-3152 IDADARYVTVEVQHG
+3152 IDADARYVTVEVQYG

-3323 TIAMDSR
+3323 TITMDSR

-3354 ADAHSVILRITQG
+3354 SDAQSVILRITQG

-3414 VVTVDTQTSITDIT
+3414 IVTVDTQTSITDIT

-3461 SIDGGANWVSATQGI
+3461 SIDGGANWVSAAQGI

-3623 DRIEL
+3623 DHIEL

-3714 IDITLLTPTI
+3714 IDITLMTPTI

-3842 TNHDRPVFDIHQVDS
+3842 TNHDRPVFDIRQVDS

-4304 TSAELRIEIDTQV
+4304 TSAELKIEIDTQV

-4529 NITSVTTPRFV
+4529 NITSVTKPRFV

-4557 VSYSVT
+4557 VSYPVT

-4826 TTNNKTPTLI
+4826 TTNNKTPTLV
-4836 GSTLPNTIVSI
+4836 GNTLPNAIVSI

-4963 ALGNDGNYELTFK
+4963 ALGNDGNYVLTFK

-5037 IRNPQ
+5037 IRSPQ

-5079 NSQQKEILIE
+5079 NSQQKDILIE

-5339 WSYQFDNALKDGE
+5339 WSYQFDNVLKDGE

-5401 TSQTRPTFSIF
+5401 TSQTRPTFSIS

-5579 DTHIK
+5579 DTHIQ

-5596 SKTEWWSNSD
+5596 SKTDWWSNSST
-5606 LITMRGTGEIGATV
+5606 ITMRGMGEIGATV

-5630 TAVVAATG
+5630 TAVVAANG
-5638 RWELSTDKLPEGTYD
+5638 QWELSTDQLPEGKYD
-5653 ISLVIEDSAG
+5653 ITLSIEDNAG
-5663 NRWEDVR
+5663 NRKEEVH

-5699 AEAKSQLIITDSE
+5699 AEAKSQLIITDSN

-5746 GNRSDDVPL
+5746 GNRSDDVSL

-5871 GASDSDNVTNHTQ
+5871 GVSDSDNVTNHTQ

-5907 VTDIYQATQGADGWT
+5907 VTDTYQATQGADGWT
-5922 FTPPAAWNDGNYTL
+5922 FTPPAAWNDGTYTL

-5995 HLRTEPSAAEESVVK
+5995 HLRTVPSAAEESVVK
-6010 VTAYSITLLNADS
+6010 ETAYSITLLNADS

-6109 NAMNVRGKTED
+6109 NAMNARGKTED

>member
-1031 DSDSGISDDNLT
+1031 DSDSGIADDNLT

-1064 WDAMSDTQIGVATQQ
+1064 WDAASDTQIGVATQQ

-1114 IFDFTIDTTVS
+1114 VFDFTIDTTVS

-1382 GGWTFTPPTSWADGD
+1382 GGWSFTPTGAWADGD

-1476 QSATPGVWDYIWP
+1476 QSATPGAWDYIWP

-1496 YTLTVEATDE
+1496 YTLTVEATDK
-1506 AGNKATQTLD
+1506 AGNKTTQELD

-1630 ELVNDSGIPGDNLTN
+1630 ELVNDSGIPDDNLTN

-1696 HTLMVEASDKAGN
+1696 HTLMVEATDKAGN

-1788 GAAWTDGDYTLTV
+1788 GAAWTDGNYTLTV

-2013 PLTVTIDTQITI
+2013 PLTVTIDTQI
-2025 DHIELVNDSG
+2025 
-2035 IPDDNLTNNVR
+2035 
-2046 PHFQVTV
+2046 
-2053 PTDVNVVRLSID
+2053 
-2065 GGKTWF
+2065 
-2071 NATQSATPGVWD
+2071 A
-2083 YTWLADV
+2083 
-2090 GEGKHT
+2090 
-2096 LTVEATDKAGNKT
+2096 
-2109 TQQLDFIIDTLLSEP
+2109 
-2124 TIVLDNTDDSG
+2124 
-2135 TKGDHLTNVN
+2135 
-2145 KPTFL
+2145 
-2150 LGNID
+2150 
-2155 ADARYVT
+2155 
-2162 VEVQHGGTKEVLTA
+2162 
-2176 TKDATGNWSV
+2176 
-2186 TPTGTW
+2186 
-2192 ADGDYTLT
+2192 
-2200 VRVEDEAGNEK
+2200 
-2211 HSASLT
+2211 
-2217 VTVDT
+2217 
-2222 QITIDVIELVNDN
+2222 
-2235 GIPGDNMTNDAH
+2235 
-2247 PQFRVTVPGDVNEVS
+2247 
-2262 LSIDGG
+2262 
-2268 VTWVKATQSATPG
+2268 
-2281 VWNYT
+2281 
-2286 WPGTVPDGDY
+2286 
-2296 TLNVKATD
+2296 
-2304 NAGNTVTETLH
+2304 
-2315 FTIDTT
+2315 
-2321 LSTPVIVLDSADDS
+2321 
-2335 GVHGDNMTNHTQPT
+2335 
-2349 FALQHID
+2349 
-2356 DDAVRVTVSVEHGGV
+2356 
-2371 TTTFDATKD
+2371 
-2380 AGGWTFTPTGA
+2380 
-2391 WADGD
+2391 
-2396 YTLSVSVE
+2396 
-2404 DKAGNTSHSASLTV
+2404 
-2418 TVDTQIAIN
+2418 
-2427 NIELVNDSGIPDD
+2427 
-2440 NLTNNVR
+2440 
-2447 PHFQVT
+2447 
-2453 VPTDVNVVRLSID
+2453 
-2466 GGKTWFNATQSATP
+2466 
-2480 GVWDYIWPDDVADGG
+2480 
-2495 YTLTVEATDEAGN
+2495 
-2508 KATQTLDF
+2508 
-2516 TIDTTLSVPTLSLD
+2516 
-2530 SADDSGIAGDNI
+2530 
-2542 TNVKTPGFTLNNIDT
+2542 
-2557 DVSRVIVEVMH
+2557 
-2568 NGIKQE
+2568 
-2574 VPLVQT
+2574 
-2580 GGQWRFAP
+2580 
-2588 TSDWADGDYI
+2588 
-2598 LTVKVED
+2598 
-2605 RAGNVKQSAPLTVT
+2605 
-2619 VDTHIAIDRIE
+2619 
-2630 LVNDSGIPGDNLTN
+2630 
-2644 EARPHFQVTVPA
+2644 
-2656 DVNGVRLSIDGG
+2656 
-2668 KTWFDATQSATSG
+2668 
-2681 VWDYTWLTN
+2681 
-2690 VANGPHT
+2690 
-2697 LMVEASDKAGNK
+2697 
-2709 TTQKLDFTI
+2709 
-2718 DTILSEPT
+2718 
-2726 ITLDSADDSAAG
+2726 
-2738 DNITN
+2738 
-2743 VKMPG
+2743 
-2748 FTLGNIDADVTKVV
+2748 
-2762 VTVAH
+2762 
-2767 DGKNQQI
+2767 
-2774 ELIKNG
+2774 
-2780 GVWRFT
+2780 
-2786 PGAAWTDGDYT
+2786 
-2797 LTVKVEDKA
+2797 
-2806 GNTNYSAPLTVTID
+2806 
-2820 TQTSIDRIELLNDT
+2820 
-2834 GIVGDNL
+2834 
-2841 TNEARP
+2841 
-2847 QFHITVPTDVNSV
+2847 
-2860 QLSLDGGINWVNAT
+2860 
-2874 LTSDGVWEY
+2874 
-2883 IWPTDLVENTYTL
+2883 
-2896 TVKATDVAGNTAT
+2896 
-2909 ETLNFIIDTTLSTP
+2909 
-2923 TITLD
+2923 
-2928 SADDSGTANDN
+2928 
-2939 KTNVKTPGFIIG
+2939 
-2951 GIDSDVTQ
+2951 
-2959 VVVQVMRDG
+2959 
-2968 HSEEVELTQTNGQW
+2968 
-2982 RFVPGSAWT
+2982 
-2991 DGDYTLTV
+2991 
-2999 TVKDE
+2999 
-3004 AGNIRHSAPLTV
+3004 
-3016 TIDTQI
+3016 
-3022 TIDHIELVNDS
+3022 IDHIELVNDS

-3167 GTKEVLTATKGA
+3167 GTKEVLTATKDATGNWSVTPTGTWADGDYTLTVRVEDEAGNEKHSASLTVTVDTQITIDAIELVNDNGIPGDNMTNDAHPQFRVTVPGDVNEVSLSIDGGVTWVKATQSATPGVWNYTWPGTVPDGDYTLNVKATDNAGNTVTETLHFTIDTTLSVPVIVLNSADDTGVQGDNMTNSTQPTFALQHIDDDAVRVTVSVEHGGVTTTFDATKGVGGWSFTPTGAWADGDYTLSVSVEDKAGNTSHSASLTVTVDTQIAINNIELVNDSGIPDDNLTNNVRPHFQVKVPTDVNEVRLSIDGGKTWFNATQSATPGVWDYTWLADVGEGKHTLTVEATDKAGNQTTQKLDFIIDTMLSEPTIVLDSTDDSGTKGDNLTNANKPTFILGNIDADARYVTVEVQYGGTKEVLTATKGA

-3192 DGDYTLTVRVEDD
+3192 DGDYMLTVRVEDD

-3323 TIAMDSR
+3323 TITMDSR

-3354 ADAHSVILRITQG
+3354 SDAQSVILRITQG

-3414 VVTVDTQTSITDIT
+3414 IVTVDTQTSITDIT

-3461 SIDGGANWVSATQGI
+3461 SIDGGANWVSAAQGI

-3623 DRIEL
+3623 DHIEL

-3714 IDITLLTPTI
+3714 IDITLMTPTI

-3842 TNHDRPVFDIHQVDS
+3842 TNHDRPVFDIRQVDS

-4304 TSAELRIEIDTQV
+4304 TSAELKIEIDTQV

-4529 NITSVTTPRFV
+4529 NITSVTKPRFV

-4557 VSYSVT
+4557 VSYPVT

-4826 TTNNKTPTLI
+4826 TTNNKTPTLV
-4836 GSTLPNTIVSI
+4836 GNTLPNAIVSI

-4963 ALGNDGNYELTFK
+4963 ALGNDGNYVLTFK

-5037 IRNPQ
+5037 IRSPQ

-5079 NSQQKEILIE
+5079 NSQQKDILIE

-5401 TSQTRPTFSIF
+5401 TSQTRPTFSIS

-5531 VGEVWVNEKGHW
+5531 VGEVWVNDKGHW

-5579 DTHIK
+5579 DTHIQ

-5596 SKTEWWSNSD
+5596 SKTDWWSNSST
-5606 LITMRGTGEIGATV
+5606 ITMRGMGEIGATV

-5630 TAVVAATG
+5630 TAVVAANG
-5638 RWELSTDKLPEGTYD
+5638 QWELSTDQLPEGKYD
-5653 ISLVIEDSAG
+5653 ITLSIEDNAG
-5663 NRWEDVR
+5663 NRKEEVH

-5699 AEAKSQLIITDSE
+5699 AEAKSQLIITDSN

-5871 GASDSDNVTNHTQ
+5871 GTSDSDNVTNHTQ

-5995 HLRTEPSAAEESVVK
+5995 HLRTVPSAAEESVVK
-6010 VTAYSITLLNADS
+6010 ETAYSITLLNADS

-6109 NAMNVRGKTED
+6109 NAMNARGKTED

>member
-364 TAEENAKVD
+364 TAEENAKVE

-2124 TIVLDNTDDSG
+2124 TIVLDSTDDSG

-2427 NIELVNDSGIPDD
+2427 N
-2440 NLTNNVR
+2440 
-2447 PHFQVT
+2447 
-2453 VPTDVNVVRLSID
+2453 
-2466 GGKTWFNATQSATP
+2466 
-2480 GVWDYIWPDDVADGG
+2480 
-2495 YTLTVEATDEAGN
+2495 
-2508 KATQTLDF
+2508 
-2516 TIDTTLSVPTLSLD
+2516 
-2530 SADDSGIAGDNI
+2530 
-2542 TNVKTPGFTLNNIDT
+2542 
-2557 DVSRVIVEVMH
+2557 
-2568 NGIKQE
+2568 
-2574 VPLVQT
+2574 
-2580 GGQWRFAP
+2580 
-2588 TSDWADGDYI
+2588 
-2598 LTVKVED
+2598 
-2605 RAGNVKQSAPLTVT
+2605 
-2619 VDTHIAIDRIE
+2619 
-2630 LVNDSGIPGDNLTN
+2630 
-2644 EARPHFQVTVPA
+2644 
-2656 DVNGVRLSIDGG
+2656 
-2668 KTWFDATQSATSG
+2668 
-2681 VWDYTWLTN
+2681 
-2690 VANGPHT
+2690 
-2697 LMVEASDKAGNK
+2697 
-2709 TTQKLDFTI
+2709 
-2718 DTILSEPT
+2718 
-2726 ITLDSADDSAAG
+2726 
-2738 DNITN
+2738 
-2743 VKMPG
+2743 
-2748 FTLGNIDADVTKVV
+2748 
-2762 VTVAH
+2762 
-2767 DGKNQQI
+2767 
-2774 ELIKNG
+2774 
-2780 GVWRFT
+2780 
-2786 PGAAWTDGDYT
+2786 
-2797 LTVKVEDKA
+2797 
-2806 GNTNYSAPLTVTID
+2806 
-2820 TQTSIDRIELLNDT
+2820 
-2834 GIVGDNL
+2834 
-2841 TNEARP
+2841 
-2847 QFHITVPTDVNSV
+2847 
-2860 QLSLDGGINWVNAT
+2860 
-2874 LTSDGVWEY
+2874 
-2883 IWPTDLVENTYTL
+2883 
-2896 TVKATDVAGNTAT
+2896 
-2909 ETLNFIIDTTLSTP
+2909 
-2923 TITLD
+2923 
-2928 SADDSGTANDN
+2928 
-2939 KTNVKTPGFIIG
+2939 
-2951 GIDSDVTQ
+2951 
-2959 VVVQVMRDG
+2959 
-2968 HSEEVELTQTNGQW
+2968 
-2982 RFVPGSAWT
+2982 
-2991 DGDYTLTV
+2991 
-2999 TVKDE
+2999 
-3004 AGNIRHSAPLTV
+3004 
-3016 TIDTQI
+3016 
-3022 TIDHIELVNDS
+3022 IELVNDS

-4557 VSYSVT
+4557 VSYPVT

>member
-162 IEEMLQNFL
+162 MEEMLQEFL

-426 ITDTIAPEKPTIEL
+426 ITDTIPPEKPTIEL

-626 TIAPVPPTVSLEDY
+626 TIAPVPPTVSLEDF

-1031 DSDSGISDDNLT
+1031 DSDSGIADDNLT

-1064 WDAMSDTQIGVATQQ
+1064 WDAASDTQIGVATQQ

-1114 IFDFTIDTTVS
+1114 VFDFTIDTTVS

-1186 LFIPGNTW
+1186 LFTPGNTW
-1194 ADGSY
+1194 TDGSY

-1329 LDSADDTGIQ
+1329 LNSADDTGVQ
-1339 GDNMTNSTQP
+1339 GDNMTNRTQP

-1382 GGWTFTPPTSWADGD
+1382 GGWTFTPTASWTDGD

-1437 IPDDNLTNNVR
+1437 IPNDNLTNNVR

-1461 VRLSIDGGKTWFNAT
+1461 VRLSIDGGKTWVTAAQKAT
-1476 QSATPGVWDYIWP
+1476 GVWEYIWP
-1489 DDVADGG
+1489 DDVTDGSH
-1496 YTLTVEATDE
+1496 TLTVEATDE

-1721 ILSEPTITLDS
+1721 LLSEPTITLDS

-1866 GGINWV
+1866 GGTNWV

-1912 LNFIIDT
+1912 LNFTIDT

-1974 ELTQT
+1974 ELTQIG
-1979 NGQWRFVPGSAWTD
+1979 GQWRFVPGSAWTD

-2013 PLTVTIDTQITI
+2013 PLTVTIDTQIAI

-2046 PHFQVTV
+2046 PQFQVTV

-2071 NATQSATPGVWD
+2071 NATQS
-2083 YTWLADV
+2083 
-2090 GEGKHT
+2090 
-2096 LTVEATDKAGNKT
+2096 
-2109 TQQLDFIIDTLLSEP
+2109 S
-2124 TIVLDNTDDSG
+2124 
-2135 TKGDHLTNVN
+2135 
-2145 KPTFL
+2145 
-2150 LGNID
+2150 
-2155 ADARYVT
+2155 
-2162 VEVQHGGTKEVLTA
+2162 
-2176 TKDATGNWSV
+2176 
-2186 TPTGTW
+2186 
-2192 ADGDYTLT
+2192 
-2200 VRVEDEAGNEK
+2200 
-2211 HSASLT
+2211 
-2217 VTVDT
+2217 
-2222 QITIDVIELVNDN
+2222 
-2235 GIPGDNMTNDAH
+2235 
-2247 PQFRVTVPGDVNEVS
+2247 
-2262 LSIDGG
+2262 
-2268 VTWVKATQSATPG
+2268 
-2281 VWNYT
+2281 
-2286 WPGTVPDGDY
+2286 
-2296 TLNVKATD
+2296 
-2304 NAGNTVTETLH
+2304 
-2315 FTIDTT
+2315 
-2321 LSTPVIVLDSADDS
+2321 
-2335 GVHGDNMTNHTQPT
+2335 
-2349 FALQHID
+2349 
-2356 DDAVRVTVSVEHGGV
+2356 
-2371 TTTFDATKD
+2371 
-2380 AGGWTFTPTGA
+2380 
-2391 WADGD
+2391 
-2396 YTLSVSVE
+2396 
-2404 DKAGNTSHSASLTV
+2404 
-2418 TVDTQIAIN
+2418 
-2427 NIELVNDSGIPDD
+2427 
-2440 NLTNNVR
+2440 
-2447 PHFQVT
+2447 
-2453 VPTDVNVVRLSID
+2453 
-2466 GGKTWFNATQSATP
+2466 
-2480 GVWDYIWPDDVADGG
+2480 
-2495 YTLTVEATDEAGN
+2495 
-2508 KATQTLDF
+2508 
-2516 TIDTTLSVPTLSLD
+2516 
-2530 SADDSGIAGDNI
+2530 
-2542 TNVKTPGFTLNNIDT
+2542 
-2557 DVSRVIVEVMH
+2557 
-2568 NGIKQE
+2568 
-2574 VPLVQT
+2574 
-2580 GGQWRFAP
+2580 
-2588 TSDWADGDYI
+2588 
-2598 LTVKVED
+2598 
-2605 RAGNVKQSAPLTVT
+2605 
-2619 VDTHIAIDRIE
+2619 
-2630 LVNDSGIPGDNLTN
+2630 
-2644 EARPHFQVTVPA
+2644 
-2656 DVNGVRLSIDGG
+2656 
-2668 KTWFDATQSATSG
+2668 
-2681 VWDYTWLTN
+2681 
-2690 VANGPHT
+2690 
-2697 LMVEASDKAGNK
+2697 
-2709 TTQKLDFTI
+2709 
-2718 DTILSEPT
+2718 
-2726 ITLDSADDSAAG
+2726 
-2738 DNITN
+2738 
-2743 VKMPG
+2743 
-2748 FTLGNIDADVTKVV
+2748 
-2762 VTVAH
+2762 
-2767 DGKNQQI
+2767 
-2774 ELIKNG
+2774 
-2780 GVWRFT
+2780 
-2786 PGAAWTDGDYT
+2786 
-2797 LTVKVEDKA
+2797 
-2806 GNTNYSAPLTVTID
+2806 
-2820 TQTSIDRIELLNDT
+2820 
-2834 GIVGDNL
+2834 
-2841 TNEARP
+2841 
-2847 QFHITVPTDVNSV
+2847 
-2860 QLSLDGGINWVNAT
+2860 
-2874 LTSDGVWEY
+2874 
-2883 IWPTDLVENTYTL
+2883 
-2896 TVKATDVAGNTAT
+2896 
-2909 ETLNFIIDTTLSTP
+2909 
-2923 TITLD
+2923 
-2928 SADDSGTANDN
+2928 
-2939 KTNVKTPGFIIG
+2939 
-2951 GIDSDVTQ
+2951 
-2959 VVVQVMRDG
+2959 
-2968 HSEEVELTQTNGQW
+2968 
-2982 RFVPGSAWT
+2982 
-2991 DGDYTLTV
+2991 
-2999 TVKDE
+2999 
-3004 AGNIRHSAPLTV
+3004 
-3016 TIDTQI
+3016 
-3022 TIDHIELVNDS
+3022 
-3033 GIPDDNLTNNVR
+3033 
-3045 PHFQVTVPTDVNV
+3045 
-3058 VRLSIDGGKTWFN
+3058 
-3071 ATQSATPGVWDYTWL
+3071 TPGVWDYTWL

-3167 GTKEVLTATKGA
+3167 GTKEVLTATKDATGNWSVTPTGTWADGDYTLTVRVEDDAGNVKHSASLTVTVDTQITIDDIELVNDSGTRGDNLTNNANPHFRITVPGDVNEVSLSIDGGVTWVKATQSVTPGVWNYTWPGTVPDGDYTLNVKATDNAGNTVTETLHFTIDTTLSTPVIVLDSADDTGIQGDNMTNRTQPTFNLQHIDDDAVRVTVSVEHGGVTTTFDATKDAGGWTFTPPTSWGAGDYTLSVSVEDKAGNTSHSASLTVTVDTQIAINNIELVNDSGIPDDNLTNNVRPHFQVKVPTDVNEVRLSIDGGKTWFNATQSATPGVWDYTWLADVGEGKHTLTVEATDKAGNQTTQKLDFIIDTLLSEPTIALDSTDDSGTKGDNLTNVNKPTFILGNIDADARYVTVEVQHGGTGTKEVLTATKGA

-3205 AGNVKYSAPLT
+3205 AGNVKYSVPLT
-3216 VTVDTQITIDVIELV
+3216 VTVDTQITIDDIELV

-3277 AGIWDYT
+3277 AGTWDYT

-3323 TIAMDSR
+3323 TITMDSR

-3354 ADAHSVILRITQG
+3354 SDAHSVILRITQG
-3367 GNSQEVTLTQVGGQW
+3367 GNSQEVTLTQAGGQW

-3401 TDNAGNVRQSTPL
+3401 QDNAGNVRQSTPL
-3414 VVTVDTQTSITDIT
+3414 IVTVDTQTSITDIT

-3461 SIDGGANWVSATQGI
+3461 SIDGGANWVSAAQGI

-3513 FIDTRLSTPTI
+3513 SIDTRLSTPTI

-3623 DRIEL
+3623 DHIEL

-3714 IDITLLTPTI
+3714 IDITLMTPTI

-3736 NDNLTSVTQPVFVL
+3736 NDNLTSVTQPIFVL

-3842 TNHDRPVFDIHQVDS
+3842 TNHDRPVFDIRQVDS

-3909 VKESAPFE
+3909 VKESAPLE

-4018 TNIQVPTIALDAGQ
+4018 TNIQAPTIALDAGQ

-4304 TSAELRIEIDTQV
+4304 TSAELKIEIDTQV

-4365 PISKNAAGQW
+4365 PVSKNAAGQW
-4375 EFTAGSALPDG
+4375 QFTAGSALSDG

-4509 VSDPSI
+4509 VSDPRI

-4529 NITSVTTPRFV
+4529 NITSVTKPRFV

-4557 VSYSVT
+4557 VSYPVT

-4621 GNSNSDNLTNKQNPK
+4621 GSSNSDNLTNKQNPK

-4723 DDQHEATSLRPEFKG
+4723 DDQYEATSLRPEFKG
-4738 FAEAFSTIMIQWDG
+4738 LAEAFSTIMIQWDG

-4836 GSTLPNTIVSI
+4836 GNTLPNAIVSI

-4985 EFGPQNV
+4985 EFGPQSV

-5251 DGTFNIHFSI
+5251 DGKFNIHFSI

-5295 GSLDDLITNHNKP
+5295 GSLDDLITSHNKP

-5372 LVTIDTSTFIDNPA
+5372 LVTIDTSTFIDNPV
-5386 MVAGSDNGI
+5386 MMAGSDNGI

-5401 TSQTRPTFSIF
+5401 TSQTRPAFSIY

-5475 TFNTTPVAID
+5475 TLNTTPVAID

-5531 VGEVWVNEKGHW
+5531 VGEVWVNDKGHW

-5579 DTHIK
+5579 DTHIQ

-5596 SKTEWWSNSD
+5596 SKTDWWSNSST
-5606 LITMRGTGEIGATV
+5606 ITMRGMGEIGATV

-5630 TAVVAATG
+5630 TAVVAANG
-5638 RWELSTDKLPEGTYD
+5638 QWELSTDQLPEGKYD
-5653 ISLVIEDSAG
+5653 ITLSIEDNAG
-5663 NRWEDVR
+5663 NRKEEVH

-5699 AEAKSQLIITDSE
+5699 AEAKSQLIITDSN

-5755 DIMKEVPVIS
+5755 DIMKETPVIS

-5772 GTVGDNITR
+5772 GTAGDNITR
-5781 DKQPTFIIGNL
+5781 DNQPTFIIGNL

-5871 GASDSDNVTNHTQ
+5871 GASDSDNVTNHNHTQ

-5907 VTDIYQATQGADGWT
+5907 VTDIYQATQDADGWT
-5922 FTPPAAWNDGNYTL
+5922 FTPPAAWNDGTYTL
-5936 SVTVVDRAGNSQQ
+5936 SVTVVDRAGNSLQ
-5949 SASLAVT
+5949 SASLEVT

-5971 ASDDATATAV
+5971 AIDDATPTAV

-5995 HLRTEPSAAEESVVK
+5995 HLRTVPSAAEESVVK
-6010 VTAYSITLLNADS
+6010 ETAYSITLLNADS

-6049 IMFEGEEFTLPITNQ
+6049 VMFEGEEFTLPITNQ

-6089 NDFLIKEKTF
+6089 DDFLIKEKTF

-6109 NAMNVRGKTED
+6109 NAMNARGKTED

>member
-41 TPRGS
+41 TPHGS

-534 SAEIETTND
+534 SAEIETTDD

-595 SDSVEGINN
+595 SDSVEGVNN

-626 TIAPVPPTVSLEDY
+626 TVAPVPPTVSLEDF

-1031 DSDSGISDDNLT
+1031 DSDSGIADDNLT

-1114 IFDFTIDTTVS
+1114 VFDFTIDTTVS

-1382 GGWTFTPPTSWADGD
+1382 GGWSFTPTGAWADGD

-1437 IPDDNLTNNVR
+1437 IPNDNLTNNVR

-1476 QSATPGVWDYIWP
+1476 QSATPGAWDYIWP

-1496 YTLTVEATDE
+1496 YTLTVEATDK
-1506 AGNKATQTLD
+1506 AGNKTTQELD

-2124 TIVLDNTDDSG
+2124 TIVLDSTDDSG
-2135 TKGDHLTNVN
+2135 TKGDNLTNVN

-2321 LSTPVIVLDSADDS
+2321 LSVPVIVLNSADDT
-2335 GVHGDNMTNHTQPT
+2335 GVQGDNMTNSTQPT

-2371 TTTFDATKD
+2371 TTTFDATKGV
-2380 AGGWTFTPTGA
+2380 GGWSFTPTGA

-2447 PHFQVT
+2447 PHFQVK
-2453 VPTDVNVVRLSID
+2453 VPTDVN
-2466 GGKTWFNATQSATP
+2466 
-2480 GVWDYIWPDDVADGG
+2480 
-2495 YTLTVEATDEAGN
+2495 E
-2508 KATQTLDF
+2508 
-2516 TIDTTLSVPTLSLD
+2516 
-2530 SADDSGIAGDNI
+2530 
-2542 TNVKTPGFTLNNIDT
+2542 
-2557 DVSRVIVEVMH
+2557 
-2568 NGIKQE
+2568 
-2574 VPLVQT
+2574 
-2580 GGQWRFAP
+2580 
-2588 TSDWADGDYI
+2588 
-2598 LTVKVED
+2598 
-2605 RAGNVKQSAPLTVT
+2605 
-2619 VDTHIAIDRIE
+2619 
-2630 LVNDSGIPGDNLTN
+2630 
-2644 EARPHFQVTVPA
+2644 
-2656 DVNGVRLSIDGG
+2656 
-2668 KTWFDATQSATSG
+2668 
-2681 VWDYTWLTN
+2681 
-2690 VANGPHT
+2690 
-2697 LMVEASDKAGNK
+2697 
-2709 TTQKLDFTI
+2709 
-2718 DTILSEPT
+2718 
-2726 ITLDSADDSAAG
+2726 
-2738 DNITN
+2738 
-2743 VKMPG
+2743 
-2748 FTLGNIDADVTKVV
+2748 
-2762 VTVAH
+2762 
-2767 DGKNQQI
+2767 
-2774 ELIKNG
+2774 
-2780 GVWRFT
+2780 
-2786 PGAAWTDGDYT
+2786 
-2797 LTVKVEDKA
+2797 
-2806 GNTNYSAPLTVTID
+2806 
-2820 TQTSIDRIELLNDT
+2820 
-2834 GIVGDNL
+2834 
-2841 TNEARP
+2841 
-2847 QFHITVPTDVNSV
+2847 
-2860 QLSLDGGINWVNAT
+2860 
-2874 LTSDGVWEY
+2874 
-2883 IWPTDLVENTYTL
+2883 
-2896 TVKATDVAGNTAT
+2896 
-2909 ETLNFIIDTTLSTP
+2909 
-2923 TITLD
+2923 
-2928 SADDSGTANDN
+2928 
-2939 KTNVKTPGFIIG
+2939 
-2951 GIDSDVTQ
+2951 
-2959 VVVQVMRDG
+2959 
-2968 HSEEVELTQTNGQW
+2968 
-2982 RFVPGSAWT
+2982 
-2991 DGDYTLTV
+2991 
-2999 TVKDE
+2999 
-3004 AGNIRHSAPLTV
+3004 
-3016 TIDTQI
+3016 
-3022 TIDHIELVNDS
+3022 
-3033 GIPDDNLTNNVR
+3033 
-3045 PHFQVTVPTDVNV
+3045 

-3104 GNKTTQQL
+3104 GNQTTQKL

-3118 LLSEP
+3118 MLSEP

-3128 NTDDSGTKGD
+3128 STDDSGTKGD
-3138 NLTNVNKPTFLLGN
+3138 NLTNANKPTFILGN
-3152 IDADARYVTVEVQHG
+3152 IDADARYVTVEVQYG

-3323 TIAMDSR
+3323 TITMDSR

-3354 ADAHSVILRITQG
+3354 SDAQSVILRITQG

-3414 VVTVDTQTSITDIT
+3414 IVTVDTQTSITDIT

-3461 SIDGGANWVSATQGI
+3461 SIDGGANWVSAAQGI

-3581 SFTPPAPWGD
+3581 SFTPPAPWGN

-3623 DRIEL
+3623 DHIEL

-3714 IDITLLTPTI
+3714 IDITLMTPTI

-3842 TNHDRPVFDIHQVDS
+3842 TNHDRPVFDIRQVDS

-4274 GNLTFTPDQPLSD
+4274 ENLTFTPDQPLSD

-4304 TSAELRIEIDTQV
+4304 TSAELKIEIDTQV

-4529 NITSVTTPRFV
+4529 NITSVTKPRFV

-4557 VSYSVT
+4557 VSYPVT

-4885 PRDNSELRSTAVDVT
+4885 PRDNSELRSTAVDLT

-5295 GSLDDLITNHNKP
+5295 GSLDDLITSHNKP

-5372 LVTIDTSTFIDNPA
+5372 LVTIDTSTFIDNPV
-5386 MVAGSDNGI
+5386 MMAGSDNGI

-5401 TSQTRPTFSIF
+5401 TSQTRPAFSIY

-5475 TFNTTPVAID
+5475 TLNTTPVAID

-5531 VGEVWVNEKGHW
+5531 VGEVWVNDKGHW

-5579 DTHIK
+5579 DTHIQ

-5596 SKTEWWSNSD
+5596 SKTDWWSNSST
-5606 LITMRGTGEIGATV
+5606 ITMRGMGEIGATV

-5630 TAVVAATG
+5630 TAVVAANG
-5638 RWELSTDKLPEGTYD
+5638 QWELSTDQLPEGKYD
-5653 ISLVIEDSAG
+5653 ITLSIEDNAG
-5663 NRWEDVR
+5663 NRKEEVH

-5699 AEAKSQLIITDSE
+5699 AEAKSQLIITDSN

-5922 FTPPAAWNDGNYTL
+5922 FTPPAAWNDGTYTL

-5962 VTADSQHDD
+5962 VTADSQHND

-5995 HLRTEPSAAEESVVK
+5995 HLRTVPSVAEESVVK
-6010 VTAYSITLLNADS
+6010 ETAYSITLLNADS

-6049 IMFEGEEFTLPITNQ
+6049 VMFEGEEFTLPITNQ

-6089 NDFLIKEKTF
+6089 DDFLIKEKTF

-6109 NAMNVRGKTED
+6109 NAMNARGKAED

>member
-162 IEEMLQNFL
+162 MEEMLQEFL

-426 ITDTIAPEKPTIEL
+426 ITDTIPPEKPTIEL
-440 DDSSDSGIKNDNIT
+440 DDSSDSGIKNDNVT

-534 SAEIETTND
+534 SAEIETTDD

-595 SDSVEGINN
+595 SDSVEGVNN

-626 TIAPVPPTVSLEDY
+626 TVAPVPPTVSLEDF

-1031 DSDSGISDDNLT
+1031 DSDSGIADDNLT

-1064 WDAMSDTQIGVATQQ
+1064 WDAASDTQIGVATQQ

-1114 IFDFTIDTTVS
+1114 VFDFTIDTTVS

-1186 LFIPGNTW
+1186 LFTPGNTW

-1210 NTNYSAPLTVVI
+1210 NTSYSAPLTVVI

-1329 LDSADDTGIQ
+1329 LNSADDTGVQ
-1339 GDNMTNSTQP
+1339 GDNMTNRTQP

-1382 GGWTFTPPTSWADGD
+1382 GGWTFTPTGAWADGD

-1461 VRLSIDGGKTWFNAT
+1461 VRLSIDGGKTWVTAA
-1476 QSATPGVWDYIWP
+1476 QKAAGVWEYIWP
-1489 DDVADGG
+1489 DDVTDGSH
-1496 YTLTVEATDE
+1496 TLTVEATDE

-1630 ELVNDSGIPGDNLTN
+1630 ELVNDSGIPDDNLTN

-1696 HTLMVEASDKAGN
+1696 HTLMVEATDKAGN
-1709 KTTQKLDFTIDT
+1709 KTTQKLDFIIDT
-1721 ILSEPTITLDS
+1721 LLSEPTITLDS

-2013 PLTVTIDTQITI
+2013 PLTVTIDTQIAI

-2109 TQQLDFIIDTLLSEP
+2109 TQKLDFIIDTLLSEP
-2124 TIVLDNTDDSG
+2124 TIVLDSTDDSG
-2135 TKGDHLTNVN
+2135 TKGDNLTNVN

-2200 VRVEDEAGNEK
+2200 VRVEDDAGNVK
-2211 HSASLT
+2211 YSASLT

-2222 QITIDVIELVNDN
+2222 QITIDVIELVNDS
-2235 GIPGDNMTNDAH
+2235 GTRGDNLTNDANPH
-2247 PQFRVTVPGDVNEVS
+2247 FRITVPGDVNEVS

-2268 VTWVKATQSATPG
+2268 VTWVKATQSVTPG

-2335 GVHGDNMTNHTQPT
+2335 GVHGDNMTNRTQPT

-2447 PHFQVT
+2447 PHFQVK
-2453 VPTDVNVVRLSID
+2453 VPTDVN
-2466 GGKTWFNATQSATP
+2466 
-2480 GVWDYIWPDDVADGG
+2480 
-2495 YTLTVEATDEAGN
+2495 E
-2508 KATQTLDF
+2508 
-2516 TIDTTLSVPTLSLD
+2516 
-2530 SADDSGIAGDNI
+2530 
-2542 TNVKTPGFTLNNIDT
+2542 
-2557 DVSRVIVEVMH
+2557 
-2568 NGIKQE
+2568 
-2574 VPLVQT
+2574 
-2580 GGQWRFAP
+2580 
-2588 TSDWADGDYI
+2588 
-2598 LTVKVED
+2598 
-2605 RAGNVKQSAPLTVT
+2605 
-2619 VDTHIAIDRIE
+2619 
-2630 LVNDSGIPGDNLTN
+2630 
-2644 EARPHFQVTVPA
+2644 
-2656 DVNGVRLSIDGG
+2656 
-2668 KTWFDATQSATSG
+2668 
-2681 VWDYTWLTN
+2681 
-2690 VANGPHT
+2690 
-2697 LMVEASDKAGNK
+2697 
-2709 TTQKLDFTI
+2709 
-2718 DTILSEPT
+2718 
-2726 ITLDSADDSAAG
+2726 
-2738 DNITN
+2738 
-2743 VKMPG
+2743 
-2748 FTLGNIDADVTKVV
+2748 
-2762 VTVAH
+2762 
-2767 DGKNQQI
+2767 
-2774 ELIKNG
+2774 
-2780 GVWRFT
+2780 
-2786 PGAAWTDGDYT
+2786 
-2797 LTVKVEDKA
+2797 
-2806 GNTNYSAPLTVTID
+2806 
-2820 TQTSIDRIELLNDT
+2820 
-2834 GIVGDNL
+2834 
-2841 TNEARP
+2841 
-2847 QFHITVPTDVNSV
+2847 
-2860 QLSLDGGINWVNAT
+2860 
-2874 LTSDGVWEY
+2874 
-2883 IWPTDLVENTYTL
+2883 
-2896 TVKATDVAGNTAT
+2896 
-2909 ETLNFIIDTTLSTP
+2909 
-2923 TITLD
+2923 
-2928 SADDSGTANDN
+2928 
-2939 KTNVKTPGFIIG
+2939 
-2951 GIDSDVTQ
+2951 
-2959 VVVQVMRDG
+2959 
-2968 HSEEVELTQTNGQW
+2968 
-2982 RFVPGSAWT
+2982 
-2991 DGDYTLTV
+2991 
-2999 TVKDE
+2999 
-3004 AGNIRHSAPLTV
+3004 
-3016 TIDTQI
+3016 
-3022 TIDHIELVNDS
+3022 
-3033 GIPDDNLTNNVR
+3033 
-3045 PHFQVTVPTDVNV
+3045 

-3104 GNKTTQQL
+3104 GNQTTQKL

-3128 NTDDSGTKGD
+3128 STDDSGTKGD
-3138 NLTNVNKPTFLLGN
+3138 NLTNANKPTFILGN

-3277 AGIWDYT
+3277 AGTWDYT

-3323 TIAMDSR
+3323 TITMDSR

-3354 ADAHSVILRITQG
+3354 SDAQSVILRITQG

-3382 RFTPDADWADGS
+3382 RFTPDTDWADGS

-3414 VVTVDTQTSITDIT
+3414 IVTVDTQTSITDIT

-3461 SIDGGANWVSATQGI
+3461 SIDGGANWVSAAQGI

-3724 ELAPDQDTGQNK
+3724 ELAPDQDTGQIK
-3736 NDNLTSVTQPVFVL
+3736 NDNLTSVTQPLFVL
-3750 GSIDKDV
+3750 GHIDKDV
-3757 RHVELSIEHNGTFKT
+3757 QHVVLNIEHNGTFKT

-3786 DSALADG
+3786 DAALGDG
-3793 SYTFTVTV
+3793 SYKLTVTV

-3812 PLKVTIDGT
+3812 PLTVTIDGT
-3821 LTTPVIELAAGE
+3821 LTTPTIELAAGE
-3833 DSGTVGDRL
+3833 DSGTVGDGL
-3842 TNHDRPVFDIHQVDS
+3842 TNHTRPVFDIHQVDS

-4365 PISKNAAGQW
+4365 PVSKNAAGQW
-4375 EFTAGSALPDG
+4375 QFTAGSALSDG

-4501 VSFTIDTI
+4501 VSFTIDTV
-4509 VSDPSI
+4509 VSDPRI

-4529 NITSVTTPRFV
+4529 NITSVTKPRFV

-4557 VSYSVT
+4557 VSYPVT

-4621 GNSNSDNLTNKQNPK
+4621 GSSNSDNLTNKQNPK

-4661 KQTITVGAD
+4661 KHTITVGAD

-4723 DDQHEATSLRPEFKG
+4723 DDQYEATSLRPEFKG
-4738 FAEAFSTIMIQWDG
+4738 LAEAFSTIMIQWDG

-4826 TTNNKTPTLI
+4826 TTNNKTPTLV
-4836 GSTLPNTIVSI
+4836 GNTLPNAIVSI

-5201 LPALSNNR
+5201 LPALSNNQ

-5251 DGTFNIHFSI
+5251 DGKFNIHFSI

-5295 GSLDDLITNHNKP
+5295 GSLDDLITSHNKP

-5372 LVTIDTSTFIDNPA
+5372 LVTIDTSTFIDNPV
-5386 MVAGSDNGI
+5386 MMAGSDNGI

-5401 TSQTRPTFSIF
+5401 TSQTRPAFSIF

-5531 VGEVWVNEKGHW
+5531 VGEVWVNDKGHW

-5579 DTHIK
+5579 DTHIQ

-5596 SKTEWWSNSD
+5596 SKTDWWSNSST
-5606 LITMRGTGEIGATV
+5606 ITMRGMGEIGATV

-5630 TAVVAATG
+5630 TAVVAANG
-5638 RWELSTDKLPEGTYD
+5638 QWELSTDQLPEGKYD
-5653 ISLVIEDSAG
+5653 ITLSIEDNAG
-5663 NRWEDVR
+5663 NRKEEVH

-5686 SDIVNDLIIMQGT
+5686 SDIVNDLIIMQGA
-5699 AEAKSQLIITDSE
+5699 AEAKSQLIITDSN

-5907 VTDIYQATQGADGWT
+5907 VTDTYQATQGADGWT
-5922 FTPPAAWNDGNYTL
+5922 FTPPASWNDGNYTL

-5981 TPPESETVNAESAT
+5981 TPPESETVNAESDT
-5995 HLRTEPSAAEESVVK
+5995 HLRTVPSAAEESVVK
-6010 VTAYSITLLNADS
+6010 ETAYSITLLNADS

-6049 IMFEGEEFTLPITNQ
+6049 VMFEGEEFTLPITNQ

-6089 NDFLIKEKTF
+6089 DDFLIKEKTF

-6109 NAMNVRGKTED
+6109 NAMNARGKTED

>member
-41 TPRGS
+41 TPHGS

-534 SAEIETTND
+534 SAEIETTDD

-595 SDSVEGINN
+595 SDSVEGVNN

-626 TIAPVPPTVSLEDY
+626 TVAPVPPTVSLEDF

-1031 DSDSGISDDNLT
+1031 DSDSGIADDNLT

-1114 IFDFTIDTTVS
+1114 VFDFTIDTTVS

-1382 GGWTFTPPTSWADGD
+1382 GGWSFTPTGAWADGD

-1437 IPDDNLTNNVR
+1437 IPNDNLTNNVR

-1476 QSATPGVWDYIWP
+1476 QSATPGAWDYIWP

-1496 YTLTVEATDE
+1496 YTLTVEATDK
-1506 AGNKATQTLD
+1506 AGNKTTQELD

-1993 GDYTLTVTVKDEAGN
+1993 GDYTLTVTVKGEAGN

-2124 TIVLDNTDDSG
+2124 TIVLDSTDDSG
-2135 TKGDHLTNVN
+2135 TKGDNLTNVN

-2321 LSTPVIVLDSADDS
+2321 LSVPVIVLNSADDT
-2335 GVHGDNMTNHTQPT
+2335 GVQGDNMTNSTQPT

-2371 TTTFDATKD
+2371 TTTFDATKGV
-2380 AGGWTFTPTGA
+2380 GGWSFTPTGA

-2447 PHFQVT
+2447 PHFQVK
-2453 VPTDVNVVRLSID
+2453 VPTDVN
-2466 GGKTWFNATQSATP
+2466 
-2480 GVWDYIWPDDVADGG
+2480 
-2495 YTLTVEATDEAGN
+2495 E
-2508 KATQTLDF
+2508 
-2516 TIDTTLSVPTLSLD
+2516 
-2530 SADDSGIAGDNI
+2530 
-2542 TNVKTPGFTLNNIDT
+2542 
-2557 DVSRVIVEVMH
+2557 
-2568 NGIKQE
+2568 
-2574 VPLVQT
+2574 
-2580 GGQWRFAP
+2580 
-2588 TSDWADGDYI
+2588 
-2598 LTVKVED
+2598 
-2605 RAGNVKQSAPLTVT
+2605 
-2619 VDTHIAIDRIE
+2619 
-2630 LVNDSGIPGDNLTN
+2630 
-2644 EARPHFQVTVPA
+2644 
-2656 DVNGVRLSIDGG
+2656 
-2668 KTWFDATQSATSG
+2668 
-2681 VWDYTWLTN
+2681 
-2690 VANGPHT
+2690 
-2697 LMVEASDKAGNK
+2697 
-2709 TTQKLDFTI
+2709 
-2718 DTILSEPT
+2718 
-2726 ITLDSADDSAAG
+2726 
-2738 DNITN
+2738 
-2743 VKMPG
+2743 
-2748 FTLGNIDADVTKVV
+2748 
-2762 VTVAH
+2762 
-2767 DGKNQQI
+2767 
-2774 ELIKNG
+2774 
-2780 GVWRFT
+2780 
-2786 PGAAWTDGDYT
+2786 
-2797 LTVKVEDKA
+2797 
-2806 GNTNYSAPLTVTID
+2806 
-2820 TQTSIDRIELLNDT
+2820 
-2834 GIVGDNL
+2834 
-2841 TNEARP
+2841 
-2847 QFHITVPTDVNSV
+2847 
-2860 QLSLDGGINWVNAT
+2860 
-2874 LTSDGVWEY
+2874 
-2883 IWPTDLVENTYTL
+2883 
-2896 TVKATDVAGNTAT
+2896 
-2909 ETLNFIIDTTLSTP
+2909 
-2923 TITLD
+2923 
-2928 SADDSGTANDN
+2928 
-2939 KTNVKTPGFIIG
+2939 
-2951 GIDSDVTQ
+2951 
-2959 VVVQVMRDG
+2959 
-2968 HSEEVELTQTNGQW
+2968 
-2982 RFVPGSAWT
+2982 
-2991 DGDYTLTV
+2991 
-2999 TVKDE
+2999 
-3004 AGNIRHSAPLTV
+3004 
-3016 TIDTQI
+3016 
-3022 TIDHIELVNDS
+3022 
-3033 GIPDDNLTNNVR
+3033 
-3045 PHFQVTVPTDVNV
+3045 

-3104 GNKTTQQL
+3104 GNQTTQKL

-3118 LLSEP
+3118 MLSEP

-3128 NTDDSGTKGD
+3128 STDDSGTKGD
-3138 NLTNVNKPTFLLGN
+3138 NLTNANKPTFILGN
-3152 IDADARYVTVEVQHG
+3152 IDADARYVTVEVQYG

-3323 TIAMDSR
+3323 TITMDSR

-3354 ADAHSVILRITQG
+3354 SDAQSVILRITQG

-3414 VVTVDTQTSITDIT
+3414 IVTVDTQTSITDIT

-3461 SIDGGANWVSATQGI
+3461 SIDGGANWVSAAQGI

-3623 DRIEL
+3623 DHIEL

-3714 IDITLLTPTI
+3714 IDITLMTPTI

-3842 TNHDRPVFDIHQVDS
+3842 TNHDRPVFDIRQVDS

-4274 GNLTFTPDQPLSD
+4274 ENLTFTPDQPLSD

-4304 TSAELRIEIDTQV
+4304 TSAELKIEIDTQV

-4529 NITSVTTPRFV
+4529 NITSVTKPRFV

-4557 VSYSVT
+4557 VSYPVT

-4885 PRDNSELRSTAVDVT
+4885 PRDNSELRSTAVDLT

-5295 GSLDDLITNHNKP
+5295 GSLDDLITSHNKP

-5372 LVTIDTSTFIDNPA
+5372 LVTIDTSTFIDNPV
-5386 MVAGSDNGI
+5386 MMAGSDNGI

-5401 TSQTRPTFSIF
+5401 TSQTRPAFSIY

-5475 TFNTTPVAID
+5475 TLNTTPVAID

-5531 VGEVWVNEKGHW
+5531 VGEVWVNDKGHW

-5579 DTHIK
+5579 DTHIQ

-5596 SKTEWWSNSD
+5596 SKTDWWSNSST
-5606 LITMRGTGEIGATV
+5606 ITMRGMGEIGATV

-5630 TAVVAATG
+5630 TAVVAANG
-5638 RWELSTDKLPEGTYD
+5638 QWELSTDQLPEGKYD
-5653 ISLVIEDSAG
+5653 ITLSIEDNAG
-5663 NRWEDVR
+5663 NRKEEVH

-5699 AEAKSQLIITDSE
+5699 AEAKSQLIITDSN

-5922 FTPPAAWNDGNYTL
+5922 FTPPAAWNDGTYTL

-5962 VTADSQHDD
+5962 VTADSQHND

-5995 HLRTEPSAAEESVVK
+5995 HLRTVPSVAEESVVK
-6010 VTAYSITLLNADS
+6010 ETAYSITLLNADS

-6049 IMFEGEEFTLPITNQ
+6049 VMFEGEEFTLPITNQ

-6089 NDFLIKEKTF
+6089 DDFLIKEKTF

-6109 NAMNVRGKTED
+6109 NAMNARGKAED

>member
-2124 TIVLDNTDDSG
+2124 TIVLDSTDDSG

-2427 NIELVNDSGIPDD
+2427 N
-2440 NLTNNVR
+2440 
-2447 PHFQVT
+2447 
-2453 VPTDVNVVRLSID
+2453 
-2466 GGKTWFNATQSATP
+2466 
-2480 GVWDYIWPDDVADGG
+2480 
-2495 YTLTVEATDEAGN
+2495 
-2508 KATQTLDF
+2508 
-2516 TIDTTLSVPTLSLD
+2516 
-2530 SADDSGIAGDNI
+2530 
-2542 TNVKTPGFTLNNIDT
+2542 
-2557 DVSRVIVEVMH
+2557 
-2568 NGIKQE
+2568 
-2574 VPLVQT
+2574 
-2580 GGQWRFAP
+2580 
-2588 TSDWADGDYI
+2588 
-2598 LTVKVED
+2598 
-2605 RAGNVKQSAPLTVT
+2605 
-2619 VDTHIAIDRIE
+2619 
-2630 LVNDSGIPGDNLTN
+2630 
-2644 EARPHFQVTVPA
+2644 
-2656 DVNGVRLSIDGG
+2656 
-2668 KTWFDATQSATSG
+2668 
-2681 VWDYTWLTN
+2681 
-2690 VANGPHT
+2690 
-2697 LMVEASDKAGNK
+2697 
-2709 TTQKLDFTI
+2709 
-2718 DTILSEPT
+2718 
-2726 ITLDSADDSAAG
+2726 
-2738 DNITN
+2738 
-2743 VKMPG
+2743 
-2748 FTLGNIDADVTKVV
+2748 
-2762 VTVAH
+2762 
-2767 DGKNQQI
+2767 
-2774 ELIKNG
+2774 
-2780 GVWRFT
+2780 
-2786 PGAAWTDGDYT
+2786 
-2797 LTVKVEDKA
+2797 
-2806 GNTNYSAPLTVTID
+2806 
-2820 TQTSIDRIELLNDT
+2820 
-2834 GIVGDNL
+2834 
-2841 TNEARP
+2841 
-2847 QFHITVPTDVNSV
+2847 
-2860 QLSLDGGINWVNAT
+2860 
-2874 LTSDGVWEY
+2874 
-2883 IWPTDLVENTYTL
+2883 
-2896 TVKATDVAGNTAT
+2896 
-2909 ETLNFIIDTTLSTP
+2909 
-2923 TITLD
+2923 
-2928 SADDSGTANDN
+2928 
-2939 KTNVKTPGFIIG
+2939 
-2951 GIDSDVTQ
+2951 
-2959 VVVQVMRDG
+2959 
-2968 HSEEVELTQTNGQW
+2968 
-2982 RFVPGSAWT
+2982 
-2991 DGDYTLTV
+2991 
-2999 TVKDE
+2999 
-3004 AGNIRHSAPLTV
+3004 
-3016 TIDTQI
+3016 
-3022 TIDHIELVNDS
+3022 IELVNDS

-3414 VVTVDTQTSITDIT
+3414 VVTVGTQTSITDIT

-4557 VSYSVT
+4557 VSYPVT

>member
-426 ITDTIAPEKPTIEL
+426 ITDTIPPEKPTIEL

-1031 DSDSGISDDNLT
+1031 DSDSGIADDNLT

-1064 WDAMSDTQIGVATQQ
+1064 WDAASDTQIGVATQQ

-1114 IFDFTIDTTVS
+1114 VFDFTIDTTVS

-1382 GGWTFTPPTSWADGD
+1382 GGWSFTPTGAWADGD

-1476 QSATPGVWDYIWP
+1476 QSATPGAWDYIWP

-1496 YTLTVEATDE
+1496 YTLTVEATDK
-1506 AGNKATQTLD
+1506 AGNKTTQELD

-1630 ELVNDSGIPGDNLTN
+1630 ELVNDSGIPDDNLTN

-1696 HTLMVEASDKAGN
+1696 HTLMVEATDKAGN

-1788 GAAWTDGDYTLTV
+1788 GAAWTDGNYTLTV

-2013 PLTVTIDTQITI
+2013 PLTVTIDTQI
-2025 DHIELVNDSG
+2025 
-2035 IPDDNLTNNVR
+2035 
-2046 PHFQVTV
+2046 
-2053 PTDVNVVRLSID
+2053 
-2065 GGKTWF
+2065 
-2071 NATQSATPGVWD
+2071 A
-2083 YTWLADV
+2083 
-2090 GEGKHT
+2090 
-2096 LTVEATDKAGNKT
+2096 
-2109 TQQLDFIIDTLLSEP
+2109 
-2124 TIVLDNTDDSG
+2124 
-2135 TKGDHLTNVN
+2135 
-2145 KPTFL
+2145 
-2150 LGNID
+2150 
-2155 ADARYVT
+2155 
-2162 VEVQHGGTKEVLTA
+2162 
-2176 TKDATGNWSV
+2176 
-2186 TPTGTW
+2186 
-2192 ADGDYTLT
+2192 
-2200 VRVEDEAGNEK
+2200 
-2211 HSASLT
+2211 
-2217 VTVDT
+2217 
-2222 QITIDVIELVNDN
+2222 
-2235 GIPGDNMTNDAH
+2235 
-2247 PQFRVTVPGDVNEVS
+2247 
-2262 LSIDGG
+2262 
-2268 VTWVKATQSATPG
+2268 
-2281 VWNYT
+2281 
-2286 WPGTVPDGDY
+2286 
-2296 TLNVKATD
+2296 
-2304 NAGNTVTETLH
+2304 
-2315 FTIDTT
+2315 
-2321 LSTPVIVLDSADDS
+2321 
-2335 GVHGDNMTNHTQPT
+2335 
-2349 FALQHID
+2349 
-2356 DDAVRVTVSVEHGGV
+2356 
-2371 TTTFDATKD
+2371 
-2380 AGGWTFTPTGA
+2380 
-2391 WADGD
+2391 
-2396 YTLSVSVE
+2396 
-2404 DKAGNTSHSASLTV
+2404 
-2418 TVDTQIAIN
+2418 
-2427 NIELVNDSGIPDD
+2427 
-2440 NLTNNVR
+2440 
-2447 PHFQVT
+2447 
-2453 VPTDVNVVRLSID
+2453 
-2466 GGKTWFNATQSATP
+2466 
-2480 GVWDYIWPDDVADGG
+2480 
-2495 YTLTVEATDEAGN
+2495 
-2508 KATQTLDF
+2508 
-2516 TIDTTLSVPTLSLD
+2516 
-2530 SADDSGIAGDNI
+2530 
-2542 TNVKTPGFTLNNIDT
+2542 
-2557 DVSRVIVEVMH
+2557 
-2568 NGIKQE
+2568 
-2574 VPLVQT
+2574 
-2580 GGQWRFAP
+2580 
-2588 TSDWADGDYI
+2588 
-2598 LTVKVED
+2598 
-2605 RAGNVKQSAPLTVT
+2605 
-2619 VDTHIAIDRIE
+2619 
-2630 LVNDSGIPGDNLTN
+2630 
-2644 EARPHFQVTVPA
+2644 
-2656 DVNGVRLSIDGG
+2656 
-2668 KTWFDATQSATSG
+2668 
-2681 VWDYTWLTN
+2681 
-2690 VANGPHT
+2690 
-2697 LMVEASDKAGNK
+2697 
-2709 TTQKLDFTI
+2709 
-2718 DTILSEPT
+2718 
-2726 ITLDSADDSAAG
+2726 
-2738 DNITN
+2738 
-2743 VKMPG
+2743 
-2748 FTLGNIDADVTKVV
+2748 
-2762 VTVAH
+2762 
-2767 DGKNQQI
+2767 
-2774 ELIKNG
+2774 
-2780 GVWRFT
+2780 
-2786 PGAAWTDGDYT
+2786 
-2797 LTVKVEDKA
+2797 
-2806 GNTNYSAPLTVTID
+2806 
-2820 TQTSIDRIELLNDT
+2820 
-2834 GIVGDNL
+2834 
-2841 TNEARP
+2841 
-2847 QFHITVPTDVNSV
+2847 
-2860 QLSLDGGINWVNAT
+2860 
-2874 LTSDGVWEY
+2874 
-2883 IWPTDLVENTYTL
+2883 
-2896 TVKATDVAGNTAT
+2896 
-2909 ETLNFIIDTTLSTP
+2909 
-2923 TITLD
+2923 
-2928 SADDSGTANDN
+2928 
-2939 KTNVKTPGFIIG
+2939 
-2951 GIDSDVTQ
+2951 
-2959 VVVQVMRDG
+2959 
-2968 HSEEVELTQTNGQW
+2968 
-2982 RFVPGSAWT
+2982 
-2991 DGDYTLTV
+2991 
-2999 TVKDE
+2999 
-3004 AGNIRHSAPLTV
+3004 
-3016 TIDTQI
+3016 
-3022 TIDHIELVNDS
+3022 IDHIELVNDS

-3179 TGIWSVTPTGTWA
+3179 TGNWSVTPTGTWADGDYTLTVRVEDEAGNEKHSASLTVTVDTQITIDAIELVNDNGIPGDNMTNDAHPQFRVTVPGDVNEVSLSIDGGVTWVKATQSATPGVWNYTWPGTVPDGDYTLNVKATDNAGNTVTETLHFTIDTTLSVPVIVLNSADDTGVQGDNMTNSTQPTFALQHIDDDAVRVTVSVEHGGVTTTFDATKGVGGWSFTPTGAWADGDYTLSVSVEDKAGNTSHSASLTVTVDTQIAINNIELVNDSGIPDDNLTNNVRPHFQVKVPTDVNEVRLSIDGGKTWFNATQSATPGVWDYTWLADVGEGKHTLTVEATDKAGNQTTQKLDFIIDTMLSEPTIVLDSTDDSGTKGDNLTNANKPTFILGNIDADARYVTVEVQYGGTKEVLTATKGATGIWSVTPTGTWA
-3192 DGDYTLTVRVEDD
+3192 DGDYMLTVRVEDD

-3323 TIAMDSR
+3323 TITMDSR

-3354 ADAHSVILRITQG
+3354 SDAQSVILRITQG

-3414 VVTVDTQTSITDIT
+3414 IVTVDTQTSITDIT

-3461 SIDGGANWVSATQGI
+3461 SIDGGANWVSAAQGI

-3623 DRIEL
+3623 DHIEL

-3714 IDITLLTPTI
+3714 IDITLMTPTI

-3842 TNHDRPVFDIHQVDS
+3842 TNHDRPVFDIRQVDS

-4304 TSAELRIEIDTQV
+4304 TSAELKIEIDTQV

-4529 NITSVTTPRFV
+4529 NITSVTKPRFV

-4557 VSYSVT
+4557 VSYPVT

-4826 TTNNKTPTLI
+4826 TTNNKTPTLV
-4836 GSTLPNTIVSI
+4836 GNTLPNAIVSI

-4963 ALGNDGNYELTFK
+4963 ALGNDGNYVLTFK

-5037 IRNPQ
+5037 IRSPQ

-5079 NSQQKEILIE
+5079 NSQQKDILIE

-5401 TSQTRPTFSIF
+5401 TSQTRPTFSIS

-5579 DTHIK
+5579 DTHIQ

-5596 SKTEWWSNSD
+5596 SKTDWWSNSST
-5606 LITMRGTGEIGATV
+5606 ITMRGMGEIGATV

-5630 TAVVAATG
+5630 TAVVAANG
-5638 RWELSTDKLPEGTYD
+5638 QWELSTDQLPEGKYD
-5653 ISLVIEDSAG
+5653 ITLSIEDNAG
-5663 NRWEDVR
+5663 NRKEEVH

-5699 AEAKSQLIITDSE
+5699 AEAKSQLIITDSN

-5922 FTPPAAWNDGNYTL
+5922 FTPPAAWNDGTYTL

-5995 HLRTEPSAAEESVVK
+5995 HLRTVPSAAEESVVK
-6010 VTAYSITLLNADS
+6010 ETAYSITLLNADS

-6049 IMFEGEEFTLPITNQ
+6049 VMFEGEEFTLPITNQ

-6089 NDFLIKEKTF
+6089 DDFLIKEKTF

-6109 NAMNVRGKTED
+6109 NAMNARGKTED

>member
-162 IEEMLQNFL
+162 MEEMLQEFL

-426 ITDTIAPEKPTIEL
+426 ITDTIPPEKPTIEL

-626 TIAPVPPTVSLEDY
+626 TVAPVPPTVSLEDF

-961 LYIDGALIA
+961 LYVDGALIA

-1031 DSDSGISDDNLT
+1031 DSDSGIADDNLT

-1114 IFDFTIDTTVS
+1114 VFDFTIDTTVS

-1186 LFIPGNTW
+1186 LFTPGNTW

-1210 NTNYSAPLTVVI
+1210 NTSYSAPLTVVI

-1382 GGWTFTPPTSWADGD
+1382 GGWSFTPTGAWADGD

-1437 IPDDNLTNNVR
+1437 IPNDNLTNNVR

-1476 QSATPGVWDYIWP
+1476 QSATPGVWDYTWLA
-1489 DDVADGG
+1489 DVGEG
-1496 YTLTVEATDE
+1496 KHTLTVEATDK
-1506 AGNKATQTLD
+1506 AGNKTTQELD

-1630 ELVNDSGIPGDNLTN
+1630 ELVNDSGIPDDNLTN

-2124 TIVLDNTDDSG
+2124 TIVLDSTDDSG
-2135 TKGDHLTNVN
+2135 TKGDNLTNVN

-2321 LSTPVIVLDSADDS
+2321 LSTPVIVLDSADDT
-2335 GVHGDNMTNHTQPT
+2335 GIQGDNMTNRTQPT
-2349 FALQHID
+2349 FNLQHID

-2380 AGGWTFTPTGA
+2380 AGGWTFTPPTSWGA
-2391 WADGD
+2391 GD

-2447 PHFQVT
+2447 PHFQVK
-2453 VPTDVNVVRLSID
+2453 VPTDVN
-2466 GGKTWFNATQSATP
+2466 
-2480 GVWDYIWPDDVADGG
+2480 
-2495 YTLTVEATDEAGN
+2495 E
-2508 KATQTLDF
+2508 
-2516 TIDTTLSVPTLSLD
+2516 
-2530 SADDSGIAGDNI
+2530 
-2542 TNVKTPGFTLNNIDT
+2542 
-2557 DVSRVIVEVMH
+2557 
-2568 NGIKQE
+2568 
-2574 VPLVQT
+2574 
-2580 GGQWRFAP
+2580 
-2588 TSDWADGDYI
+2588 
-2598 LTVKVED
+2598 
-2605 RAGNVKQSAPLTVT
+2605 
-2619 VDTHIAIDRIE
+2619 
-2630 LVNDSGIPGDNLTN
+2630 
-2644 EARPHFQVTVPA
+2644 
-2656 DVNGVRLSIDGG
+2656 
-2668 KTWFDATQSATSG
+2668 
-2681 VWDYTWLTN
+2681 
-2690 VANGPHT
+2690 
-2697 LMVEASDKAGNK
+2697 
-2709 TTQKLDFTI
+2709 
-2718 DTILSEPT
+2718 
-2726 ITLDSADDSAAG
+2726 
-2738 DNITN
+2738 
-2743 VKMPG
+2743 
-2748 FTLGNIDADVTKVV
+2748 
-2762 VTVAH
+2762 
-2767 DGKNQQI
+2767 
-2774 ELIKNG
+2774 
-2780 GVWRFT
+2780 
-2786 PGAAWTDGDYT
+2786 
-2797 LTVKVEDKA
+2797 
-2806 GNTNYSAPLTVTID
+2806 
-2820 TQTSIDRIELLNDT
+2820 
-2834 GIVGDNL
+2834 
-2841 TNEARP
+2841 
-2847 QFHITVPTDVNSV
+2847 
-2860 QLSLDGGINWVNAT
+2860 
-2874 LTSDGVWEY
+2874 
-2883 IWPTDLVENTYTL
+2883 
-2896 TVKATDVAGNTAT
+2896 
-2909 ETLNFIIDTTLSTP
+2909 
-2923 TITLD
+2923 
-2928 SADDSGTANDN
+2928 
-2939 KTNVKTPGFIIG
+2939 
-2951 GIDSDVTQ
+2951 
-2959 VVVQVMRDG
+2959 
-2968 HSEEVELTQTNGQW
+2968 
-2982 RFVPGSAWT
+2982 
-2991 DGDYTLTV
+2991 
-2999 TVKDE
+2999 
-3004 AGNIRHSAPLTV
+3004 
-3016 TIDTQI
+3016 
-3022 TIDHIELVNDS
+3022 
-3033 GIPDDNLTNNVR
+3033 
-3045 PHFQVTVPTDVNV
+3045 

-3104 GNKTTQQL
+3104 GNQTTQKL

-3128 NTDDSGTKGD
+3128 STDDSGTKGD
-3138 NLTNVNKPTFLLGN
+3138 NLTNANKPTFILGN

-3277 AGIWDYT
+3277 AGTWDYT

-3354 ADAHSVILRITQG
+3354 ADAQSVILRITQG

-3414 VVTVDTQTSITDIT
+3414 IVTVDTQTSITDIT

-3461 SIDGGANWVSATQGI
+3461 SIDGGANWVSAAQGI

-3489 DGKHTLTVMVT
+3489 DGKHILTVMVT

-3623 DRIEL
+3623 DHIEL

-3692 HTLTVEVTDGAG
+3692 HTLIVEVTDGAG
-3704 NKMTETLNFT
+3704 NKMTGTLDFT

-3736 NDNLTSVTQPVFVL
+3736 NDNLTSVTQPIFVL

-3842 TNHDRPVFDIHQVDS
+3842 TNHDRPVFDIRQIDS

-3909 VKESAPFE
+3909 VKESAPLE

-4262 IDGRDYTIENTG
+4262 LDGRDYTIENKG

-4304 TSAELRIEIDTQV
+4304 TSAELKIEIDTQV

-4365 PISKNAAGQW
+4365 PISKNAGGQW
-4375 EFTAGSALPDG
+4375 QFTAGSALPDG

-4440 FEISAREPL
+4440 FEISAREQL

-4529 NITSVTTPRFV
+4529 NITSVTKPRFV

-4557 VSYSVT
+4557 VSYPVT

-4621 GNSNSDNLTNKQNPK
+4621 GSSNSDNLTNKQNPK

-4661 KQTITVGAD
+4661 KHTITVGAD

-4723 DDQHEATSLRPEFKG
+4723 DDQYEATSLRPEFKG
-4738 FAEAFSTIMIQWDG
+4738 LAEAFSTIMIQWDG

-5079 NSQQKEILIE
+5079 NSQQKDILIE

-5267 TEVSK
+5267 TQVSK
-5272 DYSVDVDS
+5272 NYSVDVDS

-5531 VGEVWVNEKGHW
+5531 VGEVWANDKGHW

-5555 QLDITVKSTDRAG
+5555 QLDINVKSTDRAG

-5579 DTHIK
+5579 DTHIQ

-5596 SKTEWWSNSD
+5596 SKTDWWSNSST
-5606 LITMRGTGEIGATV
+5606 ITMRGMGEIGATV

-5630 TAVVAATG
+5630 TAVVAANG
-5638 RWELSTDKLPEGTYD
+5638 KWELSTDQLPEGKYD
-5653 ISLVIEDSAG
+5653 ITLSIEDNAG
-5663 NRWEDVR
+5663 NRKEEVH

-5699 AEAKSQLIITDSE
+5699 AEAKSQLIITDSN

-5907 VTDIYQATQGADGWT
+5907 VTDTYQATQGADGWT
-5922 FTPPAAWNDGNYTL
+5922 FTPPAAWNDGTYTL

-5981 TPPESETVNAESAT
+5981 TPPESETVNAESDT
-5995 HLRTEPSAAEESVVK
+5995 HLRTVPSAAEESVVK
-6010 VTAYSITLLNADS
+6010 ETAYSITLLNADS

-6049 IMFEGEEFTLPITNQ
+6049 VMFEGEEFTLPITNQ

-6089 NDFLIKEKTF
+6089 DDFLIKEKTF

-6109 NAMNVRGKTED
+6109 NAMNARGKTED

>member
-2124 TIVLDNTDDSG
+2124 TIVLDSTDDSG

-2480 GVWDYIWPDDVADGG
+2480 GVWDY
-2495 YTLTVEATDEAGN
+2495 
-2508 KATQTLDF
+2508 
-2516 TIDTTLSVPTLSLD
+2516 
-2530 SADDSGIAGDNI
+2530 
-2542 TNVKTPGFTLNNIDT
+2542 
-2557 DVSRVIVEVMH
+2557 
-2568 NGIKQE
+2568 
-2574 VPLVQT
+2574 
-2580 GGQWRFAP
+2580 
-2588 TSDWADGDYI
+2588 
-2598 LTVKVED
+2598 
-2605 RAGNVKQSAPLTVT
+2605 
-2619 VDTHIAIDRIE
+2619 
-2630 LVNDSGIPGDNLTN
+2630 
-2644 EARPHFQVTVPA
+2644 
-2656 DVNGVRLSIDGG
+2656 
-2668 KTWFDATQSATSG
+2668 
-2681 VWDYTWLTN
+2681 
-2690 VANGPHT
+2690 
-2697 LMVEASDKAGNK
+2697 
-2709 TTQKLDFTI
+2709 
-2718 DTILSEPT
+2718 
-2726 ITLDSADDSAAG
+2726 
-2738 DNITN
+2738 
-2743 VKMPG
+2743 
-2748 FTLGNIDADVTKVV
+2748 
-2762 VTVAH
+2762 
-2767 DGKNQQI
+2767 
-2774 ELIKNG
+2774 
-2780 GVWRFT
+2780 
-2786 PGAAWTDGDYT
+2786 
-2797 LTVKVEDKA
+2797 
-2806 GNTNYSAPLTVTID
+2806 
-2820 TQTSIDRIELLNDT
+2820 
-2834 GIVGDNL
+2834 
-2841 TNEARP
+2841 
-2847 QFHITVPTDVNSV
+2847 
-2860 QLSLDGGINWVNAT
+2860 
-2874 LTSDGVWEY
+2874 
-2883 IWPTDLVENTYTL
+2883 
-2896 TVKATDVAGNTAT
+2896 
-2909 ETLNFIIDTTLSTP
+2909 
-2923 TITLD
+2923 
-2928 SADDSGTANDN
+2928 
-2939 KTNVKTPGFIIG
+2939 
-2951 GIDSDVTQ
+2951 
-2959 VVVQVMRDG
+2959 
-2968 HSEEVELTQTNGQW
+2968 
-2982 RFVPGSAWT
+2982 
-2991 DGDYTLTV
+2991 
-2999 TVKDE
+2999 
-3004 AGNIRHSAPLTV
+3004 
-3016 TIDTQI
+3016 
-3022 TIDHIELVNDS
+3022 
-3033 GIPDDNLTNNVR
+3033 
-3045 PHFQVTVPTDVNV
+3045 
-3058 VRLSIDGGKTWFN
+3058 
-3071 ATQSATPGVWDYTWL
+3071 TWL

-3330 DDTGAIGDHITS
+3330 DDTGAIGAHITS

-4395 DRAGNTA
+4395 DRVGNTA

-4557 VSYSVT
+4557 VSYPVT

>member
-534 SAEIETTND
+534 SAEIETTDD

-595 SDSVEGINN
+595 SDSVEGVNN

-626 TIAPVPPTVSLEDY
+626 TVAPVPPTVSLEDF

-1031 DSDSGISDDNLT
+1031 DSDSGIADDNLT

-1114 IFDFTIDTTVS
+1114 VFDFTIDTTVS

-1186 LFIPGNTW
+1186 LFTPGNTW

-1210 NTNYSAPLTVVI
+1210 NTSYSAPLTVVI

-1374 TFDATKGT
+1374 TFDATKGV
-1382 GGWTFTPPTSWADGD
+1382 GGWSFTPTGAWADGD

-1437 IPDDNLTNNVR
+1437 IPNDNLTNNVR

-1476 QSATPGVWDYIWP
+1476 QSATPGAWDYIWP

-1496 YTLTVEATDE
+1496 YTLTVEATDK
-1506 AGNKATQTLD
+1506 AGNKTTQELD

-1887 TDLVE
+1887 TDLIE

-2013 PLTVTIDTQITI
+2013 PLTVTIDTQI
-2025 DHIELVNDSG
+2025 
-2035 IPDDNLTNNVR
+2035 
-2046 PHFQVTV
+2046 
-2053 PTDVNVVRLSID
+2053 
-2065 GGKTWF
+2065 
-2071 NATQSATPGVWD
+2071 A
-2083 YTWLADV
+2083 
-2090 GEGKHT
+2090 
-2096 LTVEATDKAGNKT
+2096 
-2109 TQQLDFIIDTLLSEP
+2109 
-2124 TIVLDNTDDSG
+2124 
-2135 TKGDHLTNVN
+2135 
-2145 KPTFL
+2145 
-2150 LGNID
+2150 
-2155 ADARYVT
+2155 
-2162 VEVQHGGTKEVLTA
+2162 
-2176 TKDATGNWSV
+2176 
-2186 TPTGTW
+2186 
-2192 ADGDYTLT
+2192 
-2200 VRVEDEAGNEK
+2200 
-2211 HSASLT
+2211 
-2217 VTVDT
+2217 
-2222 QITIDVIELVNDN
+2222 
-2235 GIPGDNMTNDAH
+2235 
-2247 PQFRVTVPGDVNEVS
+2247 
-2262 LSIDGG
+2262 
-2268 VTWVKATQSATPG
+2268 
-2281 VWNYT
+2281 
-2286 WPGTVPDGDY
+2286 
-2296 TLNVKATD
+2296 
-2304 NAGNTVTETLH
+2304 
-2315 FTIDTT
+2315 
-2321 LSTPVIVLDSADDS
+2321 
-2335 GVHGDNMTNHTQPT
+2335 
-2349 FALQHID
+2349 
-2356 DDAVRVTVSVEHGGV
+2356 
-2371 TTTFDATKD
+2371 
-2380 AGGWTFTPTGA
+2380 
-2391 WADGD
+2391 
-2396 YTLSVSVE
+2396 
-2404 DKAGNTSHSASLTV
+2404 
-2418 TVDTQIAIN
+2418 
-2427 NIELVNDSGIPDD
+2427 
-2440 NLTNNVR
+2440 
-2447 PHFQVT
+2447 
-2453 VPTDVNVVRLSID
+2453 
-2466 GGKTWFNATQSATP
+2466 
-2480 GVWDYIWPDDVADGG
+2480 
-2495 YTLTVEATDEAGN
+2495 
-2508 KATQTLDF
+2508 
-2516 TIDTTLSVPTLSLD
+2516 
-2530 SADDSGIAGDNI
+2530 
-2542 TNVKTPGFTLNNIDT
+2542 
-2557 DVSRVIVEVMH
+2557 
-2568 NGIKQE
+2568 
-2574 VPLVQT
+2574 
-2580 GGQWRFAP
+2580 
-2588 TSDWADGDYI
+2588 
-2598 LTVKVED
+2598 
-2605 RAGNVKQSAPLTVT
+2605 
-2619 VDTHIAIDRIE
+2619 
-2630 LVNDSGIPGDNLTN
+2630 
-2644 EARPHFQVTVPA
+2644 
-2656 DVNGVRLSIDGG
+2656 
-2668 KTWFDATQSATSG
+2668 
-2681 VWDYTWLTN
+2681 
-2690 VANGPHT
+2690 
-2697 LMVEASDKAGNK
+2697 
-2709 TTQKLDFTI
+2709 
-2718 DTILSEPT
+2718 
-2726 ITLDSADDSAAG
+2726 
-2738 DNITN
+2738 
-2743 VKMPG
+2743 
-2748 FTLGNIDADVTKVV
+2748 
-2762 VTVAH
+2762 
-2767 DGKNQQI
+2767 
-2774 ELIKNG
+2774 
-2780 GVWRFT
+2780 
-2786 PGAAWTDGDYT
+2786 
-2797 LTVKVEDKA
+2797 
-2806 GNTNYSAPLTVTID
+2806 
-2820 TQTSIDRIELLNDT
+2820 
-2834 GIVGDNL
+2834 
-2841 TNEARP
+2841 
-2847 QFHITVPTDVNSV
+2847 
-2860 QLSLDGGINWVNAT
+2860 
-2874 LTSDGVWEY
+2874 
-2883 IWPTDLVENTYTL
+2883 
-2896 TVKATDVAGNTAT
+2896 
-2909 ETLNFIIDTTLSTP
+2909 
-2923 TITLD
+2923 
-2928 SADDSGTANDN
+2928 
-2939 KTNVKTPGFIIG
+2939 
-2951 GIDSDVTQ
+2951 
-2959 VVVQVMRDG
+2959 
-2968 HSEEVELTQTNGQW
+2968 
-2982 RFVPGSAWT
+2982 
-2991 DGDYTLTV
+2991 
-2999 TVKDE
+2999 
-3004 AGNIRHSAPLTV
+3004 
-3016 TIDTQI
+3016 
-3022 TIDHIELVNDS
+3022 IDHIELVNDS

-3152 IDADARYVTVEVQHG
+3152 IDADARYVTVEVQHGGTKEVLTATKDATGNWSVTPTGTWADGDYTLTVRVEDEAGNEKHSASLTVTVDTQITIDAIELVNDNGIPGDNMTNDAHPQFRVTVPGDVNEVSLSIDGGVTWVKATQSATPGVWNYTWPGTVPDGDYTLNVKATDNAGNTVTETLHFTIDTTLSVPVIVLNSADDTGVQGDNMTNSTQPTFALQHIDDDAVRVTVSVEHGGVTTTFDATKGVGGWSFTPTGAWADGDYTLSVSVEDKAGNTSHSASLTVTVDTQIAINNIELVNDSGIPDDNLTNNVRPHFQVKVPTDVNEVRLSIDGGKTWFNATQSATPGVWDYTWLADVGEGKHTLTVEATDKAGNQTTQKLDFIIDTMLSEPTIVLDSTDDSGTKGDNLTNANKPTFILGNIDADARYVTVEVQYG

-3323 TIAMDSR
+3323 TITMDSR

-3354 ADAHSVILRITQG
+3354 SDAQSVILRITQG
-3367 GNSQEVTLTQVGGQW
+3367 GNSQEVTLTQVEGQW

-3401 TDNAGNVRQSTPL
+3401 TDNAGNVRQSTPMI
-3414 VVTVDTQTSITDIT
+3414 VTVDTQTSITDIT

-3461 SIDGGANWVSATQGI
+3461 SIDGGANWVSAAQGI

-3623 DRIEL
+3623 DHIEL

-3714 IDITLLTPTI
+3714 IDITLMTPTI

-3842 TNHDRPVFDIHQVDS
+3842 TNHDRPVFDIRQVDS

-4304 TSAELRIEIDTQV
+4304 TSAELKIEIDTQV

-4529 NITSVTTPRFV
+4529 NITSVTKPRFV

-4557 VSYSVT
+4557 VSYPVT

-4826 TTNNKTPTLI
+4826 TTNNKTPTLV
-4836 GSTLPNTIVSI
+4836 GNTLPNAIVSI

-4963 ALGNDGNYELTFK
+4963 ALGNDGNYVLTFK

-4992 ILDTVISP
+4992 LLDTVISP

-5037 IRNPQ
+5037 IRSPQ

-5079 NSQQKEILIE
+5079 NSQQKDILIE

-5401 TSQTRPTFSIF
+5401 TSQTRPTFSIS

-5579 DTHIK
+5579 DTHIQ

-5596 SKTEWWSNSD
+5596 SKTDWWSNSST
-5606 LITMRGTGEIGATV
+5606 ITMRGMGEIGATV

-5630 TAVVAATG
+5630 TAVVAANG
-5638 RWELSTDKLPEGTYD
+5638 QWELSTDQLPEGKYD
-5653 ISLVIEDSAG
+5653 ITLSIEDNAG
-5663 NRWEDVR
+5663 NRKEEVH

-5699 AEAKSQLIITDSE
+5699 AEAKSQLIITDSN

-5746 GNRSDDVPL
+5746 GNRSDDVSL

-5871 GASDSDNVTNHTQ
+5871 GVSDSDNVTNHTQ

-5907 VTDIYQATQGADGWT
+5907 VTDTYQATQGADGWT
-5922 FTPPAAWNDGNYTL
+5922 FTPPAAWNDGTYTL

-5995 HLRTEPSAAEESVVK
+5995 HLRTVPSAAEESVVK
-6010 VTAYSITLLNADS
+6010 ETAYSITLLNADS

-6042 ENIVNVS
+6042 ENIINVS

-6109 NAMNVRGKTED
+6109 NAMNARGKTED

>member
-246 AAESN
+246 ATESN

-626 TIAPVPPTVSLEDY
+626 TVAPVPPTVSLEDF

-1031 DSDSGISDDNLT
+1031 DSDSGVSDDNLT

-1064 WDAMSDTQIGVATQQ
+1064 WDAASDTQIGVATQQ

-1114 IFDFTIDTTVS
+1114 VFDFTIDTTVS

-1210 NTNYSAPLTVVI
+1210 NTSYSAPLTVVI

-1382 GGWTFTPPTSWADGD
+1382 GGWSFTPTGAWADGD

-1437 IPDDNLTNNVR
+1437 IPNDNLTNNVR

-1476 QSATPGVWDYIWP
+1476 QSATPGAWDYIWP

-1496 YTLTVEATDE
+1496 YTLTVEATDK
-1506 AGNKATQTLD
+1506 AGNKTTQELD

-2124 TIVLDNTDDSG
+2124 TIVLDSTDDSG
-2135 TKGDHLTNVN
+2135 TKGDNLTNVN

-2321 LSTPVIVLDSADDS
+2321 LSVPVIVLNSADDT
-2335 GVHGDNMTNHTQPT
+2335 GVQGDNMTNSTQPT

-2371 TTTFDATKD
+2371 TTTFDATKGT
-2380 AGGWTFTPTGA
+2380 GGWSFTPTGA

-2447 PHFQVT
+2447 PHFQVK
-2453 VPTDVNVVRLSID
+2453 VPMDVN
-2466 GGKTWFNATQSATP
+2466 
-2480 GVWDYIWPDDVADGG
+2480 
-2495 YTLTVEATDEAGN
+2495 E
-2508 KATQTLDF
+2508 
-2516 TIDTTLSVPTLSLD
+2516 
-2530 SADDSGIAGDNI
+2530 
-2542 TNVKTPGFTLNNIDT
+2542 
-2557 DVSRVIVEVMH
+2557 
-2568 NGIKQE
+2568 
-2574 VPLVQT
+2574 
-2580 GGQWRFAP
+2580 
-2588 TSDWADGDYI
+2588 
-2598 LTVKVED
+2598 
-2605 RAGNVKQSAPLTVT
+2605 
-2619 VDTHIAIDRIE
+2619 
-2630 LVNDSGIPGDNLTN
+2630 
-2644 EARPHFQVTVPA
+2644 
-2656 DVNGVRLSIDGG
+2656 
-2668 KTWFDATQSATSG
+2668 
-2681 VWDYTWLTN
+2681 
-2690 VANGPHT
+2690 
-2697 LMVEASDKAGNK
+2697 
-2709 TTQKLDFTI
+2709 
-2718 DTILSEPT
+2718 
-2726 ITLDSADDSAAG
+2726 
-2738 DNITN
+2738 
-2743 VKMPG
+2743 
-2748 FTLGNIDADVTKVV
+2748 
-2762 VTVAH
+2762 
-2767 DGKNQQI
+2767 
-2774 ELIKNG
+2774 
-2780 GVWRFT
+2780 
-2786 PGAAWTDGDYT
+2786 
-2797 LTVKVEDKA
+2797 
-2806 GNTNYSAPLTVTID
+2806 
-2820 TQTSIDRIELLNDT
+2820 
-2834 GIVGDNL
+2834 
-2841 TNEARP
+2841 
-2847 QFHITVPTDVNSV
+2847 
-2860 QLSLDGGINWVNAT
+2860 
-2874 LTSDGVWEY
+2874 
-2883 IWPTDLVENTYTL
+2883 
-2896 TVKATDVAGNTAT
+2896 
-2909 ETLNFIIDTTLSTP
+2909 
-2923 TITLD
+2923 
-2928 SADDSGTANDN
+2928 
-2939 KTNVKTPGFIIG
+2939 
-2951 GIDSDVTQ
+2951 
-2959 VVVQVMRDG
+2959 
-2968 HSEEVELTQTNGQW
+2968 
-2982 RFVPGSAWT
+2982 
-2991 DGDYTLTV
+2991 
-2999 TVKDE
+2999 
-3004 AGNIRHSAPLTV
+3004 
-3016 TIDTQI
+3016 
-3022 TIDHIELVNDS
+3022 
-3033 GIPDDNLTNNVR
+3033 
-3045 PHFQVTVPTDVNV
+3045 

-3104 GNKTTQQL
+3104 GNQTTQKL

-3128 NTDDSGTKGD
+3128 STDDSGTKGD
-3138 NLTNVNKPTFLLGN
+3138 NLTNANKPTFILGN
-3152 IDADARYVTVEVQHG
+3152 IDADARYVTVEVQYG

-3323 TIAMDSR
+3323 TITMDSR

-3354 ADAHSVILRITQG
+3354 SDAQSVILRITQG

-3414 VVTVDTQTSITDIT
+3414 IVTVDTQTSITDIT

-3461 SIDGGANWVSATQGI
+3461 SIDGGANWVSAAQGI

-3623 DRIEL
+3623 DHIEL

-3714 IDITLLTPTI
+3714 IDITLMTPTI

-3842 TNHDRPVFDIHQVDS
+3842 TNHDRPVFDIRQVDS

-4529 NITSVTTPRFV
+4529 NITSVTKPRFV

-4557 VSYSVT
+4557 VSYPVT

-4801 IPVIDVTPPT
+4801 IPVIDVKPPT

-4826 TTNNKTPTLI
+4826 TTNNKTPTLV
-4836 GSTLPNTIVSI
+4836 GNTLPNAIVSI

-4963 ALGNDGNYELTFK
+4963 ALGNDGNYVLTFK

-5295 GSLDDLITNHNKP
+5295 GSLDDLITSHNKP

-5372 LVTIDTSTFIDNPA
+5372 LVTIDTSTFIDNPV
-5386 MVAGSDNGI
+5386 MMAGSDNGI

-5401 TSQTRPTFSIF
+5401 TSQTRPAFSIY

-5475 TFNTTPVAID
+5475 TLNTTPVAID

-5531 VGEVWVNEKGHW
+5531 VGEVWVNDKGHW

-5579 DTHIK
+5579 DTHIQ

-5596 SKTEWWSNSD
+5596 SKTDWWSNSST
-5606 LITMRGTGEIGATV
+5606 ITMRGMGEIGATV

-5630 TAVVAATG
+5630 TAVVAANG
-5638 RWELSTDKLPEGTYD
+5638 QWELSTDQLPEGKYD
-5653 ISLVIEDSAG
+5653 ITLSIEDNAG
-5663 NRWEDVR
+5663 NRKEEVH

-5699 AEAKSQLIITDSE
+5699 AEAKSQLIITDSN

-5746 GNRSDDVPL
+5746 GNRSDDVSL

-5871 GASDSDNVTNHTQ
+5871 GVSDSDNVTNHTQ

-5907 VTDIYQATQGADGWT
+5907 VTDTYQATQGADGWT
-5922 FTPPAAWNDGNYTL
+5922 FTPPAAWNDGTYTL

-5995 HLRTEPSAAEESVVK
+5995 HLRTVPSAAEESVVK
-6010 VTAYSITLLNADS
+6010 ETAYSITLLNADS

-6109 NAMNVRGKTED
+6109 NAMNARGKTED

>member
-246 AAESN
+246 ATESN

-626 TIAPVPPTVSLEDY
+626 TVAPVPPTVSLEDF

-1031 DSDSGISDDNLT
+1031 DSDSGVSDDNLT

-1064 WDAMSDTQIGVATQQ
+1064 WDAASDTQIGVATQQ

-1114 IFDFTIDTTVS
+1114 VFDFTIDTTVS

-1210 NTNYSAPLTVVI
+1210 NTSYSAPLTVVI

-1382 GGWTFTPPTSWADGD
+1382 GGWSFTPTGAWADGD

-1437 IPDDNLTNNVR
+1437 IPNDNLTNNVR

-1476 QSATPGVWDYIWP
+1476 QSATPGAWDYIWP

-1496 YTLTVEATDE
+1496 YTLTVEATDK
-1506 AGNKATQTLD
+1506 AGNKTTQELD

-2046 PHFQVTV
+2046 PHFQVKV
-2053 PTDVNVVRLSID
+2053 PMDVNEVRLSID

-2096 LTVEATDKAGNKT
+2096 LTVEATDKAGNQT
-2109 TQQLDFIIDTLLSEP
+2109 TQKLDFIIDTLLSEP
-2124 TIVLDNTDDSG
+2124 TIVLDS
-2135 TKGDHLTNVN
+2135 
-2145 KPTFL
+2145 
-2150 LGNID
+2150 
-2155 ADARYVT
+2155 
-2162 VEVQHGGTKEVLTA
+2162 
-2176 TKDATGNWSV
+2176 
-2186 TPTGTW
+2186 
-2192 ADGDYTLT
+2192 
-2200 VRVEDEAGNEK
+2200 
-2211 HSASLT
+2211 
-2217 VTVDT
+2217 
-2222 QITIDVIELVNDN
+2222 
-2235 GIPGDNMTNDAH
+2235 
-2247 PQFRVTVPGDVNEVS
+2247 
-2262 LSIDGG
+2262 
-2268 VTWVKATQSATPG
+2268 
-2281 VWNYT
+2281 
-2286 WPGTVPDGDY
+2286 
-2296 TLNVKATD
+2296 
-2304 NAGNTVTETLH
+2304 
-2315 FTIDTT
+2315 
-2321 LSTPVIVLDSADDS
+2321 
-2335 GVHGDNMTNHTQPT
+2335 
-2349 FALQHID
+2349 
-2356 DDAVRVTVSVEHGGV
+2356 
-2371 TTTFDATKD
+2371 
-2380 AGGWTFTPTGA
+2380 
-2391 WADGD
+2391 
-2396 YTLSVSVE
+2396 
-2404 DKAGNTSHSASLTV
+2404 
-2418 TVDTQIAIN
+2418 
-2427 NIELVNDSGIPDD
+2427 
-2440 NLTNNVR
+2440 
-2447 PHFQVT
+2447 
-2453 VPTDVNVVRLSID
+2453 
-2466 GGKTWFNATQSATP
+2466 
-2480 GVWDYIWPDDVADGG
+2480 
-2495 YTLTVEATDEAGN
+2495 
-2508 KATQTLDF
+2508 
-2516 TIDTTLSVPTLSLD
+2516 
-2530 SADDSGIAGDNI
+2530 
-2542 TNVKTPGFTLNNIDT
+2542 
-2557 DVSRVIVEVMH
+2557 
-2568 NGIKQE
+2568 
-2574 VPLVQT
+2574 
-2580 GGQWRFAP
+2580 
-2588 TSDWADGDYI
+2588 
-2598 LTVKVED
+2598 
-2605 RAGNVKQSAPLTVT
+2605 
-2619 VDTHIAIDRIE
+2619 
-2630 LVNDSGIPGDNLTN
+2630 
-2644 EARPHFQVTVPA
+2644 
-2656 DVNGVRLSIDGG
+2656 
-2668 KTWFDATQSATSG
+2668 
-2681 VWDYTWLTN
+2681 
-2690 VANGPHT
+2690 
-2697 LMVEASDKAGNK
+2697 
-2709 TTQKLDFTI
+2709 
-2718 DTILSEPT
+2718 
-2726 ITLDSADDSAAG
+2726 
-2738 DNITN
+2738 
-2743 VKMPG
+2743 
-2748 FTLGNIDADVTKVV
+2748 
-2762 VTVAH
+2762 
-2767 DGKNQQI
+2767 
-2774 ELIKNG
+2774 
-2780 GVWRFT
+2780 
-2786 PGAAWTDGDYT
+2786 
-2797 LTVKVEDKA
+2797 
-2806 GNTNYSAPLTVTID
+2806 
-2820 TQTSIDRIELLNDT
+2820 
-2834 GIVGDNL
+2834 
-2841 TNEARP
+2841 
-2847 QFHITVPTDVNSV
+2847 
-2860 QLSLDGGINWVNAT
+2860 
-2874 LTSDGVWEY
+2874 
-2883 IWPTDLVENTYTL
+2883 
-2896 TVKATDVAGNTAT
+2896 
-2909 ETLNFIIDTTLSTP
+2909 
-2923 TITLD
+2923 
-2928 SADDSGTANDN
+2928 
-2939 KTNVKTPGFIIG
+2939 
-2951 GIDSDVTQ
+2951 
-2959 VVVQVMRDG
+2959 
-2968 HSEEVELTQTNGQW
+2968 
-2982 RFVPGSAWT
+2982 
-2991 DGDYTLTV
+2991 
-2999 TVKDE
+2999 
-3004 AGNIRHSAPLTV
+3004 
-3016 TIDTQI
+3016 
-3022 TIDHIELVNDS
+3022 
-3033 GIPDDNLTNNVR
+3033 
-3045 PHFQVTVPTDVNV
+3045 
-3058 VRLSIDGGKTWFN
+3058 
-3071 ATQSATPGVWDYTWL
+3071 
-3086 ADVGEGKHTLTV
+3086 
-3098 EATDKA
+3098 
-3104 GNKTTQQL
+3104 
-3112 DFIIDT
+3112 
-3118 LLSEP
+3118 
-3123 TIVLD
+3123 
-3128 NTDDSGTKGD
+3128 TDDSGTKGD

-3152 IDADARYVTVEVQHG
+3152 IDADARYVTVEVQYG

-3323 TIAMDSR
+3323 TITMDSR

-3354 ADAHSVILRITQG
+3354 SDAQSVILRITQG

-3414 VVTVDTQTSITDIT
+3414 IVTVDTQTSITDIT

-3461 SIDGGANWVSATQGI
+3461 SIDGGANWVSAAQGI

-3623 DRIEL
+3623 DHIEL

-3714 IDITLLTPTI
+3714 IDITLMTPTI

-3842 TNHDRPVFDIHQVDS
+3842 TNHDRPVFDIRQVDS

-4262 IDGRDYTIENTG
+4262 IDGRDYTIENTR

-4529 NITSVTTPRFV
+4529 NITSVTKPRFV

-4557 VSYSVT
+4557 VSYPVT

-4826 TTNNKTPTLI
+4826 TTNNKTPTLV
-4836 GSTLPNTIVSI
+4836 GNTLPNAIVSI

-4963 ALGNDGNYELTFK
+4963 ALGNDGNYVLTFK

-5295 GSLDDLITNHNKP
+5295 GSLDDLITSHNKP

-5372 LVTIDTSTFIDNPA
+5372 LVTIDTSTFIDNPV
-5386 MVAGSDNGI
+5386 MMAGSDNGI

-5401 TSQTRPTFSIF
+5401 TSQTRPAFSIY

-5475 TFNTTPVAID
+5475 TLNTTPVAID

-5531 VGEVWVNEKGHW
+5531 VGEVWVNDKGHW

-5579 DTHIK
+5579 DTHIQ

-5596 SKTEWWSNSD
+5596 SKTDWWSNSST
-5606 LITMRGTGEIGATV
+5606 ITMRGMGEIGATV

-5630 TAVVAATG
+5630 TAVVAANG
-5638 RWELSTDKLPEGTYD
+5638 QWELSTDQLPEGKYD
-5653 ISLVIEDSAG
+5653 ITLSIEDNAG
-5663 NRWEDVR
+5663 NRKEEVH

-5699 AEAKSQLIITDSE
+5699 AEAKSQLIITDSN

-5746 GNRSDDVPL
+5746 GNRSDDVSL

-5871 GASDSDNVTNHTQ
+5871 GVSDSDNVTNHTQ

-5907 VTDIYQATQGADGWT
+5907 VTDTYQATQGADGWT
-5922 FTPPAAWNDGNYTL
+5922 FTPPAAWNDGTYTL

-5995 HLRTEPSAAEESVVK
+5995 HLRTVPSAAEESVVK
-6010 VTAYSITLLNADS
+6010 ETAYSITLLNADS

-6109 NAMNVRGKTED
+6109 NAMNARGKTED

>member
-246 AAESN
+246 ATESN

-626 TIAPVPPTVSLEDY
+626 TVAPVPPTVSLEDF

-1031 DSDSGISDDNLT
+1031 DSDSGVSDDNLT

-1064 WDAMSDTQIGVATQQ
+1064 WDAASDTQIGVATQQ

-1114 IFDFTIDTTVS
+1114 VFDFTIDTTVS

-1210 NTNYSAPLTVVI
+1210 NTSYSAPLTVVI

-1382 GGWTFTPPTSWADGD
+1382 GGWSFTPTGAWADGD

-1437 IPDDNLTNNVR
+1437 IPNDNLTNNVR

-1476 QSATPGVWDYIWP
+1476 QSATPGAWDYIWP

-1496 YTLTVEATDE
+1496 YTLTVEATDK
-1506 AGNKATQTLD
+1506 AGNKTTQELD

-2124 TIVLDNTDDSG
+2124 TIVLDSTDDSG
-2135 TKGDHLTNVN
+2135 TKGDNLTNVN

-2321 LSTPVIVLDSADDS
+2321 LSVPVIVLNSADDT
-2335 GVHGDNMTNHTQPT
+2335 GVQGDNMTNSTQPT

-2371 TTTFDATKD
+2371 TTTFDATKGT
-2380 AGGWTFTPTGA
+2380 GGWSFTPTGA

-2447 PHFQVT
+2447 PHFQVK
-2453 VPTDVNVVRLSID
+2453 VPMDVN
-2466 GGKTWFNATQSATP
+2466 
-2480 GVWDYIWPDDVADGG
+2480 
-2495 YTLTVEATDEAGN
+2495 E
-2508 KATQTLDF
+2508 
-2516 TIDTTLSVPTLSLD
+2516 
-2530 SADDSGIAGDNI
+2530 
-2542 TNVKTPGFTLNNIDT
+2542 
-2557 DVSRVIVEVMH
+2557 
-2568 NGIKQE
+2568 
-2574 VPLVQT
+2574 
-2580 GGQWRFAP
+2580 
-2588 TSDWADGDYI
+2588 
-2598 LTVKVED
+2598 
-2605 RAGNVKQSAPLTVT
+2605 
-2619 VDTHIAIDRIE
+2619 
-2630 LVNDSGIPGDNLTN
+2630 
-2644 EARPHFQVTVPA
+2644 
-2656 DVNGVRLSIDGG
+2656 
-2668 KTWFDATQSATSG
+2668 
-2681 VWDYTWLTN
+2681 
-2690 VANGPHT
+2690 
-2697 LMVEASDKAGNK
+2697 
-2709 TTQKLDFTI
+2709 
-2718 DTILSEPT
+2718 
-2726 ITLDSADDSAAG
+2726 
-2738 DNITN
+2738 
-2743 VKMPG
+2743 
-2748 FTLGNIDADVTKVV
+2748 
-2762 VTVAH
+2762 
-2767 DGKNQQI
+2767 
-2774 ELIKNG
+2774 
-2780 GVWRFT
+2780 
-2786 PGAAWTDGDYT
+2786 
-2797 LTVKVEDKA
+2797 
-2806 GNTNYSAPLTVTID
+2806 
-2820 TQTSIDRIELLNDT
+2820 
-2834 GIVGDNL
+2834 
-2841 TNEARP
+2841 
-2847 QFHITVPTDVNSV
+2847 
-2860 QLSLDGGINWVNAT
+2860 
-2874 LTSDGVWEY
+2874 
-2883 IWPTDLVENTYTL
+2883 
-2896 TVKATDVAGNTAT
+2896 
-2909 ETLNFIIDTTLSTP
+2909 
-2923 TITLD
+2923 
-2928 SADDSGTANDN
+2928 
-2939 KTNVKTPGFIIG
+2939 
-2951 GIDSDVTQ
+2951 
-2959 VVVQVMRDG
+2959 
-2968 HSEEVELTQTNGQW
+2968 
-2982 RFVPGSAWT
+2982 
-2991 DGDYTLTV
+2991 
-2999 TVKDE
+2999 
-3004 AGNIRHSAPLTV
+3004 
-3016 TIDTQI
+3016 
-3022 TIDHIELVNDS
+3022 
-3033 GIPDDNLTNNVR
+3033 
-3045 PHFQVTVPTDVNV
+3045 

-3104 GNKTTQQL
+3104 GNQTTQKL

-3128 NTDDSGTKGD
+3128 STDDSGTKGD
-3138 NLTNVNKPTFLLGN
+3138 NLTNANKPTFILGN
-3152 IDADARYVTVEVQHG
+3152 IDADARYVTVEVQYG

-3323 TIAMDSR
+3323 TITMDSR

-3354 ADAHSVILRITQG
+3354 SDAQSVILRITQG

-3414 VVTVDTQTSITDIT
+3414 IVTVDTQTSITDIT

-3461 SIDGGANWVSATQGI
+3461 SIDGGANWVSAAQGI

-3623 DRIEL
+3623 DHIEL

-3714 IDITLLTPTI
+3714 IDITLMTPTI

-3842 TNHDRPVFDIHQVDS
+3842 TNHDRPVFDIRQVDS

-4262 IDGRDYTIENTG
+4262 IDGRDYTIENTR

-4529 NITSVTTPRFV
+4529 NITSVTKPRFV

-4557 VSYSVT
+4557 VSYPVT

-4826 TTNNKTPTLI
+4826 TTNNKTPTLV
-4836 GSTLPNTIVSI
+4836 GNTLPNAIVSI

-4963 ALGNDGNYELTFK
+4963 ALGNDGNYVLTFK

-5295 GSLDDLITNHNKP
+5295 GSLDDLITSHNKP

-5372 LVTIDTSTFIDNPA
+5372 LVTIDTSTFIDNPV
-5386 MVAGSDNGI
+5386 MMAGSDNGI

-5401 TSQTRPTFSIF
+5401 TSQTRPAFSIY

-5475 TFNTTPVAID
+5475 TLNTTPVAID

-5531 VGEVWVNEKGHW
+5531 VGEVWVNDKGHW

-5579 DTHIK
+5579 DTHIQ

-5596 SKTEWWSNSD
+5596 SKTDWWSNSST
-5606 LITMRGTGEIGATV
+5606 ITMRGMGEIGATV

-5630 TAVVAATG
+5630 TAVVAANG
-5638 RWELSTDKLPEGTYD
+5638 QWELSTDQLPEGKYD
-5653 ISLVIEDSAG
+5653 ITLSIEDNAG
-5663 NRWEDVR
+5663 NRKEEVH

-5699 AEAKSQLIITDSE
+5699 AEAKSQLIITDSN

-5746 GNRSDDVPL
+5746 GNRSDDVSL

-5871 GASDSDNVTNHTQ
+5871 GVSDSDNVTNHTQ

-5907 VTDIYQATQGADGWT
+5907 VTDTYQATQGADGWT
-5922 FTPPAAWNDGNYTL
+5922 FTPPAAWNDGTYTL

-5995 HLRTEPSAAEESVVK
+5995 HLRTVPSAAEESVVK
-6010 VTAYSITLLNADS
+6010 ETAYSITLLNADS

-6109 NAMNVRGKTED
+6109 NAMNARGKTED

>member
-426 ITDTIAPEKPTIEL
+426 ITDTIPPEKPTIEL

-534 SAEIETTND
+534 SAEIETTDD

-595 SDSVEGINN
+595 SDSVEGVNN

-626 TIAPVPPTVSLEDY
+626 TVAPVPPTVSLEDF

-1031 DSDSGISDDNLT
+1031 DSDSGIADDNLT

-1114 IFDFTIDTTVS
+1114 VFDFTIDTTVS

-1382 GGWTFTPPTSWADGD
+1382 GGWSFTPTGAWADGD

-1437 IPDDNLTNNVR
+1437 IPNDNLTNNVR

-1476 QSATPGVWDYIWP
+1476 QSATPGAWDYIWP

-1496 YTLTVEATDE
+1496 YTLTVEATDK
-1506 AGNKATQTLD
+1506 AGNKTTQELD

-2013 PLTVTIDTQITI
+2013 PLTVTIDTQI
-2025 DHIELVNDSG
+2025 
-2035 IPDDNLTNNVR
+2035 
-2046 PHFQVTV
+2046 
-2053 PTDVNVVRLSID
+2053 
-2065 GGKTWF
+2065 
-2071 NATQSATPGVWD
+2071 A
-2083 YTWLADV
+2083 
-2090 GEGKHT
+2090 
-2096 LTVEATDKAGNKT
+2096 
-2109 TQQLDFIIDTLLSEP
+2109 
-2124 TIVLDNTDDSG
+2124 
-2135 TKGDHLTNVN
+2135 
-2145 KPTFL
+2145 
-2150 LGNID
+2150 
-2155 ADARYVT
+2155 
-2162 VEVQHGGTKEVLTA
+2162 
-2176 TKDATGNWSV
+2176 
-2186 TPTGTW
+2186 
-2192 ADGDYTLT
+2192 
-2200 VRVEDEAGNEK
+2200 
-2211 HSASLT
+2211 
-2217 VTVDT
+2217 
-2222 QITIDVIELVNDN
+2222 
-2235 GIPGDNMTNDAH
+2235 
-2247 PQFRVTVPGDVNEVS
+2247 
-2262 LSIDGG
+2262 
-2268 VTWVKATQSATPG
+2268 
-2281 VWNYT
+2281 
-2286 WPGTVPDGDY
+2286 
-2296 TLNVKATD
+2296 
-2304 NAGNTVTETLH
+2304 
-2315 FTIDTT
+2315 
-2321 LSTPVIVLDSADDS
+2321 
-2335 GVHGDNMTNHTQPT
+2335 
-2349 FALQHID
+2349 
-2356 DDAVRVTVSVEHGGV
+2356 
-2371 TTTFDATKD
+2371 
-2380 AGGWTFTPTGA
+2380 
-2391 WADGD
+2391 
-2396 YTLSVSVE
+2396 
-2404 DKAGNTSHSASLTV
+2404 
-2418 TVDTQIAIN
+2418 
-2427 NIELVNDSGIPDD
+2427 
-2440 NLTNNVR
+2440 
-2447 PHFQVT
+2447 
-2453 VPTDVNVVRLSID
+2453 
-2466 GGKTWFNATQSATP
+2466 
-2480 GVWDYIWPDDVADGG
+2480 
-2495 YTLTVEATDEAGN
+2495 
-2508 KATQTLDF
+2508 
-2516 TIDTTLSVPTLSLD
+2516 
-2530 SADDSGIAGDNI
+2530 
-2542 TNVKTPGFTLNNIDT
+2542 
-2557 DVSRVIVEVMH
+2557 
-2568 NGIKQE
+2568 
-2574 VPLVQT
+2574 
-2580 GGQWRFAP
+2580 
-2588 TSDWADGDYI
+2588 
-2598 LTVKVED
+2598 
-2605 RAGNVKQSAPLTVT
+2605 
-2619 VDTHIAIDRIE
+2619 
-2630 LVNDSGIPGDNLTN
+2630 
-2644 EARPHFQVTVPA
+2644 
-2656 DVNGVRLSIDGG
+2656 
-2668 KTWFDATQSATSG
+2668 
-2681 VWDYTWLTN
+2681 
-2690 VANGPHT
+2690 
-2697 LMVEASDKAGNK
+2697 
-2709 TTQKLDFTI
+2709 
-2718 DTILSEPT
+2718 
-2726 ITLDSADDSAAG
+2726 
-2738 DNITN
+2738 
-2743 VKMPG
+2743 
-2748 FTLGNIDADVTKVV
+2748 
-2762 VTVAH
+2762 
-2767 DGKNQQI
+2767 
-2774 ELIKNG
+2774 
-2780 GVWRFT
+2780 
-2786 PGAAWTDGDYT
+2786 
-2797 LTVKVEDKA
+2797 
-2806 GNTNYSAPLTVTID
+2806 
-2820 TQTSIDRIELLNDT
+2820 
-2834 GIVGDNL
+2834 
-2841 TNEARP
+2841 
-2847 QFHITVPTDVNSV
+2847 
-2860 QLSLDGGINWVNAT
+2860 
-2874 LTSDGVWEY
+2874 
-2883 IWPTDLVENTYTL
+2883 
-2896 TVKATDVAGNTAT
+2896 
-2909 ETLNFIIDTTLSTP
+2909 
-2923 TITLD
+2923 
-2928 SADDSGTANDN
+2928 
-2939 KTNVKTPGFIIG
+2939 
-2951 GIDSDVTQ
+2951 
-2959 VVVQVMRDG
+2959 
-2968 HSEEVELTQTNGQW
+2968 
-2982 RFVPGSAWT
+2982 
-2991 DGDYTLTV
+2991 
-2999 TVKDE
+2999 
-3004 AGNIRHSAPLTV
+3004 
-3016 TIDTQI
+3016 
-3022 TIDHIELVNDS
+3022 IDHIELVNDS

-3152 IDADARYVTVEVQHG
+3152 IDADARYVTVEVQHGGTKEVLTATKDATGNWSVTPTGTWADGDYTLTVRVEDEAGNEKHSASLTVTVDTQITIDAIELVNDNGIPGDNMTNDAHPQFRVTVPGDVNEVSLSIDGGVTWVKATQSATPGVWNYTWPGTVPDGDYTLNVKATDNAGNTVTETLHFTIDTTLSVPVIVLNSADDTGVQGDNMTNSTQPTFALQHIDDDAVRVTVSVEHGGVTTTFDATKGVGGWSFTPTGAWADGDYTLSVSVEDKAGNTSHSASLTVTVDTQIAINNIELVNDSGIPDDNLTNNVRPHFQVTVPTDVNVVRLSIDGGKTWFNATQSATPGVWDYTWLADVGEGKHTLTVEATDKAGNQTTQKLDFIIDTMLSEPTIVLDSTDDSGTKGDNLTNANKPTFILGNIDADARYVTVEVQYG

-3323 TIAMDSR
+3323 TITMDSR

-3354 ADAHSVILRITQG
+3354 SDAQSVILRITQG

-3414 VVTVDTQTSITDIT
+3414 IVTVDTQTSITDIT

-3461 SIDGGANWVSATQGI
+3461 SIDGGANWVSAAQGI

-3623 DRIEL
+3623 DHIEL

-3714 IDITLLTPTI
+3714 IDITLMTPTI

-3842 TNHDRPVFDIHQVDS
+3842 TNHDRPVFDIRQVDS

-4304 TSAELRIEIDTQV
+4304 TSAELKIEIDTQV

-4529 NITSVTTPRFV
+4529 NITSVTKPRFV

-4557 VSYSVT
+4557 VSYPVT

-4826 TTNNKTPTLI
+4826 TTNNKTPTLV
-4836 GSTLPNTIVSI
+4836 GNTLPNAIVSI

-4963 ALGNDGNYELTFK
+4963 ALGNDGNYVLTFK

-5037 IRNPQ
+5037 IRSPQ

-5079 NSQQKEILIE
+5079 NSQQKDILIE

-5401 TSQTRPTFSIF
+5401 TSQTRPTFSIS

-5579 DTHIK
+5579 DTHIQ

-5596 SKTEWWSNSD
+5596 SKTDWWSNSST
-5606 LITMRGTGEIGATV
+5606 ITMRGMGEIGATV

-5630 TAVVAATG
+5630 TAVVAANG
-5638 RWELSTDKLPEGTYD
+5638 QWELSTDQLPEGKYD
-5653 ISLVIEDSAG
+5653 ITLSIEDNAG
-5663 NRWEDVR
+5663 NRKEEVH

-5699 AEAKSQLIITDSE
+5699 AEAKSQLIITDSN

-5746 GNRSDDVPL
+5746 GNRSDDVSL

-5871 GASDSDNVTNHTQ
+5871 GVSDSDNVTNHTQ

-5907 VTDIYQATQGADGWT
+5907 VTDTYQATQGADGWT
-5922 FTPPAAWNDGNYTL
+5922 FTPPAAWNDGTYTL

-5995 HLRTEPSAAEESVVK
+5995 HLRTVPSAAEESVVK
-6010 VTAYSITLLNADS
+6010 ETAYSITLLNADS

-6109 NAMNVRGKTED
+6109 NAMNARGKTED

>member
-426 ITDTIAPEKPTIEL
+426 ITDTIPPEKPTIEL

-626 TIAPVPPTVSLEDY
+626 TIAPVPPTVSLEDF

-929 LVNDTGVDNTDHIIN
+929 LVNDTGVDNTDHILN

-1031 DSDSGISDDNLT
+1031 DSDSGIADDNLT

-1114 IFDFTIDTTVS
+1114 VFDFTIDTTVS

-1186 LFIPGNTW
+1186 LFTPGNTW

-1210 NTNYSAPLTVVI
+1210 NTSYSAPLTVVI

-1329 LDSADDTGIQ
+1329 LNSADDTGVQ
-1339 GDNMTNSTQP
+1339 GDNMTNRTQP

-1476 QSATPGVWDYIWP
+1476 QSATPGAWDYIWP

-1496 YTLTVEATDE
+1496 YTLTVEATDK
-1506 AGNKATQTLD
+1506 AGNKTTQELD

-1709 KTTQKLDFTIDT
+1709 KTTQKLDFIIDT
-1721 ILSEPTITLDS
+1721 LLSEPTITLDS

-2124 TIVLDNTDDSG
+2124 TIVLDSTDDSG
-2135 TKGDHLTNVN
+2135 TKGDNLTNVN

-2321 LSTPVIVLDSADDS
+2321 LSVPVIVLNSADDT
-2335 GVHGDNMTNHTQPT
+2335 GVQGDNMTNSTQPT

-2371 TTTFDATKD
+2371 TTTFDATKGV
-2380 AGGWTFTPTGA
+2380 GGWSFTPTGA

-2447 PHFQVT
+2447 PHFQVK
-2453 VPTDVNVVRLSID
+2453 VPTDVN
-2466 GGKTWFNATQSATP
+2466 
-2480 GVWDYIWPDDVADGG
+2480 
-2495 YTLTVEATDEAGN
+2495 E
-2508 KATQTLDF
+2508 
-2516 TIDTTLSVPTLSLD
+2516 
-2530 SADDSGIAGDNI
+2530 
-2542 TNVKTPGFTLNNIDT
+2542 
-2557 DVSRVIVEVMH
+2557 
-2568 NGIKQE
+2568 
-2574 VPLVQT
+2574 
-2580 GGQWRFAP
+2580 
-2588 TSDWADGDYI
+2588 
-2598 LTVKVED
+2598 
-2605 RAGNVKQSAPLTVT
+2605 
-2619 VDTHIAIDRIE
+2619 
-2630 LVNDSGIPGDNLTN
+2630 
-2644 EARPHFQVTVPA
+2644 
-2656 DVNGVRLSIDGG
+2656 
-2668 KTWFDATQSATSG
+2668 
-2681 VWDYTWLTN
+2681 
-2690 VANGPHT
+2690 
-2697 LMVEASDKAGNK
+2697 
-2709 TTQKLDFTI
+2709 
-2718 DTILSEPT
+2718 
-2726 ITLDSADDSAAG
+2726 
-2738 DNITN
+2738 
-2743 VKMPG
+2743 
-2748 FTLGNIDADVTKVV
+2748 
-2762 VTVAH
+2762 
-2767 DGKNQQI
+2767 
-2774 ELIKNG
+2774 
-2780 GVWRFT
+2780 
-2786 PGAAWTDGDYT
+2786 
-2797 LTVKVEDKA
+2797 
-2806 GNTNYSAPLTVTID
+2806 
-2820 TQTSIDRIELLNDT
+2820 
-2834 GIVGDNL
+2834 
-2841 TNEARP
+2841 
-2847 QFHITVPTDVNSV
+2847 
-2860 QLSLDGGINWVNAT
+2860 
-2874 LTSDGVWEY
+2874 
-2883 IWPTDLVENTYTL
+2883 
-2896 TVKATDVAGNTAT
+2896 
-2909 ETLNFIIDTTLSTP
+2909 
-2923 TITLD
+2923 
-2928 SADDSGTANDN
+2928 
-2939 KTNVKTPGFIIG
+2939 
-2951 GIDSDVTQ
+2951 
-2959 VVVQVMRDG
+2959 
-2968 HSEEVELTQTNGQW
+2968 
-2982 RFVPGSAWT
+2982 
-2991 DGDYTLTV
+2991 
-2999 TVKDE
+2999 
-3004 AGNIRHSAPLTV
+3004 
-3016 TIDTQI
+3016 
-3022 TIDHIELVNDS
+3022 
-3033 GIPDDNLTNNVR
+3033 
-3045 PHFQVTVPTDVNV
+3045 

-3104 GNKTTQQL
+3104 GNQTTQKL

-3118 LLSEP
+3118 MLSEP

-3128 NTDDSGTKGD
+3128 STDDSGTKGD
-3138 NLTNVNKPTFLLGN
+3138 NLTNANKPTFILGN
-3152 IDADARYVTVEVQHG
+3152 IDADARYVTVEVQYG

-3323 TIAMDSR
+3323 TITMDSR

-3354 ADAHSVILRITQG
+3354 SDAQSVILRITQG

-3414 VVTVDTQTSITDIT
+3414 IVTVDTQTSITDIT

-3461 SIDGGANWVSATQGI
+3461 SIDGGANWVSAAQGI

-3623 DRIEL
+3623 DHIEL

-3714 IDITLLTPTI
+3714 IDITLMTPTI

-3842 TNHDRPVFDIHQVDS
+3842 TNHDRPVFDIRQVDS

-4304 TSAELRIEIDTQV
+4304 TSAELKIEIDTQV

-4529 NITSVTTPRFV
+4529 NITSVTKPRFV

-4557 VSYSVT
+4557 VSYPVT

-4826 TTNNKTPTLI
+4826 TTNNKTPTLV
-4836 GSTLPNTIVSI
+4836 GNTLPNAIVSI

-4963 ALGNDGNYELTFK
+4963 ALGNDGNYVLTFK

-5037 IRNPQ
+5037 IRSPQ

-5079 NSQQKEILIE
+5079 NSQQKDILIE

-5339 WSYQFDNALKDGE
+5339 WSYQFDNVLKDGE

-5401 TSQTRPTFSIF
+5401 TSQTRPTFSIS

-5579 DTHIK
+5579 DTHIQ

-5596 SKTEWWSNSD
+5596 SKTDWWSNSST
-5606 LITMRGTGEIGATV
+5606 ITMRGMGEIGATV

-5630 TAVVAATG
+5630 TAVVAANG
-5638 RWELSTDKLPEGTYD
+5638 QWELSTDQLPEGKYD
-5653 ISLVIEDSAG
+5653 ITLSIEDNAG
-5663 NRWEDVR
+5663 NRKEEVH

-5699 AEAKSQLIITDSE
+5699 AEAKSQLIITDSN

-5746 GNRSDDVPL
+5746 GNRSDDVSL

-5871 GASDSDNVTNHTQ
+5871 GVSDSDNVTNHTQ

-5907 VTDIYQATQGADGWT
+5907 VTDTYQATQGADGWT
-5922 FTPPAAWNDGNYTL
+5922 FTPPAAWNDGTYTL

-5995 HLRTEPSAAEESVVK
+5995 HLRTVPSAAEESVVK
-6010 VTAYSITLLNADS
+6010 ETAYSITLLNADS

-6109 NAMNVRGKTED
+6109 NAMNARGKTED

>member
-246 AAESN
+246 ATESN

-626 TIAPVPPTVSLEDY
+626 TVAPVPPTVSLEDF

-1031 DSDSGISDDNLT
+1031 DSDSGVSDDNLT

-1064 WDAMSDTQIGVATQQ
+1064 WDAASDTQIGVATQQ

-1114 IFDFTIDTTVS
+1114 VFDFTIDTTVS

-1210 NTNYSAPLTVVI
+1210 NTSYSAPLTVVI

-1329 LDSADDTGIQ
+1329 LNSADDTGVQ

-1382 GGWTFTPPTSWADGD
+1382 GGWSFTPTGAWADGD

-1437 IPDDNLTNNVR
+1437 IPNDNLTNNVR

-1496 YTLTVEATDE
+1496 YTLTVEATDK
-1506 AGNKATQTLD
+1506 AGNKTTQELD

-2124 TIVLDNTDDSG
+2124 TIVLDSTDDSG
-2135 TKGDHLTNVN
+2135 TKGDNLTNVN

-2321 LSTPVIVLDSADDS
+2321 LSVPVIVLNSADDT
-2335 GVHGDNMTNHTQPT
+2335 GVQGDNMTNSTQPT

-2371 TTTFDATKD
+2371 TTTFDATKGT
-2380 AGGWTFTPTGA
+2380 GGWSFTPTGA

-2447 PHFQVT
+2447 PHFQVK
-2453 VPTDVNVVRLSID
+2453 VPMDVN
-2466 GGKTWFNATQSATP
+2466 
-2480 GVWDYIWPDDVADGG
+2480 
-2495 YTLTVEATDEAGN
+2495 E
-2508 KATQTLDF
+2508 
-2516 TIDTTLSVPTLSLD
+2516 
-2530 SADDSGIAGDNI
+2530 
-2542 TNVKTPGFTLNNIDT
+2542 
-2557 DVSRVIVEVMH
+2557 
-2568 NGIKQE
+2568 
-2574 VPLVQT
+2574 
-2580 GGQWRFAP
+2580 
-2588 TSDWADGDYI
+2588 
-2598 LTVKVED
+2598 
-2605 RAGNVKQSAPLTVT
+2605 
-2619 VDTHIAIDRIE
+2619 
-2630 LVNDSGIPGDNLTN
+2630 
-2644 EARPHFQVTVPA
+2644 
-2656 DVNGVRLSIDGG
+2656 
-2668 KTWFDATQSATSG
+2668 
-2681 VWDYTWLTN
+2681 
-2690 VANGPHT
+2690 
-2697 LMVEASDKAGNK
+2697 
-2709 TTQKLDFTI
+2709 
-2718 DTILSEPT
+2718 
-2726 ITLDSADDSAAG
+2726 
-2738 DNITN
+2738 
-2743 VKMPG
+2743 
-2748 FTLGNIDADVTKVV
+2748 
-2762 VTVAH
+2762 
-2767 DGKNQQI
+2767 
-2774 ELIKNG
+2774 
-2780 GVWRFT
+2780 
-2786 PGAAWTDGDYT
+2786 
-2797 LTVKVEDKA
+2797 
-2806 GNTNYSAPLTVTID
+2806 
-2820 TQTSIDRIELLNDT
+2820 
-2834 GIVGDNL
+2834 
-2841 TNEARP
+2841 
-2847 QFHITVPTDVNSV
+2847 
-2860 QLSLDGGINWVNAT
+2860 
-2874 LTSDGVWEY
+2874 
-2883 IWPTDLVENTYTL
+2883 
-2896 TVKATDVAGNTAT
+2896 
-2909 ETLNFIIDTTLSTP
+2909 
-2923 TITLD
+2923 
-2928 SADDSGTANDN
+2928 
-2939 KTNVKTPGFIIG
+2939 
-2951 GIDSDVTQ
+2951 
-2959 VVVQVMRDG
+2959 
-2968 HSEEVELTQTNGQW
+2968 
-2982 RFVPGSAWT
+2982 
-2991 DGDYTLTV
+2991 
-2999 TVKDE
+2999 
-3004 AGNIRHSAPLTV
+3004 
-3016 TIDTQI
+3016 
-3022 TIDHIELVNDS
+3022 
-3033 GIPDDNLTNNVR
+3033 
-3045 PHFQVTVPTDVNV
+3045 

-3104 GNKTTQQL
+3104 GNQTTQKL

-3128 NTDDSGTKGD
+3128 STDDSGTKGD
-3138 NLTNVNKPTFLLGN
+3138 NLTNANKPTFILGN
-3152 IDADARYVTVEVQHG
+3152 IDADARYVTVEVQYG

-3323 TIAMDSR
+3323 TITMDSR

-3354 ADAHSVILRITQG
+3354 SDAQSVILRITQG

-3414 VVTVDTQTSITDIT
+3414 IVTVDTQTSITDIT

-3461 SIDGGANWVSATQGI
+3461 SIDGGANWVSAAQGI

-3623 DRIEL
+3623 DHIEL

-3714 IDITLLTPTI
+3714 IDITLMTPTI

-3842 TNHDRPVFDIHQVDS
+3842 TNHDRPVFDIRQVDS

-4529 NITSVTTPRFV
+4529 NITSVTKPRFV

-4557 VSYSVT
+4557 VSYPVT

-4826 TTNNKTPTLI
+4826 TTNNKTPTLV
-4836 GSTLPNTIVSI
+4836 GNTLPNAIVSI

-4963 ALGNDGNYELTFK
+4963 ALGNDGNYVLTFK

-5295 GSLDDLITNHNKP
+5295 GSLDDLITSHNKP

-5372 LVTIDTSTFIDNPA
+5372 LVTIDTSTFIDNPV
-5386 MVAGSDNGI
+5386 MMAGSDNGI

-5401 TSQTRPTFSIF
+5401 TSQTRPAFSIY

-5475 TFNTTPVAID
+5475 TLNTTPVAID

-5531 VGEVWVNEKGHW
+5531 VGEVWVNDKGHW

-5579 DTHIK
+5579 DTHIQ

-5596 SKTEWWSNSD
+5596 SKTDWWSNSST
-5606 LITMRGTGEIGATV
+5606 ITMRGMGEIGATV

-5630 TAVVAATG
+5630 TAVVAANG
-5638 RWELSTDKLPEGTYD
+5638 QWELSTDQLPEGKYD
-5653 ISLVIEDSAG
+5653 ITLSIEDNAG
-5663 NRWEDVR
+5663 NRKEEVH

-5699 AEAKSQLIITDSE
+5699 AEAKSQLIITDSN

-5746 GNRSDDVPL
+5746 GNRSDDVSL

-5871 GASDSDNVTNHTQ
+5871 GVSDSDNVTNHTQ

-5907 VTDIYQATQGADGWT
+5907 VTDTYQATQGADGWT
-5922 FTPPAAWNDGNYTL
+5922 FTPPAAWNDGTYTL

-5995 HLRTEPSAAEESVVK
+5995 HLRTVPSAAEESVVK
-6010 VTAYSITLLNADS
+6010 ETAYSITLLNADS

-6109 NAMNVRGKTED
+6109 NAMNARGKTED

>member
-2124 TIVLDNTDDSG
+2124 TIVLDSTDDSG

-2427 NIELVNDSGIPDD
+2427 N
-2440 NLTNNVR
+2440 
-2447 PHFQVT
+2447 
-2453 VPTDVNVVRLSID
+2453 
-2466 GGKTWFNATQSATP
+2466 
-2480 GVWDYIWPDDVADGG
+2480 
-2495 YTLTVEATDEAGN
+2495 
-2508 KATQTLDF
+2508 
-2516 TIDTTLSVPTLSLD
+2516 
-2530 SADDSGIAGDNI
+2530 
-2542 TNVKTPGFTLNNIDT
+2542 
-2557 DVSRVIVEVMH
+2557 
-2568 NGIKQE
+2568 
-2574 VPLVQT
+2574 
-2580 GGQWRFAP
+2580 
-2588 TSDWADGDYI
+2588 
-2598 LTVKVED
+2598 
-2605 RAGNVKQSAPLTVT
+2605 
-2619 VDTHIAIDRIE
+2619 
-2630 LVNDSGIPGDNLTN
+2630 
-2644 EARPHFQVTVPA
+2644 
-2656 DVNGVRLSIDGG
+2656 
-2668 KTWFDATQSATSG
+2668 
-2681 VWDYTWLTN
+2681 
-2690 VANGPHT
+2690 
-2697 LMVEASDKAGNK
+2697 
-2709 TTQKLDFTI
+2709 
-2718 DTILSEPT
+2718 
-2726 ITLDSADDSAAG
+2726 
-2738 DNITN
+2738 
-2743 VKMPG
+2743 
-2748 FTLGNIDADVTKVV
+2748 
-2762 VTVAH
+2762 
-2767 DGKNQQI
+2767 
-2774 ELIKNG
+2774 
-2780 GVWRFT
+2780 
-2786 PGAAWTDGDYT
+2786 
-2797 LTVKVEDKA
+2797 
-2806 GNTNYSAPLTVTID
+2806 
-2820 TQTSIDRIELLNDT
+2820 
-2834 GIVGDNL
+2834 
-2841 TNEARP
+2841 
-2847 QFHITVPTDVNSV
+2847 
-2860 QLSLDGGINWVNAT
+2860 
-2874 LTSDGVWEY
+2874 
-2883 IWPTDLVENTYTL
+2883 
-2896 TVKATDVAGNTAT
+2896 
-2909 ETLNFIIDTTLSTP
+2909 
-2923 TITLD
+2923 
-2928 SADDSGTANDN
+2928 
-2939 KTNVKTPGFIIG
+2939 
-2951 GIDSDVTQ
+2951 
-2959 VVVQVMRDG
+2959 
-2968 HSEEVELTQTNGQW
+2968 
-2982 RFVPGSAWT
+2982 
-2991 DGDYTLTV
+2991 
-2999 TVKDE
+2999 
-3004 AGNIRHSAPLTV
+3004 
-3016 TIDTQI
+3016 
-3022 TIDHIELVNDS
+3022 IELVNDS

-3655 EKVLLSIDGGTTWV
+3655 EKVLLSIDGGTAWV

-4557 VSYSVT
+4557 VSYPVT

>member
-246 AAESN
+246 ATESN

-626 TIAPVPPTVSLEDY
+626 TVAPVPPTVSLEDF

-1031 DSDSGISDDNLT
+1031 DSDSGVSDDNLT

-1064 WDAMSDTQIGVATQQ
+1064 WDAASDTQIGVATQQ

-1114 IFDFTIDTTVS
+1114 VFDFTIDTTVS

-1210 NTNYSAPLTVVI
+1210 NTSYSAPLTVVI

-1382 GGWTFTPPTSWADGD
+1382 GGWSFTPTGAWADGD

-1437 IPDDNLTNNVR
+1437 IPNDNLTNNVR

-1476 QSATPGVWDYIWP
+1476 QSATPGAWDYIWP

-1496 YTLTVEATDE
+1496 YTLTVEATDK
-1506 AGNKATQTLD
+1506 AGNKTTQELD

-2124 TIVLDNTDDSG
+2124 TIVLDSTDDSG
-2135 TKGDHLTNVN
+2135 TKGDNLTNVN

-2321 LSTPVIVLDSADDS
+2321 LSVPVIVLNSADDT
-2335 GVHGDNMTNHTQPT
+2335 GVQGDNMTNSTQPT

-2371 TTTFDATKD
+2371 TTTFDATKGT
-2380 AGGWTFTPTGA
+2380 GGWSFTPTGA

-2447 PHFQVT
+2447 PHFQVK
-2453 VPTDVNVVRLSID
+2453 VPMDVN
-2466 GGKTWFNATQSATP
+2466 
-2480 GVWDYIWPDDVADGG
+2480 
-2495 YTLTVEATDEAGN
+2495 E
-2508 KATQTLDF
+2508 
-2516 TIDTTLSVPTLSLD
+2516 
-2530 SADDSGIAGDNI
+2530 
-2542 TNVKTPGFTLNNIDT
+2542 
-2557 DVSRVIVEVMH
+2557 
-2568 NGIKQE
+2568 
-2574 VPLVQT
+2574 
-2580 GGQWRFAP
+2580 
-2588 TSDWADGDYI
+2588 
-2598 LTVKVED
+2598 
-2605 RAGNVKQSAPLTVT
+2605 
-2619 VDTHIAIDRIE
+2619 
-2630 LVNDSGIPGDNLTN
+2630 
-2644 EARPHFQVTVPA
+2644 
-2656 DVNGVRLSIDGG
+2656 
-2668 KTWFDATQSATSG
+2668 
-2681 VWDYTWLTN
+2681 
-2690 VANGPHT
+2690 
-2697 LMVEASDKAGNK
+2697 
-2709 TTQKLDFTI
+2709 
-2718 DTILSEPT
+2718 
-2726 ITLDSADDSAAG
+2726 
-2738 DNITN
+2738 
-2743 VKMPG
+2743 
-2748 FTLGNIDADVTKVV
+2748 
-2762 VTVAH
+2762 
-2767 DGKNQQI
+2767 
-2774 ELIKNG
+2774 
-2780 GVWRFT
+2780 
-2786 PGAAWTDGDYT
+2786 
-2797 LTVKVEDKA
+2797 
-2806 GNTNYSAPLTVTID
+2806 
-2820 TQTSIDRIELLNDT
+2820 
-2834 GIVGDNL
+2834 
-2841 TNEARP
+2841 
-2847 QFHITVPTDVNSV
+2847 
-2860 QLSLDGGINWVNAT
+2860 
-2874 LTSDGVWEY
+2874 
-2883 IWPTDLVENTYTL
+2883 
-2896 TVKATDVAGNTAT
+2896 
-2909 ETLNFIIDTTLSTP
+2909 
-2923 TITLD
+2923 
-2928 SADDSGTANDN
+2928 
-2939 KTNVKTPGFIIG
+2939 
-2951 GIDSDVTQ
+2951 
-2959 VVVQVMRDG
+2959 
-2968 HSEEVELTQTNGQW
+2968 
-2982 RFVPGSAWT
+2982 
-2991 DGDYTLTV
+2991 
-2999 TVKDE
+2999 
-3004 AGNIRHSAPLTV
+3004 
-3016 TIDTQI
+3016 
-3022 TIDHIELVNDS
+3022 
-3033 GIPDDNLTNNVR
+3033 
-3045 PHFQVTVPTDVNV
+3045 

-3104 GNKTTQQL
+3104 GNQTTQKL

-3128 NTDDSGTKGD
+3128 STDDSGTKGD
-3138 NLTNVNKPTFLLGN
+3138 NLTNANKPTFILGN
-3152 IDADARYVTVEVQHG
+3152 IDADARYVTVEVQYG

-3323 TIAMDSR
+3323 TITMDSR

-3354 ADAHSVILRITQG
+3354 SDAQSVILRITQG

-3414 VVTVDTQTSITDIT
+3414 IVTVDTQTSITDIT

-3461 SIDGGANWVSATQGI
+3461 SIDGGANWVSAAQGI

-3623 DRIEL
+3623 DHIEL

-3714 IDITLLTPTI
+3714 IDITLMTPTI

-3842 TNHDRPVFDIHQVDS
+3842 TNHDRPVFDIRQVDS

-4529 NITSVTTPRFV
+4529 NITSVTKPRFV

-4557 VSYSVT
+4557 VSYPVT

-4826 TTNNKTPTLI
+4826 TTNNKTPTLV
-4836 GSTLPNTIVSI
+4836 GNTLPNAIVSI

-4963 ALGNDGNYELTFK
+4963 ALGNDGNYVLTFK

-5295 GSLDDLITNHNKP
+5295 GSLDDLITSHNKP

-5372 LVTIDTSTFIDNPA
+5372 LVTIDTSTFIDNPV
-5386 MVAGSDNGI
+5386 MMAGSDNGI

-5401 TSQTRPTFSIF
+5401 TSQTRPAFSIY

-5475 TFNTTPVAID
+5475 TLNTTPVAID

-5531 VGEVWVNEKGHW
+5531 VGEVWVNDKGHW

-5579 DTHIK
+5579 DTHIQ

-5596 SKTEWWSNSD
+5596 SKTDWWSNSST
-5606 LITMRGTGEIGATV
+5606 ITMRGMGEIGATV

-5630 TAVVAATG
+5630 TAVVAANG
-5638 RWELSTDKLPEGTYD
+5638 QWELSTDQLPEGKYD
-5653 ISLVIEDSAG
+5653 ITLSIEDNAG
-5663 NRWEDVR
+5663 NRKEEVH

-5699 AEAKSQLIITDSE
+5699 AEAKSQLIITDSN

-5746 GNRSDDVPL
+5746 GNRSDDVSL

-5871 GASDSDNVTNHTQ
+5871 GVSDSDNVTNHTQ

-5907 VTDIYQATQGADGWT
+5907 VTDTYQATQGADGWT
-5922 FTPPAAWNDGNYTL
+5922 FTPPAAWNDGTYTL

-5995 HLRTEPSAAEESVVK
+5995 HLRTVPSAAEESVVK
-6010 VTAYSITLLNADS
+6010 ETAYSITLLNADS

-6109 NAMNVRGKTED
+6109 NAMNARGKTED

-6139 DVFAVNEVTLPVD
+6139 DVFTVNEVTLPVD

>member
-41 TPRGS
+41 TPHGS

-121 LDDAENAKKEADKA
+121 LDEAENAKKEADKA

-440 DDSSDSGIKNDNIT
+440 DDSSDSGIKNDSIT

-534 SAEIETTND
+534 SAEIETTDD

-626 TIAPVPPTVSLEDY
+626 TVAPVPPTVSLEDF

-1053 DIDPDIISVQV
+1053 EIDPDIISVQV
-1064 WDAMSDTQIGVATQQ
+1064 WDAASDTQIGVATQQ

-1114 IFDFTIDTTVS
+1114 VFDFTIDTTVS

-1186 LFIPGNTW
+1186 LFTPGNTW

-1329 LDSADDTGIQ
+1329 LNSADDTGVQ

-1374 TFDATKGT
+1374 TFDATKGV
-1382 GGWTFTPPTSWADGD
+1382 GGWSFTPTGAWADGD

-1424 IAINNIELVNDSG
+1424 IAINSIELVNDSG
-1437 IPDDNLTNNVR
+1437 IPNDNLTNNVR

-1476 QSATPGVWDYIWP
+1476 QNATPGGWDYIWP

-1506 AGNKATQTLD
+1506 AGNKTTQTLD

-1554 NIDTDVSRVIVE
+1554 NIDTDVSRVTVE

-1680 SGVWDYTWL
+1680 PGVWDYTWL

-1709 KTTQKLDFTIDT
+1709 KTTQKLDFIIDT
-1721 ILSEPTITLDS
+1721 MLSEPTITLDS

-1872 NATLTS
+1872 NATLTP

-1979 NGQWRFVPGSAWTD
+1979 YGQWRFVPGSAWTD

-2013 PLTVTIDTQITI
+2013 PLTVTIDTQIAI
-2025 DHIELVNDSG
+2025 NNIELVNDSG

-2046 PHFQVTV
+2046 PQFQVKV
-2053 PTDVNVVRLSID
+2053 PTDVNEVRLSID

-2071 NATQSATPGVWD
+2071 NATQSATPGAWD

-2096 LTVEATDKAGNKT
+2096 LTVEATDKAGNQT

-2135 TKGDHLTNVN
+2135 TKGDNLTNVN

-2222 QITIDVIELVNDN
+2222 QITID
-2235 GIPGDNMTNDAH
+2235 A
-2247 PQFRVTVPGDVNEVS
+2247 
-2262 LSIDGG
+2262 
-2268 VTWVKATQSATPG
+2268 
-2281 VWNYT
+2281 
-2286 WPGTVPDGDY
+2286 
-2296 TLNVKATD
+2296 
-2304 NAGNTVTETLH
+2304 
-2315 FTIDTT
+2315 
-2321 LSTPVIVLDSADDS
+2321 
-2335 GVHGDNMTNHTQPT
+2335 
-2349 FALQHID
+2349 
-2356 DDAVRVTVSVEHGGV
+2356 
-2371 TTTFDATKD
+2371 
-2380 AGGWTFTPTGA
+2380 
-2391 WADGD
+2391 
-2396 YTLSVSVE
+2396 
-2404 DKAGNTSHSASLTV
+2404 
-2418 TVDTQIAIN
+2418 
-2427 NIELVNDSGIPDD
+2427 
-2440 NLTNNVR
+2440 
-2447 PHFQVT
+2447 
-2453 VPTDVNVVRLSID
+2453 
-2466 GGKTWFNATQSATP
+2466 
-2480 GVWDYIWPDDVADGG
+2480 
-2495 YTLTVEATDEAGN
+2495 
-2508 KATQTLDF
+2508 
-2516 TIDTTLSVPTLSLD
+2516 
-2530 SADDSGIAGDNI
+2530 
-2542 TNVKTPGFTLNNIDT
+2542 
-2557 DVSRVIVEVMH
+2557 
-2568 NGIKQE
+2568 
-2574 VPLVQT
+2574 
-2580 GGQWRFAP
+2580 
-2588 TSDWADGDYI
+2588 
-2598 LTVKVED
+2598 
-2605 RAGNVKQSAPLTVT
+2605 
-2619 VDTHIAIDRIE
+2619 
-2630 LVNDSGIPGDNLTN
+2630 
-2644 EARPHFQVTVPA
+2644 
-2656 DVNGVRLSIDGG
+2656 
-2668 KTWFDATQSATSG
+2668 
-2681 VWDYTWLTN
+2681 
-2690 VANGPHT
+2690 
-2697 LMVEASDKAGNK
+2697 
-2709 TTQKLDFTI
+2709 
-2718 DTILSEPT
+2718 
-2726 ITLDSADDSAAG
+2726 
-2738 DNITN
+2738 
-2743 VKMPG
+2743 
-2748 FTLGNIDADVTKVV
+2748 
-2762 VTVAH
+2762 
-2767 DGKNQQI
+2767 
-2774 ELIKNG
+2774 
-2780 GVWRFT
+2780 
-2786 PGAAWTDGDYT
+2786 
-2797 LTVKVEDKA
+2797 
-2806 GNTNYSAPLTVTID
+2806 
-2820 TQTSIDRIELLNDT
+2820 
-2834 GIVGDNL
+2834 
-2841 TNEARP
+2841 
-2847 QFHITVPTDVNSV
+2847 
-2860 QLSLDGGINWVNAT
+2860 
-2874 LTSDGVWEY
+2874 
-2883 IWPTDLVENTYTL
+2883 
-2896 TVKATDVAGNTAT
+2896 
-2909 ETLNFIIDTTLSTP
+2909 
-2923 TITLD
+2923 
-2928 SADDSGTANDN
+2928 
-2939 KTNVKTPGFIIG
+2939 
-2951 GIDSDVTQ
+2951 
-2959 VVVQVMRDG
+2959 
-2968 HSEEVELTQTNGQW
+2968 
-2982 RFVPGSAWT
+2982 
-2991 DGDYTLTV
+2991 
-2999 TVKDE
+2999 
-3004 AGNIRHSAPLTV
+3004 
-3016 TIDTQI
+3016 
-3022 TIDHIELVNDS
+3022 
-3033 GIPDDNLTNNVR
+3033 
-3045 PHFQVTVPTDVNV
+3045 
-3058 VRLSIDGGKTWFN
+3058 
-3071 ATQSATPGVWDYTWL
+3071 
-3086 ADVGEGKHTLTV
+3086 
-3098 EATDKA
+3098 
-3104 GNKTTQQL
+3104 
-3112 DFIIDT
+3112 
-3118 LLSEP
+3118 
-3123 TIVLD
+3123 
-3128 NTDDSGTKGD
+3128 
-3138 NLTNVNKPTFLLGN
+3138 
-3152 IDADARYVTVEVQHG
+3152 
-3167 GTKEVLTATKGA
+3167 
-3179 TGIWSVTPTGTWA
+3179 
-3192 DGDYTLTVRVEDD
+3192 
-3205 AGNVKYSAPLT
+3205 
-3216 VTVDTQITIDVIELV
+3216 IELV

-3323 TIAMDSR
+3323 TITMDSR

-3354 ADAHSVILRITQG
+3354 SDAQSVILRITQG

-3414 VVTVDTQTSITDIT
+3414 IVTVDTQTSITDIT
-3428 LVNDHGVP
+3428 LVNEHGVP

-3461 SIDGGANWVSATQGI
+3461 SIDGGANWVSAAQGI

-3623 DRIEL
+3623 DHIEL

-3635 GDNVTK
+3635 GDNITK

-3692 HTLTVEVTDGAG
+3692 HTLIVEVTDGAG
-3704 NKMTETLNFT
+3704 NKMTGTLDFT

-3736 NDNLTSVTQPVFVL
+3736 NDNLTSVTQPIFVL

-3842 TNHDRPVFDIHQVDS
+3842 TNHDRPVFDIRQVDS

-3909 VKESAPFE
+3909 VKESAPLE

-3954 PGDVVQVRVT
+3954 PGDVIQVRVT

-4187 PDGQHTLLVDVT
+4187 PDGKHTLLVDVT

-4304 TSAELRIEIDTQV
+4304 TSAELQIEIDTQV

-4529 NITSVTTPRFV
+4529 NITSVTKPRFV

-4557 VSYSVT
+4557 VSYPVT

-4621 GNSNSDNLTNKQNPK
+4621 GSSNSDNLTNKQNPK

-4661 KQTITVGAD
+4661 KHTITVGAD

-4723 DDQHEATSLRPEFKG
+4723 DDQYEATSLRPEFKG
-4738 FAEAFSTIMIQWDG
+4738 LAEAFSTIMIQWDG

-4826 TTNNKTPTLI
+4826 TTNNKTPTLV
-4836 GSTLPNTIVSI
+4836 GNTLPNAIVSI

-4963 ALGNDGNYELTFK
+4963 ALGNDGNYVLTFK

-5079 NSQQKEILIE
+5079 NSQQKDILIE

-5295 GSLDDLITNHNKP
+5295 GSLDDLITSHNKP

-5372 LVTIDTSTFIDNPA
+5372 LVTIDTSTFIDNPV
-5386 MVAGSDNGI
+5386 MMAGSDNGI

-5401 TSQTRPTFSIF
+5401 TSQTRPAFSIY

-5531 VGEVWVNEKGHW
+5531 VGEVWVNDKGHW

-5579 DTHIK
+5579 DTHIQ

-5596 SKTEWWSNSD
+5596 SKTDWWSNSST
-5606 LITMRGTGEIGATV
+5606 ITMRGMGEIGATV

-5630 TAVVAATG
+5630 TAVVAANG
-5638 RWELSTDKLPEGTYD
+5638 QWELSTDQLPEGKYD
-5653 ISLVIEDSAG
+5653 ITLSIEDNAG
-5663 NRWEDVR
+5663 NRKEEVH

-5699 AEAKSQLIITDSE
+5699 AEAKSQLIITDSN

-5755 DIMKEVPVIS
+5755 DIMKETPVIS

-5781 DKQPTFIIGNL
+5781 DNQPTFIIGNL

-5832 ISVIASDAAGNQ
+5832 VSVIASDAAGNQ

-5864 LAAGEDN
+5864 LAAGEGN
-5871 GASDSDNVTNHTQ
+5871 GASDSDNVTNHNHTQ

-5922 FTPPAAWNDGNYTL
+5922 FTPPAAWNDGTYTL
-5936 SVTVVDRAGNSQQ
+5936 SVTVVDRAGNSLQ
-5949 SASLAVT
+5949 SASLEVT

-5995 HLRTEPSAAEESVVK
+5995 HLRTVPSAAEESVVK
-6010 VTAYSITLLNADS
+6010 ETAYSITLLNADS

-6049 IMFEGEEFTLPITNQ
+6049 VMFEGEEFTLPITNQ

-6081 DVKFIDKD
+6081 DVKFLDKD
-6089 NDFLIKEKTF
+6089 DDFLIKEKTF

-6109 NAMNVRGKTED
+6109 NAMNARGKTED

-6139 DVFAVNEVTLPVD
+6139 EVFAVNEVTLPVD

>member
-1 MGNKSIQKFFADQN
+1 MGNKSIQKFFAAQN

-2124 TIVLDNTDDSG
+2124 TIVLDSTDDSG

-2427 NIELVNDSGIPDD
+2427 N
-2440 NLTNNVR
+2440 
-2447 PHFQVT
+2447 
-2453 VPTDVNVVRLSID
+2453 
-2466 GGKTWFNATQSATP
+2466 
-2480 GVWDYIWPDDVADGG
+2480 
-2495 YTLTVEATDEAGN
+2495 
-2508 KATQTLDF
+2508 
-2516 TIDTTLSVPTLSLD
+2516 
-2530 SADDSGIAGDNI
+2530 
-2542 TNVKTPGFTLNNIDT
+2542 
-2557 DVSRVIVEVMH
+2557 
-2568 NGIKQE
+2568 
-2574 VPLVQT
+2574 
-2580 GGQWRFAP
+2580 
-2588 TSDWADGDYI
+2588 
-2598 LTVKVED
+2598 
-2605 RAGNVKQSAPLTVT
+2605 
-2619 VDTHIAIDRIE
+2619 
-2630 LVNDSGIPGDNLTN
+2630 
-2644 EARPHFQVTVPA
+2644 
-2656 DVNGVRLSIDGG
+2656 
-2668 KTWFDATQSATSG
+2668 
-2681 VWDYTWLTN
+2681 
-2690 VANGPHT
+2690 
-2697 LMVEASDKAGNK
+2697 
-2709 TTQKLDFTI
+2709 
-2718 DTILSEPT
+2718 
-2726 ITLDSADDSAAG
+2726 
-2738 DNITN
+2738 
-2743 VKMPG
+2743 
-2748 FTLGNIDADVTKVV
+2748 
-2762 VTVAH
+2762 
-2767 DGKNQQI
+2767 
-2774 ELIKNG
+2774 
-2780 GVWRFT
+2780 
-2786 PGAAWTDGDYT
+2786 
-2797 LTVKVEDKA
+2797 
-2806 GNTNYSAPLTVTID
+2806 
-2820 TQTSIDRIELLNDT
+2820 
-2834 GIVGDNL
+2834 
-2841 TNEARP
+2841 
-2847 QFHITVPTDVNSV
+2847 
-2860 QLSLDGGINWVNAT
+2860 
-2874 LTSDGVWEY
+2874 
-2883 IWPTDLVENTYTL
+2883 
-2896 TVKATDVAGNTAT
+2896 
-2909 ETLNFIIDTTLSTP
+2909 
-2923 TITLD
+2923 
-2928 SADDSGTANDN
+2928 
-2939 KTNVKTPGFIIG
+2939 
-2951 GIDSDVTQ
+2951 
-2959 VVVQVMRDG
+2959 
-2968 HSEEVELTQTNGQW
+2968 
-2982 RFVPGSAWT
+2982 
-2991 DGDYTLTV
+2991 
-2999 TVKDE
+2999 
-3004 AGNIRHSAPLTV
+3004 
-3016 TIDTQI
+3016 
-3022 TIDHIELVNDS
+3022 IELVNDS

-4274 GNLTFTPDQPLSD
+4274 ENLTFTPDQPLSD

-4557 VSYSVT
+4557 VSYPVT

>member
-1031 DSDSGISDDNLT
+1031 DSDSGIADDNLT

-1064 WDAMSDTQIGVATQQ
+1064 WDAASDTQIGVATQQ

-1114 IFDFTIDTTVS
+1114 VFDFTIDTTVS

-1374 TFDATKGT
+1374 TFDATKGV
-1382 GGWTFTPPTSWADGD
+1382 GGWS
-1397 YTLSVSVEDKAG
+1397 
-1409 NTSHSASLTVTVDTQ
+1409 
-1424 IAINNIELVNDSG
+1424 
-1437 IPDDNLTNNVR
+1437 
-1448 PHFQVT
+1448 
-1454 VPTDVNV
+1454 
-1461 VRLSIDGGKTWFNAT
+1461 
-1476 QSATPGVWDYIWP
+1476 
-1489 DDVADGG
+1489 
-1496 YTLTVEATDE
+1496 
-1506 AGNKATQTLD
+1506 
-1516 FTIDTTLSVPTLSL
+1516 
-1530 DSADDSGIAGD
+1530 
-1541 NITNVKTPGFTLN
+1541 
-1554 NIDTDVSRVIVE
+1554 
-1566 VMHNGIKQEVPL
+1566 
-1578 VQTGGQWRFAPTSD
+1578 
-1592 WADGDYILTVKVED
+1592 
-1606 RAGNVKQSAP
+1606 
-1616 LTVTV
+1616 
-1621 DTHIAIDRI
+1621 
-1630 ELVNDSGIPGDNLTN
+1630 
-1645 EARPHFQVTVPADVN
+1645 
-1660 GVRLSIDG
+1660 
-1668 GKTWFDATQSAT
+1668 
-1680 SGVWDYTWL
+1680 
-1689 TNVANGP
+1689 
-1696 HTLMVEASDKAGN
+1696 
-1709 KTTQKLDFTIDT
+1709 
-1721 ILSEPTITLDS
+1721 
-1732 ADDSAAGDN
+1732 
-1741 ITNVKM
+1741 
-1747 PGFTLGNIDAD
+1747 
-1758 VTKVVVTVA
+1758 
-1767 HDGKNQQIELIKNG
+1767 
-1781 GVWRFTP
+1781 
-1788 GAAWTDGDYTLTV
+1788 
-1801 KVEDK
+1801 
-1806 AGNTN
+1806 
-1811 YSAPLTVTIDTQTS
+1811 
-1825 IDRIE
+1825 
-1830 LLNDTGIVGDNL
+1830 
-1842 TNEARPQFH
+1842 
-1851 ITVPTDVNS
+1851 
-1860 VQLSLD
+1860 
-1866 GGINWV
+1866 
-1872 NATLTS
+1872 
-1878 DGVWEYIWP
+1878 
-1887 TDLVE
+1887 
-1892 NTYTLTVKA
+1892 
-1901 TDVAGNTATET
+1901 
-1912 LNFIIDT
+1912 
-1919 TLSTPTITLDSADDS
+1919 
-1934 GTANDNKTNVKTP
+1934 
-1947 GFIIGGIDS
+1947 
-1956 DVTQVV
+1956 
-1962 VQVMRDGHSEEV
+1962 
-1974 ELTQT
+1974 
-1979 NGQWRFVPGSAWTD
+1979 
-1993 GDYTLTVTVKDEAGN
+1993 
-2008 IRHSA
+2008 
-2013 PLTVTIDTQITI
+2013 
-2025 DHIELVNDSG
+2025 
-2035 IPDDNLTNNVR
+2035 
-2046 PHFQVTV
+2046 
-2053 PTDVNVVRLSID
+2053 
-2065 GGKTWF
+2065 
-2071 NATQSATPGVWD
+2071 
-2083 YTWLADV
+2083 
-2090 GEGKHT
+2090 
-2096 LTVEATDKAGNKT
+2096 
-2109 TQQLDFIIDTLLSEP
+2109 
-2124 TIVLDNTDDSG
+2124 
-2135 TKGDHLTNVN
+2135 
-2145 KPTFL
+2145 
-2150 LGNID
+2150 
-2155 ADARYVT
+2155 
-2162 VEVQHGGTKEVLTA
+2162 
-2176 TKDATGNWSV
+2176 
-2186 TPTGTW
+2186 
-2192 ADGDYTLT
+2192 
-2200 VRVEDEAGNEK
+2200 
-2211 HSASLT
+2211 
-2217 VTVDT
+2217 
-2222 QITIDVIELVNDN
+2222 
-2235 GIPGDNMTNDAH
+2235 
-2247 PQFRVTVPGDVNEVS
+2247 
-2262 LSIDGG
+2262 
-2268 VTWVKATQSATPG
+2268 
-2281 VWNYT
+2281 
-2286 WPGTVPDGDY
+2286 
-2296 TLNVKATD
+2296 
-2304 NAGNTVTETLH
+2304 
-2315 FTIDTT
+2315 
-2321 LSTPVIVLDSADDS
+2321 
-2335 GVHGDNMTNHTQPT
+2335 
-2349 FALQHID
+2349 
-2356 DDAVRVTVSVEHGGV
+2356 
-2371 TTTFDATKD
+2371 
-2380 AGGWTFTPTGA
+2380 FTPTGA

-2447 PHFQVT
+2447 PHFQVK
-2453 VPTDVNVVRLSID
+2453 VPTDVN
-2466 GGKTWFNATQSATP
+2466 
-2480 GVWDYIWPDDVADGG
+2480 
-2495 YTLTVEATDEAGN
+2495 E
-2508 KATQTLDF
+2508 
-2516 TIDTTLSVPTLSLD
+2516 
-2530 SADDSGIAGDNI
+2530 
-2542 TNVKTPGFTLNNIDT
+2542 
-2557 DVSRVIVEVMH
+2557 
-2568 NGIKQE
+2568 
-2574 VPLVQT
+2574 
-2580 GGQWRFAP
+2580 
-2588 TSDWADGDYI
+2588 
-2598 LTVKVED
+2598 
-2605 RAGNVKQSAPLTVT
+2605 
-2619 VDTHIAIDRIE
+2619 
-2630 LVNDSGIPGDNLTN
+2630 
-2644 EARPHFQVTVPA
+2644 
-2656 DVNGVRLSIDGG
+2656 
-2668 KTWFDATQSATSG
+2668 
-2681 VWDYTWLTN
+2681 
-2690 VANGPHT
+2690 
-2697 LMVEASDKAGNK
+2697 
-2709 TTQKLDFTI
+2709 
-2718 DTILSEPT
+2718 
-2726 ITLDSADDSAAG
+2726 
-2738 DNITN
+2738 
-2743 VKMPG
+2743 
-2748 FTLGNIDADVTKVV
+2748 
-2762 VTVAH
+2762 
-2767 DGKNQQI
+2767 
-2774 ELIKNG
+2774 
-2780 GVWRFT
+2780 
-2786 PGAAWTDGDYT
+2786 
-2797 LTVKVEDKA
+2797 
-2806 GNTNYSAPLTVTID
+2806 
-2820 TQTSIDRIELLNDT
+2820 
-2834 GIVGDNL
+2834 
-2841 TNEARP
+2841 
-2847 QFHITVPTDVNSV
+2847 
-2860 QLSLDGGINWVNAT
+2860 
-2874 LTSDGVWEY
+2874 
-2883 IWPTDLVENTYTL
+2883 
-2896 TVKATDVAGNTAT
+2896 
-2909 ETLNFIIDTTLSTP
+2909 
-2923 TITLD
+2923 
-2928 SADDSGTANDN
+2928 
-2939 KTNVKTPGFIIG
+2939 
-2951 GIDSDVTQ
+2951 
-2959 VVVQVMRDG
+2959 
-2968 HSEEVELTQTNGQW
+2968 
-2982 RFVPGSAWT
+2982 
-2991 DGDYTLTV
+2991 
-2999 TVKDE
+2999 
-3004 AGNIRHSAPLTV
+3004 
-3016 TIDTQI
+3016 
-3022 TIDHIELVNDS
+3022 
-3033 GIPDDNLTNNVR
+3033 
-3045 PHFQVTVPTDVNV
+3045 

-3104 GNKTTQQL
+3104 GNQTTQKL

-3118 LLSEP
+3118 MLSEP

-3128 NTDDSGTKGD
+3128 STDDSGTKGD
-3138 NLTNVNKPTFLLGN
+3138 NLTNANKPTFILGN
-3152 IDADARYVTVEVQHG
+3152 IDADARYVTVEVQYG

-3192 DGDYTLTVRVEDD
+3192 DGDYMLTVRVEDD

-3323 TIAMDSR
+3323 TITMDSR

-3354 ADAHSVILRITQG
+3354 SDAQSVILRITQG

-3414 VVTVDTQTSITDIT
+3414 IVTVDTQTSITDIT

-3461 SIDGGANWVSATQGI
+3461 SIDGGANWVSAAQGI

-3623 DRIEL
+3623 DHIEL

-3714 IDITLLTPTI
+3714 IDITLMTPTI

-3842 TNHDRPVFDIHQVDS
+3842 TNHDRPVFDIRQVDS

-4304 TSAELRIEIDTQV
+4304 TSAELKIEIDTQV

-4529 NITSVTTPRFV
+4529 NITSVTKPRFV

-4557 VSYSVT
+4557 VSYPVT

-4826 TTNNKTPTLI
+4826 TTNNKTPTLV
-4836 GSTLPNTIVSI
+4836 GNTLPNAIVSI

-4963 ALGNDGNYELTFK
+4963 ALGNDGNYVLTFK

-5037 IRNPQ
+5037 IRSPQ

-5079 NSQQKEILIE
+5079 NSQQKDILIE

-5401 TSQTRPTFSIF
+5401 TSQTRPTFSIS

-5531 VGEVWVNEKGHW
+5531 VGEVWVNDKGHW

-5579 DTHIK
+5579 DTHIQ

-5596 SKTEWWSNSD
+5596 SKTDWWSNSST
-5606 LITMRGTGEIGATV
+5606 ITMRGMGEIGATV

-5630 TAVVAATG
+5630 TAVVAANG
-5638 RWELSTDKLPEGTYD
+5638 QWELSTDQLPEGKYD
-5653 ISLVIEDSAG
+5653 ITLSIEDNAG
-5663 NRWEDVR
+5663 NRKEEVH

-5699 AEAKSQLIITDSE
+5699 AEAKSQLIITDSN

-5995 HLRTEPSAAEESVVK
+5995 HLRTVPSAAEESVVK
-6010 VTAYSITLLNADS
+6010 ETAYSITLLNADS

-6109 NAMNVRGKTED
+6109 NAMNARGKTED